1 MKENDIILNM
11 LANPKFTLE
20 DFQAVG
26 LNSDNTG
33 LQSEDKYLQSDKIKS
48 ISAFQ
53 DSNGQFDKN
62 KFHNFYQSAG
72 QFYNQMSNDDYE
84 KAILEQAQYSK
95 DNIWVNPKKRTIDYK
110 PTLVKRANPTLVT
123 NSLEQ
128 MGQMGKRTL
137 STSEIAQTQAV
148 VNPITGEKSAS
159 PNDSFFSNLFN
170 TLVLASYDNDIVD
183 PKTGEVLHKK
193 GDLKYNEDGLPYYET
208 LSGRD
213 VHDKQVLNKMNT
225 LTTDG
230 SVWNKFD
237 FFDSDDLDQK
247 GVGSSL
253 LKNAALVGSMF
264 IPYVGP
270 VITGLS
276 VATQTAGLL
285 ATLGKLVAGNDSPTL
300 NNIQG
305 WAKSVNRQSATEYA
319 QQHTWC
325 AENFINMIGDT
336 IGQLAEQRWIFKAAP
351 VLFEGKDA
359 WKVMS
364 KEGYDALKKSKFAEL
379 QKASNLTTDKLL
391 QDAVSE
397 KNVPL
402 LQQYMTELNAIN
414 ETKAAKYVDDL
425 VRKANNIGSPLSKA
439 YMTGITVQD
448 TYGDAKAA
456 GASDLEAALLT
467 LGYAGGEAWILNT
480 GLGEWI
486 LPELHIDK
494 FKNKAIA
501 EALVKPVKDAKKVL
515 EQTGDKQG
523 FVKNLLNIGRNVATN
538 VYAEKAMAKKSAEV
552 IGAHALGEAFEETSE
567 ELLADAS
574 KAIFNVT
581 RWLRGKDALNFWDG
595 DNALDRYTMS
605 ALGGLFGGGLTS
617 AATNFSQVKSLAGM
631 DNSAAMQQLLYM
643 ANNNQLG
650 DFLKQVD
657 KMTLGDKNKSATKT
671 IYDSEQGVI
680 FAEGTKDDNQDL
692 AAKQAIHNQ
701 VKFIDNIL
709 TTNGAKISTDSL
721 LSKLAMEDQQDVL
734 RNLKIGNLKN
744 TNVIGMYAQDYQ
756 NLQADLITASAQLKA
771 IDDEIGDEI
780 GDVKSAATP
789 EQQKARTDKAA
800 EIDGIRG
807 RLQEYLNGTI
817 SPDFIRD
824 AVFEINPLIN
834 DGFVITSLEQYT
846 KAKVGKLPNQ
856 LSDTELTKLTK
867 EFKNYMNSDGK
878 KYTHTAAAAYQN
890 MMELGSPIVQQYQEI
905 IKQANA
911 NNNSQFIQDFNQ
923 FITNYLIKLDS
934 IDTTDQEAYQTKAQL
949 LNDSL
954 AYGAL
959 RQMAQPYLSEDQRSR
974 LQSIADST
982 ETDPNIM
989 AQLNQEAN
997 NILMETISTNID
1009 NLVKPVLQQGFI
1021 HPEARKALLQG
1032 LSKLKDL
1039 IVTKADKDL
1048 MEAFPITDE
1057 VRKRHKESVEK
1068 TKQIDDLQEQIEKL
1082 PTTPALEFIDKFKI
1096 GATNSQLKFTDHW
1109 QQTMDLL
1116 DNNKDDISEFGTDEV
1131 WEANNQEAL
1140 RLAKAFRSVLNGMKV
1155 DNADINNPTGYSRM
1169 LNLVYQK
1176 SAQKNYVPLAEIS
1189 TQEAN
1194 MMLEDVNK
1202 IIARL
1207 EFADTLAKM
1216 NRGQKLKEQN
1226 KVAARK
1232 NQLLYNG
1239 TKRLIDTLS
1248 DSDWKD
1254 TSIADLKN
1262 TFNNIT
1268 VEVKDALEGD
1278 GVKQSKETRAAVDK
1292 YMMQLDNA
1300 IYDFFQ
1306 ANKDSKGELS
1316 VEKIGKLLKKF
1327 AGNAGFFQ
1335 KTNNIL
1341 NESTKS
1347 LSDNSYIWYL
1357 ASRAAVKA
1365 SDFYGSYK
1373 KAVNDKVAPIASQE
1387 LATYLGVAAI
1397 ANMNTLNKF
1406 VDAYRN
1412 TVVQEFNNLSE
1423 KERTDLLNQFD
1434 NSGEA
1439 YSKDLLKYFGAHD
1452 VLPQYKNM
1460 IFIEG
1465 IAGSGKSKAVFRN
1478 VINTINHI
1486 DPEYL
1491 KNAYYVHE
1499 TSDSAQKTAE
1509 DLELQGQTFGRV
1521 DFLKHLSS
1529 EWKDI
1534 RDNSKDRKN
1543 YLYKD
1548 SYKFDPLTGKLENTW
1563 KLNKIANAPK
1573 VIFIDEIS
1581 HYNQQEVSMI
1591 EQWAKEHGTIVLTAG
1606 DFDQDTSIAFI
1617 DDVKYK
1623 GNPVSV
1629 TLNRNNFIRSPKL
1642 GVSLRTLNK
1651 QLTNCTKMMQ
1661 LAIQNLN
1668 EGKDVDLNFTYL
1680 DNDPDHLGLF
1690 GVKIAK
1696 PVNVLKGLSK
1706 EELDRVVPTIDL
1718 MVSTSGDEKIGYI
1731 YHDTNT
1737 ELYKLLTTKYKD
1749 KIIPYKDS
1757 DAQGLE
1763 GKYYIVEN
1771 DIHSNVPDSVYL
1783 RSLYT
1788 GITRASQGVLAITPT
1803 TTKGIKTIGTS
1814 QDKKFQLETIGAE
1827 AIKHASKERLEQL
1840 EDMVDDNDAITKL
1853 EAPTNTP
1860 TPTKPPVSGGLLP
1873 ILAPASVPPAST
1885 KTSQADA
1892 NIKVE
1897 EFKKL
1902 IYNPDGTTNSIAKKL
1917 DQEFDIIGVE
1927 AKEDNGNWIPTV
1939 NLKNGDD
1946 EFSIPLVDFNKE
1958 YTLQKKDDK
1967 TTVPLYTV
1975 GQTFLLQTGPT
1986 DTQITIDEVLS
1997 GEPLTYKVH
2006 DKEGKSF
2013 EITQESIQKLYKG
2026 EVPTE
2031 PITPEVTTI
2040 TTGMENTSEEEYES
2054 AISQSNIEDT
2064 VETPKSVGTLYTM
2077 NTYLP
2082 GMKNDNGKAVFDDNT
2097 PESQTRHDA
2106 RIDGFIGLSRIL
2118 KTDDWKQLDDYFAY
2132 CRNVLFTNESNADIA
2147 KNLANILGLTGNV
2160 NIRYALKSS
2169 AGRINSSD
2177 PRYYRY
2183 DQGENEECSYLH
2195 SDSNDAN
2202 DAMRKKVVAI
2212 IFDDSKPVL
2221 EIPVASL
2228 NSPISL
2234 IYYTDPEGNLL
2245 HPELNKAYTEALNK
2259 YEGNKNQSDLAVQEV
2274 INQFDKSGIDQDI
2287 VDLFKVYRFTGNGIF
2302 FFDKSFNL
2310 AKQSPTGIILTGEKG
2325 KLQQNGSYQTSNK
2338 FIDVAELDR
2347 NPQFRISRILTSRD
2361 GLVNGT
2367 HAVNPGHSFIL
2378 VGNSNEFA
2386 DTTDLV
2392 NQYERQIA
2400 DPNKPKKVSLYY
2412 VMPPKTTI
2420 SAWLTNQHN
2429 LYLNTLGQ
2437 GKQVYNIGNDF
2448 TAYRVLDCLDKQ
2460 GLLDSIPSIGSTAQ
2474 GYKSGQDVLD
2484 SIKTILS
2491 NVRAIESKWKGDL
2504 ALDNSNQI
2512 EGRGEEEYYQMLINQ
2527 GMKESDAR
2535 RVMSIKEVNQYL
2547 RQDSPLLFQEGRTNN
2562 KVLNTYLTC
2571 MVWNKTKAIGQ
2582 KEVITYHPEVL
2593 DQIQQAC
2600 ENAEEPLKDIFYKT
2614 QYTDKTHGSFLE
2626 IQQRDNWQLEGING
2640 DAAFR
2645 INARIDT
2652 TNFTSDE
2659 LPIARIAEE
2668 IEQKAIRT
2676 KDGREVKVWSMTPDA
2691 KQKYEAVYL
2700 DQKKLENKPDLIDEF
2715 APYIKRIG
2723 ISEKELAG
2731 IISMDKG
2738 DKSAIQKDIVMWFN
2752 SQDTHNFGFTY
2763 NGNVYLF
2770 NNSEYSLISA
2780 PTSLTTTDNLVLK
2793 GVDNNGA
2800 HDITI
2805 TFNVDGNGNI
2815 TSIQGNVTTFKQVSA
2830 RRQIPDYMES
2840 MEEQLK
2846 DKRSSWEIYRDD
2858 IQREDHG
2865 ITYTTG
2871 ISYQST
2877 IEPSINLAVDSG
2889 ILPKKYLKYLNKDRP
2904 RSIALE
2910 DLQEII
2916 DIFKKK
2922 GINGPTDLLSYIKN
2936 DGITVSKE
2944 EWEEAQ
2950 NGIRSHLMSN
2960 ALGKNSSLLHDY
2972 SALLNANTRQH
2983 IINARRTAVGYKN
2996 VAMRRNDTKL
3006 VEAWDRM
3013 IKIIDSLKSENIP
3026 TISLEN
3032 GDTVTQNGKRY
3043 TIIDKENLIGEDEV
3057 TKEQVTLTTDNLI
3070 KEETQCIPV
3079 KFKMI

>member
-48 ISAFQ
+48 VSAFQ

-95 DNIWVNPKKRTIDYK
+95 DNIWVNPKKRTVDYK
-110 PTLVKRANPTLVT
+110 PTLVKKANPTLVT

-170 TLVLASYDNDIVD
+170 TLVLASYDNDVVD

-247 GVGSSL
+247 GIGSSL

-351 VLFEGKDA
+351 VLFEGKNA

-364 KEGYDALKKSKFAEL
+364 KEGYDALKKSKLAEL
-379 QKASNLTTDKLL
+379 QKTSNLTTDKLL

-425 VRKANNIGSPLSKA
+425 VKKANSIGSPLSKA

-523 FVKNLLNIGRNVATN
+523 FVKKLLNIGRNVATN

-567 ELLADAS
+567 ELLADAF
-574 KAIFNVT
+574 KAILNVT

-605 ALGGLFGGGLTS
+605 ALGGLFGGGITS

-692 AAKQAIHNQ
+692 AAKQAIRNQ

-744 TNVIGMYAQDYQ
+744 TNVIGTYAQDYQ
-756 NLQADLITASAQLKA
+756 NLQAKLIKASAELKA
-771 IDDEIGDEI
+771 IDDEI

-856 LSDTELTKLTK
+856 LSDTELTKLTE

-878 KYTHTAAAAYQN
+878 QYTHTAAAAYQN

-905 IKQANA
+905 IKQANV

-959 RQMAQPYLSEDQRSR
+959 RQMAQPYLSEDQRNR

-982 ETDPNIM
+982 ETDPNII

-997 NILMETISTNID
+997 NILMETISTNVD
-1009 NLVKPVLQQGFI
+1009 NLVKPVLQQGFV

-1039 IVTKADKDL
+1039 IVTKAYNNL
-1048 MEAFPITDE
+1048 MEAPPGDKE
-1057 VRKRHKESVEK
+1057 ARKRYKESVESTNK
-1068 TKQIDDLQEQIEKL
+1068 IDDLQKQIEKL

-1109 QQTMDLL
+1109 QQTIDLL
-1116 DNNKDDISEFGTDEV
+1116 DNNKDDMSEFGTDEV

-1262 TFNNIT
+1262 AFNNIT

-1278 GVKQSKETRAAVDK
+1278 GVKQSKETRAAVEK

-1357 ASRAAVKA
+1357 ASRASVRA

-1499 TSDSAQKTAE
+1499 TSDSAQKAAE

-1563 KLNKIANAPK
+1563 KLNKIADAPK

-1668 EGKDVDLNFTYL
+1668 DGKDVDLNFTYL
-1680 DNDPDHLGLF
+1680 DNDPDHVGLF
-1690 GVKIAK
+1690 GVKIAQ

-1706 EELDRVVPTIDL
+1706 EELDRIVPTIDL

-1749 KIIPYKDS
+1749 KVIPYKDS

-1803 TTKGIKTIGTS
+1803 TTKSIKTIGTS

-1840 EDMVDDNDAITKL
+1840 EDMVNDNDAITKL

-1860 TPTKPPVSGGLLP
+1860 TPTKSSVTGGLLP
-1873 ILAPASVPPAST
+1873 ILAPASVPPVST

-1902 IYNPDGTTNSIAKKL
+1902 IYNPDGTINSIAKKL
-1917 DQEFDIIGVE
+1917 DQEFDIMGVE

-1939 NLKNGDD
+1939 KLKNGDD
-1946 EFSIPLVDFNKE
+1946 EFSVSLVDFNKE

-1975 GQTFLLQTGPT
+1975 GQTFLINDGSK
-1986 DTQITIDEVLS
+1986 DIKITIDEVLS

-2013 EITQESIQKLYKG
+2013 EITQEALQKLYKG

-2054 AISQSNIEDT
+2054 AISQSNIEGT

-2082 GMKNDNGKAVFDDNT
+2082 GMKNDNGKAIFDDNT
-2097 PESQTRHDA
+2097 SESQARHDA

-2118 KTDDWKQLDDYFAY
+2118 KTDDWKELDDYFAH

-2147 KNLANILGLTGNV
+2147 KDLANVLGLTGNV

-2202 DAMRKKVVAI
+2202 DAIRKKVVAI
-2212 IFDDSKPVL
+2212 IFNDGKPVL
-2221 EIPVASL
+2221 EIPAASL

-2234 IYYTDPEGNLL
+2234 IYYTDSEGNLL

-2259 YEGNKNQSDLAVQEV
+2259 YEGEKNQSDLAVQEV

-2400 DPNKPKKVSLYY
+2400 DPKAPKKVSLYY
-2412 VMPPKTTI
+2412 VMPPKTTVF
-2420 SAWLTNQHN
+2420 AWLTNQHN

-2437 GKQVYNIGNDF
+2437 NKQVYNIGNDF
-2448 TAYRVLDCLDKQ
+2448 TGYRVLDCLDKQ

-2474 GYKSGQDVLD
+2474 GYKSGKDVLD
-2484 SIKTILS
+2484 SVKTILS
-2491 NVRAIESKWKGDL
+2491 NIRAIESKWKGDL

-2527 GMKESDAR
+2527 GIKEPDAR

-2562 KVLNTYLTC
+2562 KILNTYLTC
-2571 MVWNKTKAIGQ
+2571 MVWNRTRTNGQ
-2582 KEVITYHPEVL
+2582 KETITYHKEVL

-2614 QYTDKTHGSFLE
+2614 QYTDKAHGSFLE

-2640 DAAFR
+2640 DAAFK

-2668 IEQKAIRT
+2668 IEQKAIKT

-2731 IISMDKG
+2731 IISIDKG
-2738 DKSAIQKDIVMWFN
+2738 DKSAIQRDIVTWFN
-2752 SQDTHNFGFTY
+2752 LKDAHNFGFIY
-2763 NGNVYLF
+2763 NGNTYF
-2770 NNSEYSLISA
+2770 FTNSEYRLA
-2780 PTSLTTTDNLVLK
+2780 ARPTSLDTTDNLVLV
-2793 GVDNNGA
+2793 GLANNGT
-2800 HDITI
+2800 HNITI

-2815 TSIQGNVTTFKQVSA
+2815 TSIQGNVTTFKQIKA
-2830 RRQIPDYMES
+2830 ES
-2840 MEEQLK
+2840 
-2846 DKRSSWEIYRDD
+2846 
-2858 IQREDHG
+2858 
-2865 ITYTTG
+2865 
-2871 ISYQST
+2871 
-2877 IEPSINLAVDSG
+2877 
-2889 ILPKKYLKYLNKDRP
+2889 NK
-2904 RSIALE
+2904 
-2910 DLQEII
+2910 
-2916 DIFKKK
+2916 
-2922 GINGPTDLLSYIKN
+2922 
-2936 DGITVSKE
+2936 ITVSKE

-2950 NGIRSHLMSN
+2950 NGIRDSIPPLL
-2960 ALGKNSSLLHDY
+2960 AKNSVFLRDYDKSISAQGKKDLKRNLGTAKKLLATVKKKGDK
-2972 SALLNANTRQH
+2972 
-2983 IINARRTAVGYKN
+2983 VKE
-2996 VAMRRNDTKL
+2996 
-3006 VEAWDRM
+3006 EAWSKM
-3013 IKIIDSLKSENIP
+3013 ISCIESMISESIP

-3057 TKEQVTLTTDNLI
+3057 TKEQVTLTIDNLI

>member
-26 LNSDNTG
+26 LNSNNTG

-48 ISAFQ
+48 VSAFQ

-72 QFYNQMSNDDYE
+72 LFYSQMSNDDYE

-95 DNIWVNPKKRTIDYK
+95 DNIWVNPKKRTVDYK
-110 PTLVKRANPTLVT
+110 PTLVKKANPTLVT

-170 TLVLASYDNDIVD
+170 TLVLASYGNDVVD
-183 PKTGEVLHKK
+183 PKTGKVLHKK

-247 GVGSSL
+247 GIGSSL

-305 WAKSVNRQSATEYA
+305 WAKSINRQSATEYA

-351 VLFEGKDA
+351 VLFEGKNA

-364 KEGYDALKKSKFAEL
+364 KEGYDALKKSKLAEL
-379 QKASNLTTDKLL
+379 QKTSNLTTDKLL
-391 QDAVSE
+391 QDAISE

-414 ETKAAKYVDDL
+414 ETKATKYVDDL
-425 VRKANNIGSPLSKA
+425 VKKANSIGSPLSKA

-494 FKNKAIA
+494 FKYKAIA
-501 EALVKPVKDAKKVL
+501 EALVKPVKDAKKAL

-523 FVKNLLNIGRNVATN
+523 FVKKLLNIGKNVATN
-538 VYAEKAMAKKSAEV
+538 VYAEKALAKKSAEV

-595 DNALDRYTMS
+595 DNALDRYAMS
-605 ALGGLFGGGLTS
+605 ALGGLFGGGITS

-692 AAKQAIHNQ
+692 AAKQAIRNQ

-756 NLQADLITASAQLKA
+756 KLQADLITASAQLKA
-771 IDDEIGDEI
+771 IDNEI

-856 LSDTELTKLTK
+856 LSDTELTKLTE

-878 KYTHTAAAAYQN
+878 EYTHTAAAAYQN

-905 IKQANA
+905 IKQANV

-923 FITNYLIKLDS
+923 FITNYLIKLDN

-959 RQMAQPYLSEDQRSR
+959 TQMAQPYLSEDQRNR

-982 ETDPNIM
+982 ETDPNII
-989 AQLNQEAN
+989 AQLNQEAD
-997 NILMETISTNID
+997 NILMETISTNVD
-1009 NLVKPVLQQGFI
+1009 DLVKPVLQQGFI

-1039 IVTKADKDL
+1039 IVTKAANDFMGAPPGDK
-1048 MEAFPITDE
+1048 EA
-1057 VRKRHKESVEK
+1057 RKRYKESVESTNK
-1068 TKQIDDLQEQIEKL
+1068 IDDLQKQIEKL
-1082 PTTPALEFIDKFKI
+1082 PTTPALKFIDKFKI

-1109 QQTMDLL
+1109 QQTIDLL
-1116 DNNKDDISEFGTDEV
+1116 DNNKDDMSEFGTDEV
-1131 WEANNQEAL
+1131 WEANNQEAI

-1207 EFADTLAKM
+1207 EFADTLTKM

-1278 GVKQSKETRAAVDK
+1278 GVKQSKETRAAVEK

-1357 ASRAAVKA
+1357 ASRAAVRA

-1499 TSDSAQKTAE
+1499 TSDSAQKAAE

-1563 KLNKIANAPK
+1563 KLNKIADAPK

-1668 EGKDVDLNFTYL
+1668 DGKDVDLNFTYL
-1680 DNDPDHLGLF
+1680 DNDPDHVGLF
-1690 GVKIAK
+1690 GVKIAQ

-1706 EELDRVVPTIDL
+1706 EELDRIVPTIDL

-1749 KIIPYKDS
+1749 KVIPYKDS

-1803 TTKGIKTIGTS
+1803 TTKSIKTIGTS

-1840 EDMVDDNDAITKL
+1840 EDMVNDNDAITKL

-1860 TPTKPPVSGGLLP
+1860 TPTKSPVTGGLLP

-1917 DQEFDIIGVE
+1917 DQEFDIMGVE

-1939 NLKNGDD
+1939 KLKNGDD
-1946 EFSIPLVDFNKE
+1946 EFSVSLVDFNKE

-1997 GEPLTYKVH
+1997 GEPLIYKVH

-2031 PITPEVTTI
+2031 PITPEVNTI

-2054 AISQSNIEDT
+2054 AISQSNIEGT

-2082 GMKNDNGKAVFDDNT
+2082 GMKNDNGKAIFDDNT
-2097 PESQTRHDA
+2097 PESQARHDA

-2118 KTDDWKQLDDYFAY
+2118 KTDDWKELDDYFAH

-2147 KNLANILGLTGNV
+2147 KDLANVLGLTGNV

-2183 DQGENEECSYLH
+2183 DQGENEKCEYLH
-2195 SDSNDAN
+2195 SDSDDAN

-2212 IFDDSKPVL
+2212 IFDNGKPVL

-2234 IYYTDPEGNLL
+2234 IYYTDSEGNLL
-2245 HPELNKAYTEALNK
+2245 HYDMYKIYTNALIK
-2259 YEGNKNQSDLAVQEV
+2259 YANDKNQSDLAVQEV
-2274 INQFDKSGIDQDI
+2274 INYFDKSGIDQDI

-2338 FIDVAELDR
+2338 FIDVAELAK
-2347 NPQFRISRILTSRD
+2347 NPQFRVSKILTSRD

-2386 DTTDLV
+2386 GTTDLV

-2400 DPNKPKKVSLYY
+2400 DPNEPKKVSLYY
-2412 VMPPKTTI
+2412 VMPPKTTV
-2420 SAWLTNQHN
+2420 STWLTNQHN

-2437 GKQVYNIGNDF
+2437 NKQVYNIGNDF
-2448 TAYRVLDCLDKQ
+2448 TGYRVLDCLEKQ

-2474 GYKSGQDVLD
+2474 GYKSGKDVLD
-2484 SIKTILS
+2484 SVKTILS

-2527 GMKESDAR
+2527 GMKEPDAR

-2547 RQDSPLLFQEGRTNN
+2547 RQPSSLLFQEGRTNN
-2562 KVLNTYLTC
+2562 QVLNAYLTC
-2571 MVWNKTKAIGQ
+2571 MVWNRLRDTNQ
-2582 KEVITYHPEVL
+2582 KEVIVYLDTAL

-2614 QYTDKTHGSFLE
+2614 QYTDKAHGSFLE

-2659 LPIARIAEE
+2659 LPIARIAGE

-2691 KQKYEAVYL
+2691 KQKYEEVYL
-2700 DQKKLENKPDLIDEF
+2700 DQKKLENKPDPIDEY
-2715 APYIKRIG
+2715 APYISRIG
-2723 ISEKELAG
+2723 ISEKELAN
-2731 IISMDKG
+2731 IIALSHG
-2738 DKSAIQKDIVMWFN
+2738 DKSTIQKAIVRWFN
-2752 SQDTHNFGFTY
+2752 SQDAHNFGFIY
-2763 NGNVYLF
+2763 NGNTYF
-2770 NNSEYSLISA
+2770 FTNSEYRLAARPASLD
-2780 PTSLTTTDNLVLK
+2780 TTDNLVLK
-2793 GVDNNGA
+2793 GVDNDGE

-2815 TSIQGNVTTFKQVSA
+2815 TSMQGNVTTFKQIKA
-2830 RRQIPDYMES
+2830 ES
-2840 MEEQLK
+2840 
-2846 DKRSSWEIYRDD
+2846 
-2858 IQREDHG
+2858 
-2865 ITYTTG
+2865 
-2871 ISYQST
+2871 
-2877 IEPSINLAVDSG
+2877 
-2889 ILPKKYLKYLNKDRP
+2889 NK
-2904 RSIALE
+2904 
-2910 DLQEII
+2910 II
-2916 DIFKKK
+2916 
-2922 GINGPTDLLSYIKN
+2922 
-2936 DGITVSKE
+2936 VSKK

-2950 NGIRSHLMSN
+2950 NDIRDSIPPLL
-2960 ALGKNSSLLHDY
+2960 AKNSVFLRDYDKSISAQGKRDLKRSLG
-2972 SALLNANTRQH
+2972 
-2983 IINARRTAVGYKN
+2983 TAKKFLATVKKKGDK
-2996 VAMRRNDTKL
+2996 VKE
-3006 VEAWDRM
+3006 EAWNKM
-3013 IKIIDSLKSENIP
+3013 ISCIESMISESTP

>member
-48 ISAFQ
+48 VSAFQ

-95 DNIWVNPKKRTIDYK
+95 DNIWVNPKKRTVDYK

-170 TLVLASYDNDIVD
+170 TLVLASYDNDVVD

-247 GVGSSL
+247 GIGSSL

-336 IGQLAEQRWIFKAAP
+336 VGQLAEQRWIFKAAP

-379 QKASNLTTDKLL
+379 QKTSNLTTDKLL
-391 QDAVSE
+391 QDAISE

-425 VRKANNIGSPLSKA
+425 VRKANSIGSPLSKA

-501 EALVKPVKDAKKVL
+501 EALVKPVKDAKKAL

-523 FVKNLLNIGRNVATN
+523 FVKKLLNIGRNVATN

-605 ALGGLFGGGLTS
+605 ALGGLLGGGITS

-692 AAKQAIHNQ
+692 AAKQAIRNQ

-734 RNLKIGNLKN
+734 GNLKVGNLKN
-744 TNVIGMYAQDYQ
+744 TNVIGTYAQDYQ

-771 IDDEIGDEI
+771 IDDEI

-834 DGFVITSLEQYT
+834 DSFVITSLEQYT

-856 LSDTELTKLTK
+856 LSDTELAKLTE
-867 EFKNYMNSDGK
+867 EFKDYMNGDGK
-878 KYTHTAAAAYQN
+878 QYTHTAAAAYQN
-890 MMELGSPIVQQYQEI
+890 MMELGSPIVQQYQEL
-905 IKQANA
+905 IKQANV
-911 NNNSQFIQDFNQ
+911 NNNAQFIQDFNQ

-959 RQMAQPYLSEDQRSR
+959 KQMAQPYLSEDQRNR

-982 ETDPNIM
+982 ETDPNII

-997 NILMETISTNID
+997 NILMETISTNVD

-1039 IVTKADKDL
+1039 IATKADNDF
-1048 MEAFPITDE
+1048 MQVYPGHPDYEEAKKH
-1057 VRKRHKESVEK
+1057 RKESVENIN
-1068 TKQIDDLQEQIEKL
+1068 QINDLQEQIEKL

-1116 DNNKDDISEFGTDEV
+1116 DNNKDDMSEFGTDEV

-1140 RLAKAFRSVLNGMKV
+1140 RLTKAFRSVLNGMKV

-1207 EFADTLAKM
+1207 EFADTLTKM

-1268 VEVKDALEGD
+1268 TEVKDALEGD
-1278 GVKQSKETRAAVDK
+1278 GVKQSKETRAAVEK

-1306 ANKDSKGELS
+1306 ANRDSKGELS

-1543 YLYKD
+1543 YLYRD

-1563 KLNKIANAPK
+1563 KLNKIADAPK

-1680 DNDPDHLGLF
+1680 DNDPDHVGLF
-1690 GVKIAK
+1690 GVKIAQ

-1814 QDKKFQLETIGAE
+1814 QDKRFQLETIGAE

-1840 EDMVDDNDAITKL
+1840 EDMVDDNNAITKL

-1860 TPTKPPVSGGLLP
+1860 TPTKPPVPGGLPP
-1873 ILAPASVPPAST
+1873 IPAPTSIPPAST
-1885 KTSQADA
+1885 TTSQADA
-1892 NIKVE
+1892 NIEVE

-1917 DQEFDIIGVE
+1917 DQEFDITGVE

-1946 EFSIPLVDFNKE
+1946 EFSVPLVDFNKE

-2026 EVPTE
+2026 EIPTE

-2064 VETPKSVGTLYTM
+2064 VETPKSTGTLYTM

-2082 GMKNDNGKAVFDDNT
+2082 GMKNDNGKAVFDDDT
-2097 PESQTRHDA
+2097 PESQARYNA
-2106 RIDGFIGLSRIL
+2106 RIDGFVGLSRIL
-2118 KTDDWKQLDDYFAY
+2118 KTDDWKELDDYFAY
-2132 CRNVLFTNESNADIA
+2132 CRNALFTNESNADVA
-2147 KNLANILGLTGNV
+2147 KNLADILGLTGNV

-2183 DQGENEECSYLH
+2183 DQGENEKCEYLH
-2195 SDSNDAN
+2195 SDSKDAN

-2212 IFDDSKPVL
+2212 VFNDGKPVL

-2234 IYYTDPEGNLL
+2234 IYYTDSEGNLL
-2245 HPELNKAYTEALNK
+2245 HYDMYKVYTNALIK
-2259 YEGNKNQSDLAVQEV
+2259 YANDKNQSDLAVQEV

-2302 FFDKSFNL
+2302 FFDESFNL

-2338 FIDVAELDR
+2338 FIDVAELAK

-2386 DTTDLV
+2386 GTTDLV

-2400 DPNKPKKVSLYY
+2400 DPKAPKKVSLYY
-2412 VMPPKTTI
+2412 VMPPKTTV

-2437 GKQVYNIGNDF
+2437 NKQVYNIGNDF
-2448 TAYRVLDCLDKQ
+2448 TGYRVLDCLDKQ
-2460 GLLDSIPSIGSTAQ
+2460 GLLDSIESVGSTAQ
-2474 GYKSGQDVLD
+2474 GYKSGKDVLD
-2484 SIKTILS
+2484 SVKTILD
-2491 NVRAIESKWKGDL
+2491 NAKAIEDKWKGNL
-2504 ALDNSNQI
+2504 ALDNKNQI
-2512 EGRGEEEYYQMLINQ
+2512 EGRGEEESYQTLINQ
-2527 GMKESDAR
+2527 GMKEPDAR

-2547 RQDSPLLFQEGRTNN
+2547 RQLSSLLFQEGRTNN
-2562 KVLNTYLTC
+2562 QVLNAYLTC
-2571 MVWNKTKAIGQ
+2571 MVWNRTKANGQ
-2582 KEVITYHPEVL
+2582 KEVITYHKEVL
-2593 DQIQQAC
+2593 DQIQEAC
-2600 ENAEEPLKDIFYKT
+2600 ENAKEPLKDIFYKT
-2614 QYTDKTHGSFLE
+2614 QYTDKAHGSFLE
-2626 IQQRDNWQLEGING
+2626 IQQRANWQLEGING

-2659 LPIARIAEE
+2659 LPIARIAGE
-2668 IEQKAIRT
+2668 IEQKTIRT

-2700 DQKKLENKPDLIDEF
+2700 DQKKLENKPDLIDEY
-2715 APYIKRIG
+2715 APYISRIG
-2723 ISEKELAG
+2723 ISEKELASM
-2731 IISMDKG
+2731 ISIDKG
-2738 DKSAIQKDIVMWFN
+2738 DKSAIQRDIVTWFN
-2752 SQDTHNFGFTY
+2752 LKDAHNFGFIY
-2763 NGNVYLF
+2763 NGNTYF
-2770 NNSEYSLISA
+2770 FTNSEYRLTA
-2780 PTSLTTTDNLVLK
+2780 RPTSLDTTDNLDLVGLA
-2793 GVDNNGA
+2793 NGT
-2800 HDITI
+2800 HHITI

-2815 TSIQGNVTTFKQVSA
+2815 TSIQGNVTTFKQIKAESNKVAVSEKEWKEA
-2830 RRQIPDYMES
+2830 QDGIRDSIPPLLAKNSVFLREYDKS
-2840 MEEQLK
+2840 ISAQGKRDLK
-2846 DKRSSWEIYRDD
+2846 R
-2858 IQREDHG
+2858 
-2865 ITYTTG
+2865 
-2871 ISYQST
+2871 
-2877 IEPSINLAVDSG
+2877 NLGTA
-2889 ILPKKYLKYLNKDRP
+2889 KKFL
-2904 RSIALE
+2904 ATV
-2910 DLQEII
+2910 
-2916 DIFKKK
+2916 KKK
-2922 GINGPTDLLSYIKN
+2922 GDKVKEEAWSKMISYIES
-2936 DGITVSKE
+2936 I
-2944 EWEEAQ
+2944 
-2950 NGIRSHLMSN
+2950 
-2960 ALGKNSSLLHDY
+2960 SSE
-2972 SALLNANTRQH
+2972 ST
-2983 IINARRTAVGYKN
+2983 
-2996 VAMRRNDTKL
+2996 
-3006 VEAWDRM
+3006 
-3013 IKIIDSLKSENIP
+3013 P

-3057 TKEQVTLTTDNLI
+3057 TNEQVTLTTDNLI

-3079 KFKMI
+3079 KFNMI

>member
-48 ISAFQ
+48 VSAFQ

-148 VNPITGEKSAS
+148 VNPITGKKSAS

-170 TLVLASYDNDIVD
+170 TLVLASYDNDVVD

-247 GVGSSL
+247 GIGSSL

-336 IGQLAEQRWIFKAAP
+336 VGQLAEQRWIFKAAP
-351 VLFEGKDA
+351 VLFEGKNA

-364 KEGYDALKKSKFAEL
+364 KEGYDALKKSKLAEL
-379 QKASNLTTDKLL
+379 QKTSNLTTDKLL

-397 KNVPL
+397 KNVSL

-501 EALVKPVKDAKKVL
+501 EALVKPVKDAKKAL

-523 FVKNLLNIGRNVATN
+523 FVKKLLNIGRNVATN

-605 ALGGLFGGGLTS
+605 ALGGLFGGGITS

-692 AAKQAIHNQ
+692 AAKQAIRNQ

-744 TNVIGMYAQDYQ
+744 TNVIGTYAQDYQ

-771 IDDEIGDEI
+771 IDDEI

-856 LSDTELTKLTK
+856 LSDTELAKLTE
-867 EFKNYMNSDGK
+867 EFKDYMNGDGK
-878 KYTHTAAAAYQN
+878 QYTHTAAAAYQN
-890 MMELGSPIVQQYQEI
+890 MMELGSPIVQQYQKL
-905 IKQANA
+905 IKQANT
-911 NNNSQFIQDFNQ
+911 NNNAQFIQDFNQ

-934 IDTTDQEAYQTKAQL
+934 IDTSDQEAYQTKAQL

-959 RQMAQPYLSEDQRSR
+959 RQMAQPYLSEDQRNR

-982 ETDPNIM
+982 ETDPNII

-997 NILMETISTNID
+997 NILMETISTNVD
-1009 NLVKPVLQQGFI
+1009 NLVKPVLQQRFI

-1039 IVTKADKDL
+1039 IATKAYKDF
-1048 MEAFPITDE
+1048 MEASPGDVE
-1057 VRKRHKESVEK
+1057 ARKRYKESVEN
-1068 TKQIDDLQEQIEKL
+1068 TNQINDLQKQIEKL

-1096 GATNSQLKFTDHW
+1096 GATNSQLKFSDHW

-1116 DNNKDDISEFGTDEV
+1116 DNNKDDMSEFGTDEV

-1207 EFADTLAKM
+1207 EFADTLTKM

-1278 GVKQSKETRAAVDK
+1278 GVKQSKETRAAVEK

-1306 ANKDSKGELS
+1306 ANRDSKGELS
-1316 VEKIGKLLKKF
+1316 VEKIGKLLKKV

-1357 ASRAAVKA
+1357 ASRAAVRA

-1499 TSDSAQKTAE
+1499 TSDSAQKAAE

-1563 KLNKIANAPK
+1563 KLNKIADAPK

-1606 DFDQDTSIAFI
+1606 DFDQDTSVAFI

-1668 EGKDVDLNFTYL
+1668 EGKDVNLNFTYL
-1680 DNDPDHLGLF
+1680 DDDPEHLGLF
-1690 GVKIAK
+1690 GVKIAQ
-1696 PVNVLKGLSK
+1696 PVNVLKGLNK
-1706 EELDRVVPTIDL
+1706 EELDRIIPTIDL

-1803 TTKGIKTIGTS
+1803 TTKGIRTIGTS
-1814 QDKKFQLETIGAE
+1814 QDKRFQLETIGAE

-1840 EDMVDDNDAITKL
+1840 EDMVDDNNAITKL

-1860 TPTKPPVSGGLLP
+1860 TPTKPPVPGGLPP
-1873 ILAPASVPPAST
+1873 IPAPASVPPAST
-1885 KTSQADA
+1885 TTSQADA
-1892 NIKVE
+1892 NIEVE

-1917 DQEFDIIGVE
+1917 DQEFDIISVE

-1946 EFSIPLVDFNKE
+1946 EFGVPLVDFNKE
-1958 YTLQKKDDK
+1958 YTLQTKDDK
-1967 TTVPLYTV
+1967 KTVPLYKE
-1975 GQTFLLQTGPT
+1975 GQTFLINDGSK
-1986 DTQITIDEVLS
+1986 DKQITIDEVLS
-1997 GEPLTYKVH
+1997 GEPLMYKIH
-2006 DKEGKSF
+2006 DKDGKSA
-2013 EITQESIQKLYKG
+2013 EVTQEALQRLYKG
-2026 EVPTE
+2026 EIPTE

-2082 GMKNDNGKAVFDDNT
+2082 GMKNDNGKAVFDDDT
-2097 PESQTRHDA
+2097 PESQARHDA
-2106 RIDGFIGLSRIL
+2106 RIDGFVGLSRIL
-2118 KTDDWKQLDDYFAY
+2118 NTDNWKELDDYFAY
-2132 CRNVLFTNESNADIA
+2132 CRNALFTNENNADVV
-2147 KNLANILGLTGNV
+2147 KYLANILGLTGNV

-2183 DQGENEECSYLH
+2183 DQGENEKCQYLH
-2195 SDSNDAN
+2195 SDSKDAN

-2212 IFDDSKPVL
+2212 LFNDGKPVL

-2234 IYYTDPEGNLL
+2234 IYYTDEEGNLL
-2245 HPELNKAYTEALNK
+2245 HPDLNKAYTDALIK

-2338 FIDVAELDR
+2338 FIDVSELAK
-2347 NPQFRISRILTSRD
+2347 NPQFRVSKILTSRN

-2378 VGNSNEFA
+2378 VGNPKEFA
-2386 DTTDLV
+2386 GTTDLV

-2400 DPNKPKKVSLYY
+2400 DPKAPKRVSLYY
-2412 VMPPKTTI
+2412 VMPPKTTV

-2437 GKQVYNIGNDF
+2437 NKQVYNIGNDF
-2448 TAYRVLDCLDKQ
+2448 TGYRVLDCLDKQ

-2474 GYKSGQDVLD
+2474 GYKSGKDVLD
-2484 SIKTILS
+2484 SVKTILA
-2491 NVRAIESKWKGDL
+2491 NVRAIESKWRGDL

-2527 GMKESDAR
+2527 GMKEPDAR

-2547 RQDSPLLFQEGRTNN
+2547 RQLPRLTFQEGRTN
-2562 KVLNTYLTC
+2562 KDILNAYLTC
-2571 MVWNKTKAIGQ
+2571 MVWNRTKANGQ
-2582 KEVITYHPEVL
+2582 KEVITYHKEVF

-2614 QYTDKTHGSFLE
+2614 QYTDKAHGSFLE

-2659 LPIARIAEE
+2659 LPIARIAGE

-2700 DQKKLENKPDLIDEF
+2700 DQKKLENKPDPIDE
-2715 APYIKRIG
+2715 YTLYMNRIG
-2723 ISEKELAG
+2723 ISKEELAAIVAKGNRANIQQG
-2731 IISMDKG
+2731 I
-2738 DKSAIQKDIVMWFN
+2738 VEWFN
-2752 SQDTHNFGFTY
+2752 SQDAHNFGFTY

-2770 NNSEYSLISA
+2770 NNSEYSLTSR
-2780 PTSLTTTDNLVLK
+2780 PTSLATTDNLVLK
-2793 GVDNNGA
+2793 GVDNNGE

-2815 TSIQGNVTTFKQVSA
+2815 TSMQGNVTTFKQIKA
-2830 RRQIPDYMES
+2830 ES
-2840 MEEQLK
+2840 N
-2846 DKRSSWEIYRDD
+2846 
-2858 IQREDHG
+2858 G
-2865 ITYTTG
+2865 V
-2871 ISYQST
+2871 T
-2877 IEPSINLAVDSG
+2877 I
-2889 ILPKKYLKYLNKDRP
+2889 
-2904 RSIALE
+2904 
-2910 DLQEII
+2910 
-2916 DIFKKK
+2916 
-2922 GINGPTDLLSYIKN
+2922 
-2936 DGITVSKE
+2936 SKE

-2950 NGIRSHLMSN
+2950 NGIRDSIPPLL
-2960 ALGKNSSLLHDY
+2960 AKNSVFLREYDKSISAQGKRDLKRSLGT
-2972 SALLNANTRQH
+2972 AKKLLATVRKKGDK
-2983 IINARRTAVGYKN
+2983 VKE
-2996 VAMRRNDTKL
+2996 
-3006 VEAWDRM
+3006 EAWSKM
-3013 IKIIDSLKSENIP
+3013 ISYIESISSESTP

-3057 TKEQVTLTTDNLI
+3057 TEEQVTLTTDNLI

-3079 KFKMI
+3079 KFNMI

>member
-20 DFQAVG
+20 DFQTVG

-48 ISAFQ
+48 VSAFQ

-62 KFHNFYQSAG
+62 KFHNFYLSAG

-95 DNIWVNPKKRTIDYK
+95 DNIWVNPKKRTVDYK
-110 PTLVKRANPTLVT
+110 PTLVKRAHPTLVT

-128 MGQMGKRTL
+128 MGQMRKRTL

-170 TLVLASYDNDIVD
+170 TLVLASYDNDVVD

-247 GVGSSL
+247 GIGSSL

-325 AENFINMIGDT
+325 AENLINMIGDT

-364 KEGYDALKKSKFAEL
+364 KEGYDALKKSKLAEL
-379 QKASNLTTDKLL
+379 QKTSSLTTDKLL

-397 KNVPL
+397 KNVLL

-439 YMTGITVQD
+439 YMIGITVQD

-501 EALVKPVKDAKKVL
+501 EALVKPVNNAKERL

-523 FVKNLLNIGRNVATN
+523 FVKELLKIGRNVATN
-538 VYAEKAMAKKSAEV
+538 VYAEKAIAKKSAEV

-581 RWLRGKDALNFWDG
+581 RWLRGKDALNFWGG

-605 ALGGLFGGGLTS
+605 ALGGLFGGGITS
-617 AATNFSQVKSLAGM
+617 AATNFSQVRSLARM

-650 DFLKQVD
+650 NFLKQVD

-692 AAKQAIHNQ
+692 AAKQAIRNQ

-744 TNVIGMYAQDYQ
+744 TNVIGTYAQDYL

-771 IDDEIGDEI
+771 IDDEI

-856 LSDTELTKLTK
+856 LSDTELAKLTE

-878 KYTHTAAAAYQN
+878 QYTHTAAAAYQN
-890 MMELGSPIVQQYQEI
+890 MMELGSPIVQQYQEL
-905 IKQANA
+905 IKQANT
-911 NNNSQFIQDFNQ
+911 NNNAQFIQDFNQ

-934 IDTTDQEAYQTKAQL
+934 IDTSDQEAYQTRAQL

-954 AYGAL
+954 AYGVL
-959 RQMAQPYLSEDQRSR
+959 RQMALPYLSEDQRNR

-982 ETDPNIM
+982 ETDPNVI

-997 NILMETISTNID
+997 NILMETISTNVD

-1039 IVTKADKDL
+1039 IVTKADNDF
-1048 MEAFPITDE
+1048 MRVYPGHPDYEEAK
-1057 VRKRHKESVEK
+1057 KRRKESVENIH
-1068 TKQIDDLQEQIEKL
+1068 QIDDLQEQIEKL

-1096 GATNSQLKFTDHW
+1096 GATNSQLKFSDHW

-1116 DNNKDDISEFGTDEV
+1116 DNNKDDMSEFGTDEV

-1194 MMLEDVNK
+1194 MMLEDVSK

-1239 TKRLIDTLS
+1239 TKRLIDILS

-1262 TFNNIT
+1262 TFNSIT
-1268 VEVKDALEGD
+1268 TEVKDALEGKE
-1278 GVKQSKETRAAVDK
+1278 VKQSKETRAAVEK

-1357 ASRAAVKA
+1357 ASRAAVRA

-1486 DPEYL
+1486 NPEYL

-1499 TSDSAQKTAE
+1499 TSDSAQKAAE

-1563 KLNKIANAPK
+1563 KLNKIADAPK

-1668 EGKDVDLNFTYL
+1668 DGKDVDLNFTYL
-1680 DNDPDHLGLF
+1680 DNDPDHVGLF

-1706 EELDRVVPTIDL
+1706 EELDRIVPTIDL

-1803 TTKGIKTIGTS
+1803 TTKGIRTIGTS
-1814 QDKKFQLETIGAE
+1814 QDKRFQLETIGAE

-1840 EDMVDDNDAITKL
+1840 EDMVDDNNAITKL

-1860 TPTKPPVSGGLLP
+1860 TPTKPPVPGGLP
-1873 ILAPASVPPAST
+1873 PVPAPASVPPANT
-1885 KTSQADA
+1885 ITSQADA
-1892 NIKVE
+1892 NIEVE
-1897 EFKKL
+1897 NFKKL
-1902 IYNPDGTTNSIAKKL
+1902 IYNLDGTTNSIAKKL
-1917 DQEFDIIGVE
+1917 DQEFDIMGVE
-1927 AKEDNGNWIPTV
+1927 AKEDNGNWIPIV

-1946 EFSIPLVDFNKE
+1946 EFGVPLVDFNKE

-1997 GEPLTYKVH
+1997 GEPLTYKAH

-2082 GMKNDNGKAVFDDNT
+2082 GMKNDNGKAVFDDDS
-2097 PESQTRHDA
+2097 PESQARHDA
-2106 RIDGFIGLSRIL
+2106 RIDGFVGLSRIL
-2118 KTDDWKQLDDYFAY
+2118 KTDDWKELDDYFSY
-2132 CRNVLFTNESNADIA
+2132 CRNALFTSERNADAA
-2147 KNLANILGLTGNV
+2147 KYLANILGLTGNV

-2183 DQGENEECSYLH
+2183 DQGENEKCEYLH
-2195 SDSNDAN
+2195 SDSKDAN

-2212 IFDDSKPVL
+2212 LFNDGKPVL

-2234 IYYTDPEGNLL
+2234 IYYTDEEGNLL
-2245 HPELNKAYTEALNK
+2245 HPDLNKAYTDALIK
-2259 YEGNKNQSDLAVQEV
+2259 YQGNKNQSDLAVQEV
-2274 INQFDKSGIDQDI
+2274 INQFDKSGTDQDI

-2302 FFDKSFNL
+2302 FFDESFNL

-2338 FIDVAELDR
+2338 FIDVSELAK
-2347 NPQFRISRILTSRD
+2347 NPQFRVSKILTSRD

-2378 VGNSNEFA
+2378 VGNPKEFA
-2386 DTTDLV
+2386 GTADLV

-2400 DPNKPKKVSLYY
+2400 DPKAPKKVSLYY
-2412 VMPPKTTI
+2412 VMPPKTTV

-2474 GYKSGQDVLD
+2474 GYKSGKDVLD
-2484 SIKTILS
+2484 SVKTILD
-2491 NVRAIESKWKGDL
+2491 NIRAIESKW
-2504 ALDNSNQI
+2504 
-2512 EGRGEEEYYQMLINQ
+2512 RGEE
-2527 GMKESDAR
+2527 ESDAR
-2535 RVMSIKEVNQYL
+2535 RVMFIKEVNQYL
-2547 RQDSPLLFQEGRTNN
+2547 RQPSQLIFQEGRTN
-2562 KVLNTYLTC
+2562 KDILNAYITC
-2571 MVWNKTKAIGQ
+2571 MVWNRTKAIGQ

-2614 QYTDKTHGSFLE
+2614 QYTNKAHGSFLE
-2626 IQQRDNWQLEGING
+2626 IQQRANWQLEGING

-2659 LPIARIAEE
+2659 LPIARIAGE
-2668 IEQKAIRT
+2668 IEQKTIRT

-2700 DQKKLENKPDLIDEF
+2700 DQKKLENKPDLIDEY
-2715 APYIKRIG
+2715 APYINRIG
-2723 ISEKELAG
+2723 ISKEEL
-2731 IISMDKG
+2731 
-2738 DKSAIQKDIVMWFN
+2738 SAIAAKGNRADIQQGIVEWFN
-2752 SQDTHNFGFTY
+2752 SQNPHNFGFTY
-2763 NGNVYLF
+2763 NGDVYLF
-2770 NNSEYSLISA
+2770 NNSEYSLTSK
-2780 PTSLTTTDNLVLK
+2780 PTSLATTDNLVLK
-2793 GVDNNGA
+2793 GVDNNGE

-2805 TFNVDGNGNI
+2805 TFNVDGKGNI
-2815 TSIQGNVTTFKQVSA
+2815 TSMQGNVTTFKQIKA
-2830 RRQIPDYMES
+2830 ES
-2840 MEEQLK
+2840 N
-2846 DKRSSWEIYRDD
+2846 
-2858 IQREDHG
+2858 G
-2865 ITYTTG
+2865 V
-2871 ISYQST
+2871 T
-2877 IEPSINLAVDSG
+2877 I
-2889 ILPKKYLKYLNKDRP
+2889 
-2904 RSIALE
+2904 
-2910 DLQEII
+2910 
-2916 DIFKKK
+2916 
-2922 GINGPTDLLSYIKN
+2922 
-2936 DGITVSKE
+2936 SKE
-2944 EWEEAQ
+2944 EWEEVQ
-2950 NGIRSHLMSN
+2950 NGIRDSIPPLL
-2960 ALGKNSSLLHDY
+2960 AKNSVFLREYDKSITAQGKRDLKRNLGTAKKLLATVRKKGDK
-2972 SALLNANTRQH
+2972 
-2983 IINARRTAVGYKN
+2983 VKE
-2996 VAMRRNDTKL
+2996 
-3006 VEAWDRM
+3006 EAWSKM
-3013 IKIIDSLKSENIP
+3013 ISYIESISSESTP

>member
-48 ISAFQ
+48 VSAFQ

-95 DNIWVNPKKRTIDYK
+95 DNIWVNPKKRTVDYK

-170 TLVLASYDNDIVD
+170 TLVLASYDNDVVD

-247 GVGSSL
+247 GIGSSL

-364 KEGYDALKKSKFAEL
+364 KEGYDALKKSKLAEL
-379 QKASNLTTDKLL
+379 QKTSSLTTDKLL

-425 VRKANNIGSPLSKA
+425 VKKANSIGSPLSKA

-467 LGYAGGEAWILNT
+467 LGYAGGEAWVLNT

-523 FVKNLLNIGRNVATN
+523 FVKKLLNIGRNVATN

-581 RWLRGKDALNFWDG
+581 RWLRGKDALNFWEG

-605 ALGGLFGGGLTS
+605 ALGGLFGGGITS
-617 AATNFSQVKSLAGM
+617 AATNFSQVRSLAGM

-692 AAKQAIHNQ
+692 AAKQAIRNQ

-744 TNVIGMYAQDYQ
+744 TNVIGTYAQDYL

-771 IDDEIGDEI
+771 IDDEIGK
-780 GDVKSAATP
+780 VKSAATP

-856 LSDTELTKLTK
+856 LSDTELAKLTE

-878 KYTHTAAAAYQN
+878 QYTHTAAAAYQN
-890 MMELGSPIVQQYQEI
+890 MMELGSPIVQQYQEL
-905 IKQANA
+905 IKQANT
-911 NNNSQFIQDFNQ
+911 NNNAQFIQDFNQ

-934 IDTTDQEAYQTKAQL
+934 IDTSDQEAYQTRAQL

-954 AYGAL
+954 AYGVL
-959 RQMAQPYLSEDQRSR
+959 RQMAQPYLSEDQRNR

-982 ETDPNIM
+982 ETDPNVI

-997 NILMETISTNID
+997 NILMETISTNIN

-1021 HPEARKALLQG
+1021 HPEARKALSQG

-1039 IVTKADKDL
+1039 IVTKADNDF
-1048 MEAFPITDE
+1048 MGVYPGHPDYEEAK
-1057 VRKRHKESVEK
+1057 KRRKESVENIH
-1068 TKQIDDLQEQIEKL
+1068 QIDDLQEQIEKL

-1096 GATNSQLKFTDHW
+1096 GATNSQLKFSDHW

-1116 DNNKDDISEFGTDEV
+1116 DNNKDDMSEFGTDEV

-1194 MMLEDVNK
+1194 MMLEDVSK

-1207 EFADTLAKM
+1207 EFADTLTKM

-1254 TSIADLKN
+1254 TSIVDLKN

-1268 VEVKDALEGD
+1268 TEVKDALEGD
-1278 GVKQSKETRAAVDK
+1278 GVKWSKETRAAVEK

-1357 ASRAAVKA
+1357 ASRAAVRA

-1486 DPEYL
+1486 NPEYL

-1548 SYKFDPLTGKLENTW
+1548 SYKFDPFTGKLENTW
-1563 KLNKIANAPK
+1563 KLNKIADAPK

-1668 EGKDVDLNFTYL
+1668 DGKDVDLNFTYL
-1680 DNDPDHLGLF
+1680 DNDPDHVGLF

-1706 EELDRVVPTIDL
+1706 EELDRIVPTIDL

-1803 TTKGIKTIGTS
+1803 TTKGIRTIGTS
-1814 QDKKFQLETIGAE
+1814 QDKRFQLETIGAE

-1840 EDMVDDNDAITKL
+1840 EDMVDDNNAITKL

-1860 TPTKPPVSGGLLP
+1860 TPTKPPVPGGLP
-1873 ILAPASVPPAST
+1873 PVPAPASVPPANT
-1885 KTSQADA
+1885 ITSQADA
-1892 NIKVE
+1892 NIEVE
-1897 EFKKL
+1897 NFKKL
-1902 IYNPDGTTNSIAKKL
+1902 IYNLDGTTNSIAKKL
-1917 DQEFDIIGVE
+1917 DQEFDIMGVE
-1927 AKEDNGNWIPTV
+1927 AKEDNGNWIPIV

-1946 EFSIPLVDFNKE
+1946 EFGVPLVDFNKE

-2082 GMKNDNGKAVFDDNT
+2082 GMKNDNGKAVFDDDS
-2097 PESQTRHDA
+2097 PESQARHDA
-2106 RIDGFIGLSRIL
+2106 RIDGFVGLSRIL
-2118 KTDDWKQLDDYFAY
+2118 KTDDWKELDDYFAY
-2132 CRNVLFTNESNADIA
+2132 CRNVLFTSERNADAA
-2147 KNLANILGLTGNV
+2147 KYLANILGLTGNV

-2183 DQGENEECSYLH
+2183 DQGENEKCEYLH
-2195 SDSNDAN
+2195 SDSKDAN

-2212 IFDDSKPVL
+2212 LFNDGKPVL

-2234 IYYTDPEGNLL
+2234 IYYTDEEGNLL
-2245 HPELNKAYTEALNK
+2245 HPDLNKAYTDALIK
-2259 YEGNKNQSDLAVQEV
+2259 YQGNKNQSDLAVQEV
-2274 INQFDKSGIDQDI
+2274 INQFDKSGTDQDI

-2302 FFDKSFNL
+2302 FFDESFNL

-2325 KLQQNGSYQTSNK
+2325 KLQQNGSYRTSNK
-2338 FIDVAELDR
+2338 FIDVSELAK
-2347 NPQFRISRILTSRD
+2347 NPQFRVSKILTSRD

-2378 VGNSNEFA
+2378 VGNPKEFA
-2386 DTTDLV
+2386 GTTDLV

-2400 DPNKPKKVSLYY
+2400 DPKAPKKVSLYY
-2412 VMPPKTTI
+2412 VMPPKTTV

-2474 GYKSGQDVLD
+2474 GYKSGKDVLD
-2484 SIKTILS
+2484 SVKTILD
-2491 NVRAIESKWKGDL
+2491 NVRAIESKWRG
-2504 ALDNSNQI
+2504 
-2512 EGRGEEEYYQMLINQ
+2512 EGEGEEEP
-2527 GMKESDAR
+2527 DAR

-2547 RQDSPLLFQEGRTNN
+2547 RQPSQLIFQEGRTN
-2562 KVLNTYLTC
+2562 KDILNAYITC
-2571 MVWNKTKAIGQ
+2571 MVWNRTKAIGQ

-2614 QYTDKTHGSFLE
+2614 QYTNKAHGSFLE
-2626 IQQRDNWQLEGING
+2626 IQQRANWQLEGING

-2659 LPIARIAEE
+2659 LPIARIAGE
-2668 IEQKAIRT
+2668 IEQKTIRT

-2700 DQKKLENKPDLIDEF
+2700 DQKKLENKPDLIDEY
-2715 APYIKRIG
+2715 APYINRIG
-2723 ISEKELAG
+2723 ISKEEL
-2731 IISMDKG
+2731 
-2738 DKSAIQKDIVMWFN
+2738 SAIAAKGNRADIQQGIVEWFN
-2752 SQDTHNFGFTY
+2752 SQNPHNFGFTY
-2763 NGNVYLF
+2763 NGDVYLF
-2770 NNSEYSLISA
+2770 NNSEYSLTSK
-2780 PTSLTTTDNLVLK
+2780 PTSLATTDNLVLK
-2793 GVDNNGA
+2793 GVDNNGE

-2805 TFNVDGNGNI
+2805 TFNVDGKGNI
-2815 TSIQGNVTTFKQVSA
+2815 TSMQGNVTTFKQIKA
-2830 RRQIPDYMES
+2830 ES
-2840 MEEQLK
+2840 N
-2846 DKRSSWEIYRDD
+2846 
-2858 IQREDHG
+2858 G
-2865 ITYTTG
+2865 V
-2871 ISYQST
+2871 T
-2877 IEPSINLAVDSG
+2877 I
-2889 ILPKKYLKYLNKDRP
+2889 
-2904 RSIALE
+2904 
-2910 DLQEII
+2910 
-2916 DIFKKK
+2916 
-2922 GINGPTDLLSYIKN
+2922 
-2936 DGITVSKE
+2936 SKE

-2950 NGIRSHLMSN
+2950 NGIRDSIPPLL
-2960 ALGKNSSLLHDY
+2960 AKNSVFLREYDKSITAQGKRDLKRNLGTAKKLLATVRKKGDK
-2972 SALLNANTRQH
+2972 
-2983 IINARRTAVGYKN
+2983 VKE
-2996 VAMRRNDTKL
+2996 
-3006 VEAWDRM
+3006 EAWSKM
-3013 IKIIDSLKSENIP
+3013 ISYIESISSESTP

>member
-48 ISAFQ
+48 VSAFQ

-95 DNIWVNPKKRTIDYK
+95 DNIWVNPKKRTIDYR

-148 VNPITGEKSAS
+148 VNPITGKKSAS

-170 TLVLASYDNDIVD
+170 TLVLASYDNDVVD

-230 SVWNKFD
+230 SIWNKFD

-247 GVGSSL
+247 GIGSSL

-336 IGQLAEQRWIFKAAP
+336 VGQLAEQRWIFKAAP

-364 KEGYDALKKSKFAEL
+364 KEGYDALKKSKYAEL
-379 QKASNLTTDKLL
+379 QKTSGITTEQLMR
-391 QDAVSE
+391 DALSPE
-397 KNVPL
+397 NTIHLK
-402 LQQYMTELNAIN
+402 QYAAELNAIN

-425 VRKANNIGSPLSKA
+425 VRKANSIGSPLSKA

-501 EALVKPVKDAKKVL
+501 EALVKPVNDAKKVL

-523 FVKNLLNIGRNVATN
+523 FVKKLLNIGRNVATN

-595 DNALDRYTMS
+595 DNALDRYAMS
-605 ALGGLFGGGLTS
+605 ALGGLVGGGITS

-631 DNSAAMQQLLYM
+631 KNSEAMQQLLYM

-692 AAKQAIHNQ
+692 AAKQAIRNQ

-734 RNLKIGNLKN
+734 KNLKIGNLKN
-744 TNVIGMYAQDYQ
+744 TNVIGTYAQDYQ

-771 IDDEIGDEI
+771 IDDEI

-856 LSDTELTKLTK
+856 LSDTELAKLT
-867 EFKNYMNSDGK
+867 EDFKNYMNSDGK
-878 KYTHTAAAAYQN
+878 QYTHTAAAAYQN
-890 MMELGSPIVQQYQEI
+890 MMELGSPIIQQYQEL
-905 IKQANA
+905 IKQANT
-911 NNNSQFIQDFNQ
+911 NNNAQFIQDFNQ
-923 FITNYLIKLDS
+923 FVTNYLIKLDS
-934 IDTTDQEAYQTKAQL
+934 IDTTDQEAYQTRAQL

-959 RQMAQPYLSEDQRSR
+959 RQMAQPYLSEDQRNR

-982 ETDPNIM
+982 ETDPNVV

-997 NILMETISTNID
+997 NILMETISTNIE

-1032 LSKLKDL
+1032 VSKLKDL
-1039 IVTKADKDL
+1039 IATKADKDL

-1068 TKQIDDLQEQIEKL
+1068 THQIEDLQDQIEKL

-1096 GATNSQLKFTDHW
+1096 GATNSQLKFSDHW
-1109 QQTMDLL
+1109 QQTIDLL
-1116 DNNKDDISEFGTDEV
+1116 DNNKDDMSEFGTDEV

-1194 MMLEDVNK
+1194 MMLEDVSK

-1254 TSIADLKN
+1254 TSIVDLKN
-1262 TFNNIT
+1262 SFNNIT
-1268 VEVKDALEGD
+1268 TEVKDALEGD
-1278 GVKQSKETRAAVDK
+1278 GVKQSKETRAAVEK

-1316 VEKIGKLLKKF
+1316 TEKIGKLLKKF

-1434 NSGEA
+1434 DSGEA

-1521 DFLKHLSS
+1521 DFLRHLSS

-1534 RDNSKDRKN
+1534 RNNSKDRKN

-1680 DNDPDHLGLF
+1680 DDDPEHLGLF

-1696 PVNVLKGLSK
+1696 PVNVLKGLDK
-1706 EELDRVVPTIDL
+1706 EELDRIIPTIDL

-1749 KIIPYKDS
+1749 KIIPFKDS

-1803 TTKGIKTIGTS
+1803 NTKGIRTIGTTK
-1814 QDKKFQLETIGAE
+1814 DKKFQLETIGAE

-1840 EDMVDDNDAITKL
+1840 EDMVGDNDAITKL
-1853 EAPTNTP
+1853 EKPTNTP
-1860 TPTKPPVSGGLLP
+1860 TPVKPPVPGGLPP
-1873 ILAPASVPPAST
+1873 IPAPASVPPAST
-1885 KTSQADA
+1885 TTSQADA
-1892 NIKVE
+1892 NIEVE
-1897 EFKKL
+1897 NFKKL

-1917 DQEFDIIGVE
+1917 DQEFDIMGVE
-1927 AKEDNGNWIPTV
+1927 AIEDNGNWIPTV
-1939 NLKNGDD
+1939 KLKNGDD
-1946 EFSIPLVDFNKE
+1946 ESSVPLVDFNKE
-1958 YTLQKKDDK
+1958 YTLQTKDDK
-1967 TTVPLYTV
+1967 KTVPLYKE
-1975 GQTFLLQTGPT
+1975 GQTFLINDGSK
-1986 DTQITIDEVLS
+1986 DKQITIDEVLS
-1997 GEPLTYKVH
+1997 GEPLMYKIH
-2006 DKEGKSF
+2006 DEDGKSA
-2013 EITQESIQKLYKG
+2013 EVTQEALQRLYKG
-2026 EVPTE
+2026 EIPTE
-2031 PITPEVTTI
+2031 PITPETNII
-2040 TTGMENTSEEEYES
+2040 TTGMENASEQEYES

-2082 GMKNDNGKAVFDDNT
+2082 GMKNDNGRAVFDDDT
-2097 PESQTRHDA
+2097 PESQARHDA
-2106 RIDGFIGLSRIL
+2106 RIDGFVGLSRIL
-2118 KTDDWKQLDDYFAY
+2118 NTDDWKKLNDYFAY
-2132 CRNVLFTNESNADIA
+2132 CRNALFTNESNADVV
-2147 KNLANILGLTGNV
+2147 KYLANILGLTDNV

-2183 DQGENEECSYLH
+2183 DQGENEKCQYLH
-2195 SDSNDAN
+2195 SDSKDAN
-2202 DAMRKKVVAI
+2202 NATRKKVVAI
-2212 IFDDSKPVL
+2212 LFNGGKPVL

-2234 IYYTDPEGNLL
+2234 IYYTDEEGNLL
-2245 HPELNKAYTEALNK
+2245 HPDLNKAYTDALIK
-2259 YEGNKNQSDLAVQEV
+2259 YQGNKNQSDLAVQEV

-2302 FFDKSFNL
+2302 FFDESFNL

-2338 FIDVAELDR
+2338 FIDVAELAK
-2347 NPQFRISRILTSRD
+2347 NPQFRVSKILTSRN

-2378 VGNSNEFA
+2378 VGNPKEFA
-2386 DTTDLV
+2386 GTTDLV

-2400 DPNKPKKVSLYY
+2400 DPKAPKKVSLYY
-2412 VMPPKTTI
+2412 VMPPKTTV

-2437 GKQVYNIGNDF
+2437 NKQVYNIGNDF
-2448 TAYRVLDCLDKQ
+2448 TGYRVLDCLDKQ
-2460 GLLDSIPSIGSTAQ
+2460 GLLDSIESVGSTAQ
-2474 GYKSGQDVLD
+2474 GYKSGQDVLN
-2484 SIKTILS
+2484 SVKTILD
-2491 NVRAIESKWKGDL
+2491 NAKAIEDKWKGNL
-2504 ALDNSNQI
+2504 ALDNKNQI
-2512 EGRGEEEYYQMLINQ
+2512 EGRGEEESYQMLINQ
-2527 GMKESDAR
+2527 GMKEPDAR

-2547 RQDSPLLFQEGRTNN
+2547 RQLPRLTFQEGRTN
-2562 KVLNTYLTC
+2562 KDILNAYLTC
-2571 MVWNKTKAIGQ
+2571 MVWNRTKANGQ
-2582 KEVITYHPEVL
+2582 KEVITYHKEVF
-2593 DQIQQAC
+2593 DQIQEAC
-2600 ENAEEPLKDIFYKT
+2600 ENADEPLKDIFYKT
-2614 QYTDKTHGSFLE
+2614 QYTDKAHGSFLE
-2626 IQQRDNWQLEGING
+2626 IQQRANWQLEGING

-2659 LPIARIAEE
+2659 LPIARIAGE
-2668 IEQKAIRT
+2668 IEQKTIRT

-2700 DQKKLENKPDLIDEF
+2700 DQKKLENKLDPIDEY
-2715 APYIKRIG
+2715 APYISRIG
-2723 ISEKELAG
+2723 ISKEELAAIVAKGNRADIQQG
-2731 IISMDKG
+2731 I
-2738 DKSAIQKDIVMWFN
+2738 VEWFN
-2752 SQDTHNFGFTY
+2752 SQDAHNFGFTY

-2770 NNSEYSLISA
+2770 NNSEYSLTSR
-2780 PTSLTTTDNLVLK
+2780 PTSLATTDNLVLK
-2793 GVDNNGA
+2793 GVDNNGE

-2815 TSIQGNVTTFKQVSA
+2815 TSMQGNTTTFKQVKA
-2830 RRQIPDYMES
+2830 ES
-2840 MEEQLK
+2840 NKIAVSEEE
-2846 DKRSSWEIYRDD
+2846 W
-2858 IQREDHG
+2858 
-2865 ITYTTG
+2865 
-2871 ISYQST
+2871 
-2877 IEPSINLAVDSG
+2877 
-2889 ILPKKYLKYLNKDRP
+2889 KK
-2904 RSIALE
+2904 A
-2910 DLQEII
+2910 Q
-2916 DIFKKK
+2916 
-2922 GINGPTDLLSYIKN
+2922 
-2936 DGITVSKE
+2936 DGIRK
-2944 EWEEAQ
+2944 
-2950 NGIRSHLMSN
+2950 HLMSN
-2960 ALGKNSSLLHDY
+2960 VLGKNSSLLHDY
-2972 SALLNANTRQH
+2972 SALLKANTRQH
-2983 IINARRTAVGYKN
+2983 IIDTYKTAVRFKK
-2996 VAMRRNDTKL
+2996 AAEHKKDTEL
-3006 VEAWDRM
+3006 VKAWENM
-3013 IKIIDSLKSENIP
+3013 IAILDSLKSKNIP
-3026 TISLEN
+3026 AISLED
-3032 GDTVTQNGKRY
+3032 GDTVIWNNERY
-3043 TIIDKENLIGEDEV
+3043 TITDKENLIGKNEV
-3057 TKEQVTLTTDNLI
+3057 TGELVTLTTDNLI

-3079 KFKMI
+3079 EFKMI

>member
-95 DNIWVNPKKRTIDYK
+95 DNIWVNPKKRTVDYK

-170 TLVLASYDNDIVD
+170 TLVLASYDNDVVD

-247 GVGSSL
+247 GIGSSL

-364 KEGYDALKKSKFAEL
+364 KEGYDALKKSKLAEL

-523 FVKNLLNIGRNVATN
+523 FVKKLLNIGRNIATN
-538 VYAEKAMAKKSAEV
+538 VYAEKALAKKSAEV

-581 RWLRGKDALNFWDG
+581 RWLRGKDSLNFWDG

-605 ALGGLFGGGLTS
+605 ALGGLFGGGITS
-617 AATNFSQVKSLAGM
+617 AATNFSQVRSLSGM

-692 AAKQAIHNQ
+692 AAKQAIRNQ

-771 IDDEIGDEI
+771 IDDEI

-856 LSDTELTKLTK
+856 LSDTELTKLTE

-878 KYTHTAAAAYQN
+878 QYTHTAAAAYQN

-905 IKQANA
+905 IKQANV
-911 NNNSQFIQDFNQ
+911 NNNAQFIQDFNQ
-923 FITNYLIKLDS
+923 FITDYLIKLDS
-934 IDTTDQEAYQTKAQL
+934 IDTSDQEAYQTKAQL

-982 ETDPNIM
+982 ETDPNII
-989 AQLNQEAN
+989 AQLNREAN
-997 NILMETISTNID
+997 NILMETISTNVD

-1039 IVTKADKDL
+1039 IVTKADNDF
-1048 MEAFPITDE
+1048 MGVYPGHPDYEEAK
-1057 VRKRHKESVEK
+1057 KRRKESVENIH
-1068 TKQIDDLQEQIEKL
+1068 QIDDLQEQIEKL

-1109 QQTMDLL
+1109 QQTIDLL

-1194 MMLEDVNK
+1194 MMLEDVSK

-1207 EFADTLAKM
+1207 EFADTLTKM

-1278 GVKQSKETRAAVDK
+1278 GVKQSKETRAAVEK

-1357 ASRAAVKA
+1357 ASRAAVRA

-1486 DPEYL
+1486 NPEYL

-1499 TSDSAQKTAE
+1499 TGDSAQKTAE

-1563 KLNKIANAPK
+1563 KLNKIADAPK

-1591 EQWAKEHGTIVLTAG
+1591 EQWAKEHGTVVLTAG

-1668 EGKDVDLNFTYL
+1668 DGKDVDLNFTYL
-1680 DNDPDHLGLF
+1680 DNDPDHVGLF

-1706 EELDRVVPTIDL
+1706 EELDRIVPTIDL

-1803 TTKGIKTIGTS
+1803 TTKGIRTIGTS
-1814 QDKKFQLETIGAE
+1814 QDKRFQLETIGTE

-1840 EDMVDDNDAITKL
+1840 EDMVDDNNAITKL
-1853 EAPTNTP
+1853 EAPTNIP
-1860 TPTKPPVSGGLLP
+1860 TPTKPPVPGGLPP
-1873 ILAPASVPPAST
+1873 IPAPISVPPAST
-1885 KTSQADA
+1885 TTSQADA
-1892 NIKVE
+1892 NIEVE

-1946 EFSIPLVDFNKE
+1946 EFGVPLVDFNKE

-1975 GQTFLLQTGPT
+1975 GQTFLINDGSK
-1986 DTQITIDEVLS
+1986 DIKVTIDEVLS
-1997 GEPLTYKVH
+1997 GEPLTYRVH

-2040 TTGMENTSEEEYES
+2040 TTGMENISEEEYES
-2054 AISQSNIEDT
+2054 AISQSNIEGT

-2082 GMKNDNGKAVFDDNT
+2082 GMKNDNGKAVFDDDT
-2097 PESQTRHDA
+2097 PESQIRHDA

-2147 KNLANILGLTGNV
+2147 KDLVQALGLTGNV

-2183 DQGENEECSYLH
+2183 DQGENEKCEYLH
-2195 SDSNDAN
+2195 SDSKDAN

-2212 IFDDSKPVL
+2212 VFNDGKPVL

-2234 IYYTDPEGNLL
+2234 IYYTDGEGNLL

-2259 YEGNKNQSDLAVQEV
+2259 YEGEKNQSDLAVQEV

-2310 AKQSPTGIILTGEKG
+2310 AKQSPTGIILTEEKG

-2338 FIDVAELDR
+2338 FIDVAELAK
-2347 NPQFRISRILTSRD
+2347 NPQFRVSKILTSRD

-2378 VGNSNEFA
+2378 VGNSNEFTG
-2386 DTTDLV
+2386 TTDLV
-2392 NQYERQIA
+2392 NQYEKQIA
-2400 DPNKPKKVSLYY
+2400 DPNEPKKVSLYY
-2412 VMPPKTTI
+2412 VMPPKTTV

-2429 LYLNTLGQ
+2429 LYLNNFGQ
-2437 GKQVYNIGNDF
+2437 NKQVYNIGNDF
-2448 TAYRVLDCLDKQ
+2448 TGYRILDCLDKQ

-2527 GMKESDAR
+2527 GMKEPDAR

-2547 RQDSPLLFQEGRTNN
+2547 GQSSSLLFQEGRTNN
-2562 KVLNTYLTC
+2562 QVLNAYLTC
-2571 MVWNKTKAIGQ
+2571 MVWNRTKAIGQ

-2593 DQIQQAC
+2593 NQIQQAC

-2626 IQQRDNWQLEGING
+2626 IQQRDNWQLEGINW

-2659 LPIARIAEE
+2659 LPIARIAGE
-2668 IEQKAIRT
+2668 IEQKSIRT

-2700 DQKKLENKPDLIDEF
+2700 DQKKLEDKPDLIDEF
-2715 APYIKRIG
+2715 APYIQRIG
-2723 ISEKELAG
+2723 ISEKELAN
-2731 IISMDKG
+2731 IVAKG
-2738 DKSAIQKDIVMWFN
+2738 NRADIQQEIVEWFN
-2752 SQDTHNFGFTY
+2752 SQDAHNFGFTY

-2770 NNSEYSLISA
+2770 NNSEYSLISR
-2780 PTSLTTTDNLVLK
+2780 PTSLATTDNLVLK
-2793 GVDNNGA
+2793 GVDNNGE

-2815 TSIQGNVTTFKQVSA
+2815 TSIQGNVTTFKQIKA
-2830 RRQIPDYMES
+2830 ES
-2840 MEEQLK
+2840 
-2846 DKRSSWEIYRDD
+2846 
-2858 IQREDHG
+2858 
-2865 ITYTTG
+2865 
-2871 ISYQST
+2871 
-2877 IEPSINLAVDSG
+2877 
-2889 ILPKKYLKYLNKDRP
+2889 NKVA
-2904 RSIALE
+2904 I
-2910 DLQEII
+2910 
-2916 DIFKKK
+2916 
-2922 GINGPTDLLSYIKN
+2922 
-2936 DGITVSKE
+2936 SKE

-2950 NGIRSHLMSN
+2950 NGIRDSIPPLL
-2960 ALGKNSSLLHDY
+2960 AKNSVFLRDYDKSISAQGKKDLKRSLGTVKKLL
-2972 SALLNANTRQH
+2972 SA
-2983 IINARRTAVGYKN
+2983 VKKKGDK
-2996 VAMRRNDTKL
+2996 VKE
-3006 VEAWDRM
+3006 EAWSKM
-3013 IKIIDSLKSENIP
+3013 ISYIESIISESTP

-3032 GDTVTQNGKRY
+3032 GDTVIQNGKRY

>member
-95 DNIWVNPKKRTIDYK
+95 DNIWVNPKKRTVDYK

-170 TLVLASYDNDIVD
+170 TLVLASYDNDVVD

-501 EALVKPVKDAKKVL
+501 EALVKPVKDAKKAL

-523 FVKNLLNIGRNVATN
+523 FVKKLLNIGKNVATN
-538 VYAEKAMAKKSAEV
+538 VYAEKALAKKSAEV

-567 ELLADAS
+567 ELLADAF
-574 KAIFNVT
+574 KAILNVT

-605 ALGGLFGGGLTS
+605 ALGGLFGGGITS

-692 AAKQAIHNQ
+692 AAKQAIRNQ

-756 NLQADLITASAQLKA
+756 KLQADLITASAQLKA
-771 IDDEIGDEI
+771 IDDEI

-856 LSDTELTKLTK
+856 LSDTELTKLTE

-905 IKQANA
+905 IKQANT
-911 NNNSQFIQDFNQ
+911 NNNAQFIQDFNQ

-959 RQMAQPYLSEDQRSR
+959 RQMAQPYLSEDQRNR

-1009 NLVKPVLQQGFI
+1009 NLVKPVLQQGFV

-1039 IVTKADKDL
+1039 IVTKADNDF
-1048 MEAFPITDE
+1048 MEVYPGHPDYEEAK
-1057 VRKRHKESVEK
+1057 KRRKESVENIH
-1068 TKQIDDLQEQIEKL
+1068 QIDDLQEQIEKL

-1109 QQTMDLL
+1109 QQTIDLL
-1116 DNNKDDISEFGTDEV
+1116 DNNKDDMSEFGTDEV

-1262 TFNNIT
+1262 AFNNIT

-1278 GVKQSKETRAAVDK
+1278 GVKQSKETRAAVEK

-1357 ASRAAVKA
+1357 ASRAAVRA

-1563 KLNKIANAPK
+1563 KLNKIADAPK

-1606 DFDQDTSIAFI
+1606 DFDQDTSIAFV

-1668 EGKDVDLNFTYL
+1668 DGKDVDLNFTYL

-1803 TTKGIKTIGTS
+1803 TTKSIKTIGTS

-1860 TPTKPPVSGGLLP
+1860 TPTKSSVTGGLLP

-1917 DQEFDIIGVE
+1917 DQEFDIMGVE

-1946 EFSIPLVDFNKE
+1946 EFSIPLIDFNKE

-1986 DTQITIDEVLS
+1986 DTQIIIDEVLS

-2054 AISQSNIEDT
+2054 AISQSNIEGT
-2064 VETPKSVGTLYTM
+2064 IETPKSASTLYTM

-2212 IFDDSKPVL
+2212 IFNDGKPVL

-2234 IYYTDPEGNLL
+2234 IYYTDSEGNLL
-2245 HPELNKAYTEALNK
+2245 HYDMYKIYTNALIK
-2259 YEGNKNQSDLAVQEV
+2259 YANDKNQSDLAVQEV

-2338 FIDVAELDR
+2338 FIDVAELAK
-2347 NPQFRISRILTSRD
+2347 NPQFRVSKILTSRD

-2378 VGNSNEFA
+2378 VGNSNEFTG
-2386 DTTDLV
+2386 TTDLV

-2400 DPNKPKKVSLYY
+2400 NPNEPKKVSLYY
-2412 VMPPKTTI
+2412 VMPPKTTV

-2437 GKQVYNIGNDF
+2437 NKQVYNIGNDF
-2448 TAYRVLDCLDKQ
+2448 TGYRVLDCLEKQ

-2474 GYKSGQDVLD
+2474 GYKSGKDVLD
-2484 SIKTILS
+2484 SVKTILS

-2504 ALDNSNQI
+2504 ALNNSNQI
-2512 EGRGEEEYYQMLINQ
+2512 EGKGEEEYYQMLINQ

-2562 KVLNTYLTC
+2562 KILNTYLTC

-2659 LPIARIAEE
+2659 LPIARIAGE

-2700 DQKKLENKPDLIDEF
+2700 DQKKLENKPDPIDEY
-2715 APYIKRIG
+2715 APYISRIG
-2723 ISEKELAG
+2723 ISEKELAN
-2731 IISMDKG
+2731 IIALNHG
-2738 DKSAIQKDIVMWFN
+2738 DKSAIQRDIVTWFN

-2815 TSIQGNVTTFKQVSA
+2815 TSMQGNVTTFKQIKA
-2830 RRQIPDYMES
+2830 ES
-2840 MEEQLK
+2840 
-2846 DKRSSWEIYRDD
+2846 
-2858 IQREDHG
+2858 
-2865 ITYTTG
+2865 
-2871 ISYQST
+2871 
-2877 IEPSINLAVDSG
+2877 
-2889 ILPKKYLKYLNKDRP
+2889 NK
-2904 RSIALE
+2904 
-2910 DLQEII
+2910 
-2916 DIFKKK
+2916 
-2922 GINGPTDLLSYIKN
+2922 
-2936 DGITVSKE
+2936 ITVSKE

-2950 NGIRSHLMSN
+2950 NGIRGSFTK
-2960 ALGKNSSLLHDY
+2960 KNEQSSLFLKDY
-2972 SALLNANTRQH
+2972 SFISDSENRLGLKRSLGTGRLKLNAAKR
-2983 IINARRTAVGYKN
+2983 NAERAKDPEEKAKYN
-2996 VAMRRNDTKL
+2996 KL
-3006 VEAWDRM
+3006 VEAWEKV
-3013 IKIIDSLKSENIP
+3013 ISIVESITSPSIP

-3057 TKEQVTLTTDNLI
+3057 TKEQVTLTIDNLI

>member
-95 DNIWVNPKKRTIDYK
+95 DNIWVNPKKRTVDYK

-170 TLVLASYDNDIVD
+170 TLVLASYDNDVVD

-247 GVGSSL
+247 GIGSSL

-351 VLFEGKDA
+351 VLFEGKNA

-364 KEGYDALKKSKFAEL
+364 KEGYDALKKSKLAEL
-379 QKASNLTTDKLL
+379 QKTSNLTTDKLL

-425 VRKANNIGSPLSKA
+425 VRKANSIGSPLSKA

-501 EALVKPVKDAKKVL
+501 EALVKPVKDAKKAL

-523 FVKNLLNIGRNVATN
+523 FVKKLLNIGRNVATN
-538 VYAEKAMAKKSAEV
+538 VYAEKALAKKSAEV

-605 ALGGLFGGGLTS
+605 ALGGLFGGGITS

-692 AAKQAIHNQ
+692 AAKQAIRNQ

-756 NLQADLITASAQLKA
+756 KLQADLITASAQLKA
-771 IDDEIGDEI
+771 IDDEI

-856 LSDTELTKLTK
+856 LSDTELTKLTE

-878 KYTHTAAAAYQN
+878 EYTHTAAAAYQN

-905 IKQANA
+905 IKQANV

-923 FITNYLIKLDS
+923 FVTNYLIKLDS

-959 RQMAQPYLSEDQRSR
+959 RQMAQPYLSEDQRNR

-982 ETDPNIM
+982 ETDPNII

-997 NILMETISTNID
+997 NILMETISTNVD
-1009 NLVKPVLQQGFI
+1009 NLVKPVLQQGFV

-1039 IVTKADKDL
+1039 IVTKADNDF
-1048 MEAFPITDE
+1048 MEVYPGHPDYEEAK
-1057 VRKRHKESVEK
+1057 KRRKESVENIH
-1068 TKQIDDLQEQIEKL
+1068 QIDNLQEQIEKL

-1109 QQTMDLL
+1109 QQTIDLL
-1116 DNNKDDISEFGTDEV
+1116 DNNKDDMSEFGTDEV

-1194 MMLEDVNK
+1194 MMLEDVSK

-1207 EFADTLAKM
+1207 EFADTLTKM

-1278 GVKQSKETRAAVDK
+1278 GVKQSKETRAAVEK

-1357 ASRAAVKA
+1357 ASRAAVRA

-1499 TSDSAQKTAE
+1499 TSDSAQKAAK

-1563 KLNKIANAPK
+1563 KLNKIADAPK

-1591 EQWAKEHGTIVLTAG
+1591 EQWAKEHGTVVLTAG

-1668 EGKDVDLNFTYL
+1668 DGKDVDLNFTYL
-1680 DNDPDHLGLF
+1680 DNDPDHVGLF

-1706 EELDRVVPTIDL
+1706 EELDRIVPTIDL

-1749 KIIPYKDS
+1749 KVIPYKDS

-1803 TTKGIKTIGTS
+1803 TTKSIKTIGTS
-1814 QDKKFQLETIGAE
+1814 QDKKFQLETIGAK

-1840 EDMVDDNDAITKL
+1840 EDMVNDNDAITKL

-1860 TPTKPPVSGGLLP
+1860 TPTKPQVSGGLLP

-1885 KTSQADA
+1885 TTSQADA

-1927 AKEDNGNWIPTV
+1927 AKEDNGNWVPTV

-1946 EFSIPLVDFNKE
+1946 EFSVPLVDFNKE

-2054 AISQSNIEDT
+2054 AISQSNIEST

-2082 GMKNDNGKAVFDDNT
+2082 GMKNDNGKAVFDDDT
-2097 PESQTRHDA
+2097 PESQIRHDA

-2147 KNLANILGLTGNV
+2147 KDLANVLGLTGNV

-2212 IFDDSKPVL
+2212 IFDNGKPVL

-2234 IYYTDPEGNLL
+2234 IYYTDSEGNLL
-2245 HPELNKAYTEALNK
+2245 HPELNKTYTEALNK

-2338 FIDVAELDR
+2338 FIDVAELAK
-2347 NPQFRISRILTSRD
+2347 NPQFRVSKILTSRD
-2361 GLVNGT
+2361 GLVNGI

-2386 DTTDLV
+2386 GTTDLV
-2392 NQYERQIA
+2392 NQYEKQIA
-2400 DPNKPKKVSLYY
+2400 DPNEPKKVSLYY
-2412 VMPPKTTI
+2412 VMPPKTTV

-2437 GKQVYNIGNDF
+2437 NKQVYNIGNDF
-2448 TAYRVLDCLDKQ
+2448 TGYRVLDCLDKQ

-2504 ALDNSNQI
+2504 ALNNSNQI

-2527 GMKESDAR
+2527 GMKEPDAR
-2535 RVMSIKEVNQYL
+2535 RVMSIKEINQYL
-2547 RQDSPLLFQEGRTNN
+2547 RQPSSLLFQEGRTNN
-2562 KVLNTYLTC
+2562 QVLNAYLTC
-2571 MVWNKTKAIGQ
+2571 MVWNRLRDLNQ
-2582 KEVITYHPEVL
+2582 KEVIVYL
-2593 DQIQQAC
+2593 DIALNQIQQAC

-2614 QYTDKTHGSFLE
+2614 QYTDKAHGSFLE

-2659 LPIARIAEE
+2659 LPIARIAGE

-2700 DQKKLENKPDLIDEF
+2700 DQKKLENKPDPIDEF

-2731 IISMDKG
+2731 IISIDKG
-2738 DKSAIQKDIVMWFN
+2738 DKSAIQRDIVTWFN
-2752 SQDTHNFGFTY
+2752 LKDAHNFGFIY
-2763 NGNVYLF
+2763 NGNTYF
-2770 NNSEYSLISA
+2770 FTNSEYRLSSR
-2780 PTSLTTTDNLVLK
+2780 PTSLDTTDNLDLV
-2793 GVDNNGA
+2793 GVANNGT
-2800 HDITI
+2800 HRITV

-2815 TSIQGNVTTFKQVSA
+2815 TSMQGNVTTFKQIKA
-2830 RRQIPDYMES
+2830 ES
-2840 MEEQLK
+2840 
-2846 DKRSSWEIYRDD
+2846 
-2858 IQREDHG
+2858 
-2865 ITYTTG
+2865 
-2871 ISYQST
+2871 
-2877 IEPSINLAVDSG
+2877 
-2889 ILPKKYLKYLNKDRP
+2889 NK
-2904 RSIALE
+2904 
-2910 DLQEII
+2910 
-2916 DIFKKK
+2916 
-2922 GINGPTDLLSYIKN
+2922 
-2936 DGITVSKE
+2936 ITVSKE

-2950 NGIRSHLMSN
+2950 NGIRDSIPPLL
-2960 ALGKNSSLLHDY
+2960 AKNSVFLREYDKSISAQGKRDLKRSLG
-2972 SALLNANTRQH
+2972 
-2983 IINARRTAVGYKN
+2983 TAKKFLATVKKK
-2996 VAMRRNDTKL
+2996 RNQAQE
-3006 VEAWDRM
+3006 EAWSKM
-3013 IKIIDSLKSENIP
+3013 ISYIESMISESTP

-3070 KEETQCIPV
+3070 KEETQCIPI

>member
-48 ISAFQ
+48 VSAFQ

-95 DNIWVNPKKRTIDYK
+95 NNIWVNPKKRTVDYK

-170 TLVLASYDNDIVD
+170 TLVLASYDNDVVD

-247 GVGSSL
+247 GIGSSL

-425 VRKANNIGSPLSKA
+425 VKKANSIGSPLSKA

-501 EALVKPVKDAKKVL
+501 EALVKPVNDAKKTL

-523 FVKNLLNIGRNVATN
+523 FVKELLKIGRNVATN

-581 RWLRGKDALNFWDG
+581 RWLRGKDALNFWEG

-605 ALGGLFGGGLTS
+605 ALGGLFGGGITS
-617 AATNFSQVKSLAGM
+617 AATNFSQVRSLARM

-692 AAKQAIHNQ
+692 AAKQAIRNQ

-734 RNLKIGNLKN
+734 KNLKIGNLKN
-744 TNVIGMYAQDYQ
+744 TNVIGTYAQDYL

-771 IDDEIGDEI
+771 IDDEI

-856 LSDTELTKLTK
+856 LSDTELAKLTE
-867 EFKNYMNSDGK
+867 EFKNYMNRDGK
-878 KYTHTAAAAYQN
+878 QYTHTAAAAYQN
-890 MMELGSPIVQQYQEI
+890 MMELGSPIIQQYQEL
-905 IKQANA
+905 IKQANT
-911 NNNSQFIQDFNQ
+911 NNNAQFIQDFNQ
-923 FITNYLIKLDS
+923 FVTNYLIKLDS
-934 IDTTDQEAYQTKAQL
+934 IDTTDQEAYQTRAQL

-954 AYGAL
+954 AYGTL
-959 RQMAQPYLSEDQRSR
+959 RQMAQPYLSEDQRNR

-982 ETDPNIM
+982 ETDPNVI

-997 NILMETISTNID
+997 NILMETISTNVD

-1021 HPEARKALLQG
+1021 HPEARKALSQG

-1039 IVTKADKDL
+1039 IVTKADNDFMKVYPGHPDYE
-1048 MEAFPITDE
+1048 EAK
-1057 VRKRHKESVEK
+1057 KRRKESVENIH
-1068 TKQIDDLQEQIEKL
+1068 QIDDLQDQIEKL

-1096 GATNSQLKFTDHW
+1096 GATNSQLKFSDHW

-1194 MMLEDVNK
+1194 MMLEDVSK

-1207 EFADTLAKM
+1207 EFADTLTKM

-1268 VEVKDALEGD
+1268 TEVKDALEGD
-1278 GVKQSKETRAAVDK
+1278 GVKQSKETRAAVEK

-1373 KAVNDKVAPIASQE
+1373 KAVNDRVAPIASQE

-1563 KLNKIANAPK
+1563 KLNKIADAPK

-1668 EGKDVDLNFTYL
+1668 DGKDVDLNFTYL
-1680 DNDPDHLGLF
+1680 DNDPEHLGLF
-1690 GVKIAK
+1690 GVKIAQ

-1783 RSLYT
+1783 KSLYT

-1803 TTKGIKTIGTS
+1803 TTKGIRTIGTS
-1814 QDKKFQLETIGAE
+1814 QDKRFQLETIGAE

-1840 EDMVDDNDAITKL
+1840 EGMVGDNDAITKL
-1853 EAPTNTP
+1853 EKPTNTP
-1860 TPTKPPVSGGLLP
+1860 TPVKPPVSGGLLP
-1873 ILAPASVPPAST
+1873 ILAPASVSPANT
-1885 KTSQADA
+1885 TTSQADA
-1892 NIKVE
+1892 NIEVE
-1897 EFKKL
+1897 KFKKL
-1902 IYNPDGTTNSIAKKL
+1902 IYNPDGTTNSIAKKE
-1917 DQEFDIIGVE
+1917 DQEYEIISVE

-1946 EFSIPLVDFNKE
+1946 EFSISLTDFNKE
-1958 YTLQKKDDK
+1958 YTLQKKDDNSV
-1967 TTVPLYTV
+1967 VPIYSI
-1975 GQTFLLQTGPT
+1975 GQSFIINDGST
-1986 DTQITIDEVLS
+1986 DTQITIDEILS
-1997 GEPLTYKVH
+1997 GDPLTYKVL
-2006 DKEGKSF
+2006 DKEGKSYDY
-2013 EITQESIQKLYKG
+2013 TQEELQQMYKG
-2026 EVPTE
+2026 EIPTE
-2031 PITPEVTTI
+2031 PLTPATTTI

-2082 GMKNDNGKAVFDDNT
+2082 GMKKDNGKAVFDDDT
-2097 PESQTRHDA
+2097 PESQARHDA
-2106 RIDGFIGLSRIL
+2106 RIDGFVGLSRIL
-2118 KTDDWKQLDDYFAY
+2118 NTDDWKELDDYFAY
-2132 CRNVLFTNESNADIA
+2132 CRNALFTNESNADVT
-2147 KNLANILGLTGNV
+2147 KYLANILGLTGNI

-2183 DQGENEECSYLH
+2183 DQGENEKCQYLH
-2195 SDSNDAN
+2195 SDSKDAN
-2202 DAMRKKVVAI
+2202 NATRKKVVAI
-2212 IFDDSKPVL
+2212 LFNGGKPVL

-2234 IYYTDPEGNLL
+2234 IYYTDEEGNLL
-2245 HPELNKAYTEALNK
+2245 HPDLNKAYTDALIK

-2325 KLQQNGSYQTSNK
+2325 KLQQNGKYQTANK
-2338 FIDVAELDR
+2338 FIDVSELAK
-2347 NPQFRISRILTSRD
+2347 NPQFRVSRILTSRD
-2361 GLVNGT
+2361 GLVNGV

-2378 VGNSNEFA
+2378 VGNPKEFA
-2386 DTTDLV
+2386 GTTDLV

-2400 DPNKPKKVSLYY
+2400 DPKAPKKVSLYY
-2412 VMPPKTTI
+2412 VMPPKTTV

-2437 GKQVYNIGNDF
+2437 NKQVYNIGNDF
-2448 TAYRVLDCLDKQ
+2448 TGYRILDCLYKQ
-2460 GLLDSIPSIGSTAQ
+2460 DLLDSIPSIGSTAQ
-2474 GYKSGQDVLD
+2474 GYKSGKDVLD
-2484 SIKTILS
+2484 SIKTILD

-2504 ALDNSNQI
+2504 ALNNSNQI

-2527 GMKESDAR
+2527 GMKEPDAR

-2547 RQDSPLLFQEGRTNN
+2547 RQLPRLTFQEGRTN
-2562 KVLNTYLTC
+2562 KDILNAYLTC
-2571 MVWNKTKAIGQ
+2571 MVWNRTKAIGQ

-2593 DQIQQAC
+2593 DQIQEAC

-2614 QYTDKTHGSFLE
+2614 QYTDKAHGSFLE
-2626 IQQRDNWQLEGING
+2626 IQQRANWQLEGING

-2659 LPIARIAEE
+2659 LPIARIAGE
-2668 IEQKAIRT
+2668 IEQKTIRT

-2700 DQKKLENKPDLIDEF
+2700 DQKKLENKPDLIDEY
-2715 APYIKRIG
+2715 APYISRIG
-2723 ISEKELAG
+2723 ISEKELASM
-2731 IISMDKG
+2731 ISIDKG
-2738 DKSAIQKDIVMWFN
+2738 DKSTIQRDIVTWFN
-2752 SQDTHNFGFTY
+2752 LKDDHNFGFIY
-2763 NGNVYLF
+2763 NGNTYF
-2770 NNSEYSLISA
+2770 FTNSEYRLTA
-2780 PTSLTTTDNLVLK
+2780 RPTSLDTTDNLDLVGLA
-2793 GVDNNGA
+2793 NGT
-2800 HDITI
+2800 HRITI

-2815 TSIQGNVTTFKQVSA
+2815 TSMQGNVTTFKQIKA
-2830 RRQIPDYMES
+2830 ES
-2840 MEEQLK
+2840 N
-2846 DKRSSWEIYRDD
+2846 
-2858 IQREDHG
+2858 G
-2865 ITYTTG
+2865 V
-2871 ISYQST
+2871 T
-2877 IEPSINLAVDSG
+2877 I
-2889 ILPKKYLKYLNKDRP
+2889 
-2904 RSIALE
+2904 
-2910 DLQEII
+2910 
-2916 DIFKKK
+2916 
-2922 GINGPTDLLSYIKN
+2922 
-2936 DGITVSKE
+2936 SKE

-2950 NGIRSHLMSN
+2950 NGIRDSIPPLL
-2960 ALGKNSSLLHDY
+2960 AKNSVFLREYNKSI
-2972 SALLNANTRQH
+2972 SAQGKRDLKRNLG
-2983 IINARRTAVGYKN
+2983 TAKKFLATVRKKGDK
-2996 VAMRRNDTKL
+2996 VKE
-3006 VEAWDRM
+3006 EAWSKM
-3013 IKIIDSLKSENIP
+3013 ISYIESISSESTP

-3043 TIIDKENLIGEDEV
+3043 TIIDKENSIGEDEV
-3057 TKEQVTLTTDNLI
+3057 TKEQITLTTDNLI

-3079 KFKMI
+3079 KFNMI

>member
-48 ISAFQ
+48 VSAFQ

-95 DNIWVNPKKRTIDYK
+95 DNIWVNPKKRTVDYK

-128 MGQMGKRTL
+128 MGQMGKRTV

-170 TLVLASYDNDIVD
+170 TLVLASYDNDVVD

-247 GVGSSL
+247 GIGSSL

-285 ATLGKLVAGNDSPTL
+285 ATLGKIVAGNDSPTL

-364 KEGYDALKKSKFAEL
+364 KEGYDALKKSKLAEL
-379 QKASNLTTDKLL
+379 QKTSSLTTDKLL

-439 YMTGITVQD
+439 YMIGITVQD
-448 TYGDAKAA
+448 TYGNAKAA

-501 EALVKPVKDAKKVL
+501 EALVKPVNNAKERL

-523 FVKNLLNIGRNVATN
+523 FVKELLKIGRNVATN

-581 RWLRGKDALNFWDG
+581 RWLRGKDALNFWEG

-605 ALGGLFGGGLTS
+605 ALGGLFGGGITS
-617 AATNFSQVKSLAGM
+617 AATNFSQVRSLARM

-650 DFLKQVD
+650 NFLKQVD

-692 AAKQAIHNQ
+692 AAKQAIRNQ

-744 TNVIGMYAQDYQ
+744 TNVIGTYAQDYL

-771 IDDEIGDEI
+771 IDDEI

-834 DGFVITSLEQYT
+834 DSFVITSLEQYT

-856 LSDTELTKLTK
+856 LSDTELAKLTE
-867 EFKNYMNSDGK
+867 EFKNYMDSDGK
-878 KYTHTAAAAYQN
+878 QYTHTAAAAYQN
-890 MMELGSPIVQQYQEI
+890 MMELGSPIVQQYQEL
-905 IKQANA
+905 IKQANT
-911 NNNSQFIQDFNQ
+911 NNNAQFIQDFNQ

-934 IDTTDQEAYQTKAQL
+934 IDTSDQEAYQTRAQL

-954 AYGAL
+954 AYGVL
-959 RQMAQPYLSEDQRSR
+959 RQMAQPYLSEYERNR

-982 ETDPNIM
+982 ETDPNVI

-997 NILMETISTNID
+997 NILMETISINI
-1009 NLVKPVLQQGFI
+1009 NSLVKPVLQQGFI
-1021 HPEARKALLQG
+1021 HPEARKALSQG

-1039 IVTKADKDL
+1039 IVTKADNDF
-1048 MEAFPITDE
+1048 MWVYPGHPDYEEAK
-1057 VRKRHKESVEK
+1057 KRRKESVEDIH
-1068 TKQIDDLQEQIEKL
+1068 QIDDLQEQIEKL

-1096 GATNSQLKFTDHW
+1096 GATNSQLKFSDHW

-1116 DNNKDDISEFGTDEV
+1116 DNNKDDMSEFGTDEV
-1131 WEANNQEAL
+1131 WEVNNQEAL

-1207 EFADTLAKM
+1207 EFADTLTKM

-1268 VEVKDALEGD
+1268 TEVKDALEGE
-1278 GVKQSKETRAAVDK
+1278 GVKQSKETRAAVEK

-1357 ASRAAVKA
+1357 ASRAAVRA

-1486 DPEYL
+1486 NPEYL

-1499 TSDSAQKTAE
+1499 TSDSAQKAAE

-1548 SYKFDPLTGKLENTW
+1548 SYKFDPFTGKLENTW
-1563 KLNKIANAPK
+1563 KLNKIADAPK

-1668 EGKDVDLNFTYL
+1668 DGKDVDLNFTYL
-1680 DNDPDHLGLF
+1680 DNDPEHLGLF

-1706 EELDRVVPTIDL
+1706 EELDRIVPTIDL

-1814 QDKKFQLETIGAE
+1814 QDKRFQLETIGAE

-1840 EDMVDDNDAITKL
+1840 EDMVDDNNAITKL

-1860 TPTKPPVSGGLLP
+1860 TPTKPQVSGGLLS
-1873 ILAPASVPPAST
+1873 ILALASVPPANT
-1885 KTSQADA
+1885 ATSQADA
-1892 NIKVE
+1892 NIEVE
-1897 EFKKL
+1897 NFKKL
-1902 IYNPDGTTNSIAKKL
+1902 IYNLDGTTNSIAKKL
-1917 DQEFDIIGVE
+1917 DQEFDIISVE

-1939 NLKNGDD
+1939 KLKNGDD
-1946 EFSIPLVDFNKE
+1946 EFGVPLVDFNKE

-2031 PITPEVTTI
+2031 PITPQITTL

-2082 GMKNDNGKAVFDDNT
+2082 GMKNDNGKAVFDDDS
-2097 PESQTRHDA
+2097 PESQARHDA
-2106 RIDGFIGLSRIL
+2106 RIDGFVGLSRIL
-2118 KTDDWKQLDDYFAY
+2118 KTDDWKELDDYFAY
-2132 CRNVLFTNESNADIA
+2132 CRNALFTSERNADAA
-2147 KNLANILGLTGNV
+2147 KYLANILGLTGNV

-2177 PRYYRY
+2177 PHYYRY
-2183 DQGENEECSYLH
+2183 DQGENEKCEYLH
-2195 SDSNDAN
+2195 SDSKDAN

-2212 IFDDSKPVL
+2212 LFNDGKPVL

-2234 IYYTDPEGNLL
+2234 IYYTDEEGNLL
-2245 HPELNKAYTEALNK
+2245 HPDLNKAYTDALIK
-2259 YEGNKNQSDLAVQEV
+2259 YQDNKNQSDLAVQEV
-2274 INQFDKSGIDQDI
+2274 INQFDKSETDQDI

-2302 FFDKSFNL
+2302 FFDESFNL

-2338 FIDVAELDR
+2338 FIDVSELAK
-2347 NPQFRISRILTSRD
+2347 NPQFRVSKILTSRD

-2378 VGNSNEFA
+2378 VGNPKEFA
-2386 DTTDLV
+2386 GTTDLV

-2400 DPNKPKKVSLYY
+2400 DPKAPKKVSLYY
-2412 VMPPKTTI
+2412 VMPPKTTV

-2474 GYKSGQDVLD
+2474 GYKSGKDVLD
-2484 SIKTILS
+2484 SVKTILD
-2491 NVRAIESKWKGDL
+2491 NVRAIESKWRG
-2504 ALDNSNQI
+2504 
-2512 EGRGEEEYYQMLINQ
+2512 EGEGEEEP
-2527 GMKESDAR
+2527 DAR

-2547 RQDSPLLFQEGRTNN
+2547 RQPSQLIFQEGRTN
-2562 KVLNTYLTC
+2562 KDILNAYITC
-2571 MVWNKTKAIGQ
+2571 MVWNRTKAIGQ

-2614 QYTDKTHGSFLE
+2614 QYTNKAHGSFLE
-2626 IQQRDNWQLEGING
+2626 IQQRANWQLEGING

-2659 LPIARIAEE
+2659 LPIARIAGE
-2668 IEQKAIRT
+2668 IEQKTIRT

-2700 DQKKLENKPDLIDEF
+2700 DQKKLENKPDLIDEY
-2715 APYIKRIG
+2715 APYINRIG
-2723 ISEKELAG
+2723 ISKEEL
-2731 IISMDKG
+2731 
-2738 DKSAIQKDIVMWFN
+2738 SAIAAKGNRADIQQGIVEWFN
-2752 SQDTHNFGFTY
+2752 SQDAHNFGFTY
-2763 NGNVYLF
+2763 NGNIYLF
-2770 NNSEYSLISA
+2770 NNSEYSLISR
-2780 PTSLTTTDNLVLK
+2780 PTSLATTDNLVLK
-2793 GVDNNGA
+2793 GVDNNGE

-2805 TFNVDGNGNI
+2805 TFNVDGKGNI
-2815 TSIQGNVTTFKQVSA
+2815 TSMQGNVTTFKQIKA
-2830 RRQIPDYMES
+2830 ES
-2840 MEEQLK
+2840 N
-2846 DKRSSWEIYRDD
+2846 
-2858 IQREDHG
+2858 G
-2865 ITYTTG
+2865 V
-2871 ISYQST
+2871 T
-2877 IEPSINLAVDSG
+2877 I
-2889 ILPKKYLKYLNKDRP
+2889 
-2904 RSIALE
+2904 
-2910 DLQEII
+2910 
-2916 DIFKKK
+2916 
-2922 GINGPTDLLSYIKN
+2922 
-2936 DGITVSKE
+2936 SKE

-2950 NGIRSHLMSN
+2950 NGIRDSIPPLL
-2960 ALGKNSSLLHDY
+2960 AKNSVFLREYDKSITAQGKRDLKRNLGTAKKLLATVRKKGDK
-2972 SALLNANTRQH
+2972 
-2983 IINARRTAVGYKN
+2983 VKE
-2996 VAMRRNDTKL
+2996 
-3006 VEAWDRM
+3006 EAWS
-3013 IKIIDSLKSENIP
+3013 KIISYIESISSESTP

>member
-95 DNIWVNPKKRTIDYK
+95 DNIWVNPKKRTVDYK

-148 VNPITGEKSAS
+148 VNPITGKKSAS

-170 TLVLASYDNDIVD
+170 TLVLASYDNDVVD

-351 VLFEGKDA
+351 VLFEGKNA

-364 KEGYDALKKSKFAEL
+364 KEGYDALKKSKLAEL
-379 QKASNLTTDKLL
+379 QKTSNLTTDKLL

-501 EALVKPVKDAKKVL
+501 EALVKPVKDAKKAL

-523 FVKNLLNIGRNVATN
+523 FVKKLLNIGKNVATN
-538 VYAEKAMAKKSAEV
+538 VYAEKALAKKSAEV

-692 AAKQAIHNQ
+692 AAKQAIRNQ

-756 NLQADLITASAQLKA
+756 KLQADLITASAQLKA
-771 IDDEIGDEI
+771 IDDEI

-856 LSDTELTKLTK
+856 LSDTELTKLTE

-878 KYTHTAAAAYQN
+878 QYTHTAAAAYQN

-905 IKQANA
+905 IKQANT
-911 NNNSQFIQDFNQ
+911 NNNAQFIQDFNQ

-959 RQMAQPYLSEDQRSR
+959 KQMAQPYLSEDQRNR
-974 LQSIADST
+974 LQSITDNT
-982 ETDPNIM
+982 ETDPNII

-997 NILMETISTNID
+997 NILMETISTNVD
-1009 NLVKPVLQQGFI
+1009 NLVKPVLQQGFV

-1039 IVTKADKDL
+1039 IVTKADNDF
-1048 MEAFPITDE
+1048 MEVYPGHPDYEEAK
-1057 VRKRHKESVEK
+1057 KRRKESVENIH
-1068 TKQIDDLQEQIEKL
+1068 QIDNLQEQIEKL

-1109 QQTMDLL
+1109 QQTIDLL
-1116 DNNKDDISEFGTDEV
+1116 DNNKDDMSEFGTDEV

-1262 TFNNIT
+1262 AFNNIT

-1278 GVKQSKETRAAVDK
+1278 GVKQSKETRAAVEK

-1316 VEKIGKLLKKF
+1316 IEKIGKLLKKF

-1563 KLNKIANAPK
+1563 KLNKIADAPK

-1606 DFDQDTSIAFI
+1606 DFDQDTSIAFV

-1668 EGKDVDLNFTYL
+1668 DGKDVDLNFTYL

-1803 TTKGIKTIGTS
+1803 TTKSIKTIGTS

-1860 TPTKPPVSGGLLP
+1860 TPTKSSVTGGLLP

-1917 DQEFDIIGVE
+1917 DQEFDIMGVE

-1946 EFSIPLVDFNKE
+1946 EFSIPLIDFNKE

-2031 PITPEVTTI
+2031 PITPKVTTI

-2054 AISQSNIEDT
+2054 AISQSNIEGT
-2064 VETPKSVGTLYTM
+2064 IETPKSAGTLYTM

-2212 IFDDSKPVL
+2212 IFNDGKPVL

-2234 IYYTDPEGNLL
+2234 IYYTDSEGNLL
-2245 HPELNKAYTEALNK
+2245 HYDMYKIYTNALIK
-2259 YEGNKNQSDLAVQEV
+2259 YANDKNQSDLAVQEV

-2338 FIDVAELDR
+2338 FIDVAELAK
-2347 NPQFRISRILTSRD
+2347 NPQFRVSKILTSRD

-2386 DTTDLV
+2386 GTTDLV

-2400 DPNKPKKVSLYY
+2400 DPNEPKKVSLYY
-2412 VMPPKTTI
+2412 VMPPKTTV
-2420 SAWLTNQHN
+2420 STWLTNQHN

-2437 GKQVYNIGNDF
+2437 NKQVYNIGNDF
-2448 TAYRVLDCLDKQ
+2448 TGYRVLDCLEKQ

-2527 GMKESDAR
+2527 GMKEPDAR

-2562 KVLNTYLTC
+2562 KILNTYLTC

-2659 LPIARIAEE
+2659 LPIARIAGE

-2700 DQKKLENKPDLIDEF
+2700 DQKKLENKPDPIDEY
-2715 APYIKRIG
+2715 APYISRIG
-2723 ISEKELAG
+2723 ISEKELAN
-2731 IISMDKG
+2731 IIALNHG
-2738 DKSAIQKDIVMWFN
+2738 DKSATQRDIVTWFN

-2815 TSIQGNVTTFKQVSA
+2815 TSMQGNVTTFKQIKA
-2830 RRQIPDYMES
+2830 ES
-2840 MEEQLK
+2840 NK
-2846 DKRSSWEIYRDD
+2846 
-2858 IQREDHG
+2858 
-2865 ITYTTG
+2865 IT
-2871 ISYQST
+2871 I
-2877 IEPSINLAVDSG
+2877 
-2889 ILPKKYLKYLNKDRP
+2889 
-2904 RSIALE
+2904 
-2910 DLQEII
+2910 
-2916 DIFKKK
+2916 
-2922 GINGPTDLLSYIKN
+2922 
-2936 DGITVSKE
+2936 SKE

-2950 NGIRSHLMSN
+2950 DGIRGSFTK
-2960 ALGKNSSLLHDY
+2960 KNEQSSLFLKDY
-2972 SALLNANTRQH
+2972 SFISDSENRLGLKRSLGTGRLKLNAAKR
-2983 IINARRTAVGYKN
+2983 NAERAKDPEEKAKYN
-2996 VAMRRNDTKL
+2996 KL
-3006 VEAWDRM
+3006 VEAWEKV
-3013 IKIIDSLKSENIP
+3013 ISIVESITSLSIP

>member
-48 ISAFQ
+48 VSAFQ
-53 DSNGQFDKN
+53 DANGQFDKN

-128 MGQMGKRTL
+128 MGQMGKRIL

-148 VNPITGEKSAS
+148 VNPITGKKSAS

-170 TLVLASYDNDIVD
+170 TLVLASYDNDVVD

-230 SVWNKFD
+230 SIWNKFD

-247 GVGSSL
+247 GMGSSL

-285 ATLGKLVAGNDSPTL
+285 ATLGKLIAGNDSPTL

-336 IGQLAEQRWIFKAAP
+336 VGQLAEQRWIFKAAP
-351 VLFEGKDA
+351 VLFEGNNA

-364 KEGYDALKKSKFAEL
+364 KDGYEALKKSKYAEL
-379 QKASNLTTDKLL
+379 QKTSGITTEQLMR
-391 QDAVSE
+391 DALSPE
-397 KNVPL
+397 NTIHLK
-402 LQQYMTELNAIN
+402 QYAAELNAIN

-425 VRKANNIGSPLSKA
+425 VRKANSIGSPLSKA

-501 EALVKPVKDAKKVL
+501 EALVKPVNDAKKVL

-523 FVKNLLNIGRNVATN
+523 FVKKLLNIGRNVATN
-538 VYAEKAMAKKSAEV
+538 VYAEKAMVKKSTEV

-581 RWLRGKDALNFWDG
+581 RWLRGEDALNFWDG
-595 DNALDRYTMS
+595 DNALDRYAMS
-605 ALGGLFGGGLTS
+605 ALGGLFGGGITS
-617 AATNFSQVKSLAGM
+617 TVTNFSQVRSLAGM
-631 DNSAAMQQLLYM
+631 KNSAAMQQLLYM

-692 AAKQAIHNQ
+692 AAKQAIRNQ

-734 RNLKIGNLKN
+734 KNLKIGNLKN
-744 TNVIGMYAQDYQ
+744 TNVIGTYAQDYQ

-771 IDDEIGDEI
+771 IDDEI

-856 LSDTELTKLTK
+856 LSDTELAKLTE
-867 EFKNYMNSDGK
+867 EFKDYMNGDGK
-878 KYTHTAAAAYQN
+878 QYTHTAAAAYQN
-890 MMELGSPIVQQYQEI
+890 MMELGSPIIQQYQEL
-905 IKQANA
+905 IKQANT
-911 NNNSQFIQDFNQ
+911 NNNAQFIQDFNQ
-923 FITNYLIKLDS
+923 FVTNYLIKLDS
-934 IDTTDQEAYQTKAQL
+934 IDTTDQEAYQTRAQL

-954 AYGAL
+954 AYGTL
-959 RQMAQPYLSEDQRSR
+959 RQMAQPYLSEDQRNR

-982 ETDPNIM
+982 ETDPSIV

-997 NILMETISTNID
+997 NILMETISTNIES
-1009 NLVKPVLQQGFI
+1009 LVKPVLQQGFI

-1032 LSKLKDL
+1032 VSKLKDL
-1039 IVTKADKDL
+1039 IVTKADNDF
-1048 MEAFPITDE
+1048 MGVYPGHPDYEEAK
-1057 VRKRHKESVEK
+1057 KRRKESVEK
-1068 TKQIDDLQEQIEKL
+1068 THQIEDLQDQIEKL

-1096 GATNSQLKFTDHW
+1096 GATNSQLKFSDHW
-1109 QQTMDLL
+1109 QQTIDLL

-1140 RLAKAFRSVLNGMKV
+1140 KLAKAFMSVLNGMKV
-1155 DNADINNPTGYSRM
+1155 DNADISNPTGYSRM

-1194 MMLEDVNK
+1194 MMLEDVSK

-1207 EFADTLAKM
+1207 EFADTLTKM

-1262 TFNNIT
+1262 AFNNIT
-1268 VEVKDALEGD
+1268 TEVKDALEGD
-1278 GVKQSKETRAAVDK
+1278 GVKQSKETRAAVEK

-1316 VEKIGKLLKKF
+1316 TEKIGKLLKKF

-1423 KERTDLLNQFD
+1423 KERADLLNQFD
-1434 NSGEA
+1434 DSGEA

-1465 IAGSGKSKAVFRN
+1465 IAGSGKSKAVFKN

-1534 RDNSKDRKN
+1534 RNNSKDRKN

-1563 KLNKIANAPK
+1563 KLNKIADAPK

-1680 DNDPDHLGLF
+1680 DDDPEHLGLF
-1690 GVKIAK
+1690 GVKIAQ
-1696 PVNVLKGLSK
+1696 PVNVLKGLDK
-1706 EELDRVVPTIDL
+1706 EELDRIIPTIDL

-1749 KIIPYKDS
+1749 KIIPFKDS

-1803 TTKGIKTIGTS
+1803 TTKSIKTIGTTK
-1814 QDKKFQLETIGAE
+1814 DKKFQLETIGAE

-1840 EDMVDDNDAITKL
+1840 ENMVGDNDAITKL
-1853 EAPTNTP
+1853 EKPTNTP
-1860 TPTKPPVSGGLLP
+1860 TPVKPPVPGGLPP
-1873 ILAPASVPPAST
+1873 IPAPASVPPANT
-1885 KTSQADA
+1885 TTSQADA
-1892 NIKVE
+1892 NIEVE

-1917 DQEFDIIGVE
+1917 DQEFDIMGVE
-1927 AKEDNGNWIPTV
+1927 AVEDNGNWIPTV

-1946 EFSIPLVDFNKE
+1946 EFSVSLVDFNKE
-1958 YTLQKKDDK
+1958 YTLQTKDDK
-1967 TTVPLYTV
+1967 KTVPLYKE
-1975 GQTFLLQTGPT
+1975 GQTFLINDGSK
-1986 DTQITIDEVLS
+1986 DKQITIDEVLS
-1997 GEPLTYKVH
+1997 GEPLMYKIH
-2006 DKEGKSF
+2006 DEDDKSA
-2013 EITQESIQKLYKG
+2013 EVTQEALQRLYKG

-2031 PITPEVTTI
+2031 PITPETKII
-2040 TTGMENTSEEEYES
+2040 TTGMENASEEEYES

-2082 GMKNDNGKAVFDDNT
+2082 GMKNDNGRAVFDDDS
-2097 PESQTRHDA
+2097 PEGQARHNA
-2106 RIDGFIGLSRIL
+2106 RIDGFVGLSRIL
-2118 KTDDWKQLDDYFAY
+2118 NTDEWKELDDYFAY
-2132 CRNVLFTNESNADIA
+2132 CRNALFTNENNADLA
-2147 KNLANILGLTGNV
+2147 KDLTQVLGLSGPV

-2195 SDSNDAN
+2195 SDSKDAN
-2202 DAMRKKVVAI
+2202 DAMRKKIVAI
-2212 IFDDSKPVL
+2212 VFNDGKPVL

-2234 IYYTDPEGNLL
+2234 IYYTDGEGNLL
-2245 HPELNKAYTEALNK
+2245 HPELNRTYTEALNK
-2259 YEGNKNQSDLAVQEV
+2259 YAGEKNQSDLAVQEV
-2274 INQFDKSGIDQDI
+2274 INQFDQSGTDQDI

-2302 FFDKSFNL
+2302 FFDNDFNL
-2310 AKQSPTGIILTGEKG
+2310 AKQSPTGIVLTGEKG
-2325 KLQQNGSYQTSNK
+2325 KLQQNGKYQTANK
-2338 FIDVAELDR
+2338 FIDVSELAK
-2347 NPQFRISRILTSRD
+2347 NPQFRVSKILTSRD
-2361 GLVNGT
+2361 GLVNGV

-2378 VGNSNEFA
+2378 VGNPKEFA
-2386 DTTDLV
+2386 GTTDLV

-2400 DPNKPKKVSLYY
+2400 DPKAPKKVSLYY
-2412 VMPPKTTI
+2412 VMPPRTTV
-2420 SAWLTNQHN
+2420 SNWLTNQHN
-2429 LYLNTLGQ
+2429 LYLNTLGEN
-2437 GKQVYNIGNDF
+2437 KQVYNIGNDF
-2448 TAYRVLDCLDKQ
+2448 TGYRVLNCLYDA
-2460 GLLDSIPSIGSTAQ
+2460 GLLDSIESVGSTAQ
-2474 GYKSGQDVLD
+2474 GYKSGKDVLD
-2484 SIKTILS
+2484 SVRGILD
-2491 NVRAIESKWKGDL
+2491 NARAIEAKWNGNL
-2504 ALDNSNQI
+2504 SLDNNNQI
-2512 EGRGEEEYYQMLINQ
+2512 EGKGEEELYQMLINQ
-2527 GMKESDAR
+2527 GMKEPDAR
-2535 RVMSIKEVNQYL
+2535 RTMSIKEVNQYL
-2547 RQDSPLLFQEGRTNN
+2547 RQLPQLTFQEGRTN
-2562 KVLNTYLTC
+2562 KDILNAYLTC
-2571 MVWNKTKAIGQ
+2571 MVWNRTKAIGQ
-2582 KEVITYHPEVL
+2582 REVITYHPEIL
-2593 DQIQQAC
+2593 NQIEQAC
-2600 ENAEEPLKDIFYKT
+2600 ATSLRDIFYKT
-2614 QYTDKTHGSFLE
+2614 QYTDKAHGSFLE

-2659 LPIARIAEE
+2659 LPIARITKE
-2668 IEQKAIRT
+2668 IEQKTIRT
-2676 KDGREVKVWSMTPDA
+2676 KDGREVRVWSMTPDA

-2700 DQKKLENKPDLIDEF
+2700 DQKKLENKPDPIDEY
-2715 APYIKRIG
+2715 APYMNRIG

-2731 IISMDKG
+2731 IISIDKG
-2738 DKSAIQKDIVMWFN
+2738 DKSAIQRDIVTWFN
-2752 SQDTHNFGFTY
+2752 LKDDHNFGFVY
-2763 NGNVYLF
+2763 NGNTYF
-2770 NNSEYSLISA
+2770 FTNSEYRLTA
-2780 PTSLTTTDNLVLK
+2780 RPTSLDTTDNLDLI
-2793 GVDNNGA
+2793 GLANGT
-2800 HDITI
+2800 HRITA

-2815 TSIQGNVTTFKQVSA
+2815 TSMQGNVTTFKQIKAESNKIAVSEEEWKEA
-2830 RRQIPDYMES
+2830 QDGIRDSIPPLLAKNSVFLRDYDKSISAQGRRD
-2840 MEEQLK
+2840 L
-2846 DKRSSWEIYRDD
+2846 KRSLGTAKKILATVKKKKNQSQEEAWNKI
-2858 IQREDHG
+2858 
-2865 ITYTTG
+2865 
-2871 ISYQST
+2871 ISY
-2877 IEPSINLAVDSG
+2877 IEAI
-2889 ILPKKYLKYLNKDRP
+2889 
-2904 RSIALE
+2904 
-2910 DLQEII
+2910 
-2916 DIFKKK
+2916 
-2922 GINGPTDLLSYIKN
+2922 
-2936 DGITVSKE
+2936 
-2944 EWEEAQ
+2944 
-2950 NGIRSHLMSN
+2950 
-2960 ALGKNSSLLHDY
+2960 NSS
-2972 SALLNANTRQH
+2972 ST
-2983 IINARRTAVGYKN
+2983 
-2996 VAMRRNDTKL
+2996 
-3006 VEAWDRM
+3006 
-3013 IKIIDSLKSENIP
+3013 P

-3032 GDTVTQNGKRY
+3032 GDTVIWNNERY
-3043 TIIDKENLIGEDEV
+3043 TIVNKETMLAEKEDTGEP
-3057 TKEQVTLTTDNLI
+3057 VTLTTDNLT
-3070 KEETQCIPV
+3070 KEETQCIPIE
-3079 KFKMI
+3079 FKMI

>member
-48 ISAFQ
+48 VSAFQ

-95 DNIWVNPKKRTIDYK
+95 DNIWVNPKKRTVDYK

-170 TLVLASYDNDIVD
+170 TLVLASYDNDVVD

-364 KEGYDALKKSKFAEL
+364 KEGYDALKKSKLAEL

-425 VRKANNIGSPLSKA
+425 VKKANNIGSPLSKA

-523 FVKNLLNIGRNVATN
+523 FVKKLLNIGRNVATN
-538 VYAEKAMAKKSAEV
+538 VYAEKALAKKSAEV

-756 NLQADLITASAQLKA
+756 KLQADLITASAQLKA
-771 IDDEIGDEI
+771 IDDEI

-856 LSDTELTKLTK
+856 LSDTELTKLTE
-867 EFKNYMNSDGK
+867 EFKDYMNSDGK
-878 KYTHTAAAAYQN
+878 KYTHTAAAVYQN

-905 IKQANA
+905 IKQANV
-911 NNNSQFIQDFNQ
+911 NNNAQFIQDFNQ

-959 RQMAQPYLSEDQRSR
+959 KQMAQPYLSEDQRNR

-982 ETDPNIM
+982 ETDPNII
-989 AQLNQEAN
+989 AQLNQEAD
-997 NILMETISTNID
+997 NILIETISTNVD
-1009 NLVKPVLQQGFI
+1009 NLVKPVLQQGFV

-1039 IVTKADKDL
+1039 IVTKAANDF
-1048 MEAFPITDE
+1048 MEAPPGDKE
-1057 VRKRHKESVEK
+1057 ARKRYKESVESTNK
-1068 TKQIDDLQEQIEKL
+1068 IDDLQKQIEKL

-1096 GATNSQLKFTDHW
+1096 GATNSQLKFSDHW

-1207 EFADTLAKM
+1207 EFADTLTKM

-1278 GVKQSKETRAAVDK
+1278 GVKQSKETRAAVEK

-1357 ASRAAVKA
+1357 ASRAAVRA

-1499 TSDSAQKTAE
+1499 TSDSAQKAAK

-1563 KLNKIANAPK
+1563 KLNKIADAPK

-1591 EQWAKEHGTIVLTAG
+1591 EQWAKEHRTIVLTAG

-1680 DNDPDHLGLF
+1680 DNDPDHVGLF
-1690 GVKIAK
+1690 GVKIAQ

-1803 TTKGIKTIGTS
+1803 TTKGIRTIGTS

-1946 EFSIPLVDFNKE
+1946 EFSVPLVDFNKE

-1967 TTVPLYTV
+1967 TTVPLYKE
-1975 GQTFLLQTGPT
+1975 GQTFLINDGSN
-1986 DTQITIDEVLS
+1986 DKKITIDEVLS
-1997 GEPLTYKVH
+1997 GESLKYKIH
-2006 DKEGKSF
+2006 DEDGKSS
-2013 EITQESIQKLYKG
+2013 EVTQEYLQRQYKG
-2026 EVPTE
+2026 EIPTE

-2097 PESQTRHDA
+2097 PESQARHDA

-2147 KNLANILGLTGNV
+2147 KNLANVLGLTGNI

-2183 DQGENEECSYLH
+2183 DQGENEECNYLH
-2195 SDSNDAN
+2195 SDSDDAN

-2212 IFDDSKPVL
+2212 IFNDGKPVL

-2234 IYYTDPEGNLL
+2234 IYYTDSEGNLL
-2245 HPELNKAYTEALNK
+2245 HYDMYKVYTNALIK
-2259 YEGNKNQSDLAVQEV
+2259 YANDKNQSDLAVQEV

-2378 VGNSNEFA
+2378 VGNSSEFA

-2400 DPNKPKKVSLYY
+2400 DPKAPKKVSLYY
-2412 VMPPKTTI
+2412 VMPPKTTV

-2474 GYKSGQDVLD
+2474 GYKSGQGVLD
-2484 SIKTILS
+2484 SVKTILS

-2527 GMKESDAR
+2527 GMKEPDAR

-2562 KVLNTYLTC
+2562 KILNTYLTC
-2571 MVWNKTKAIGQ
+2571 MVWNRTRTNGQ
-2582 KEVITYHPEVL
+2582 KETITYHKEVL

-2614 QYTDKTHGSFLE
+2614 QYTNKAHGSFLE

-2668 IEQKAIRT
+2668 IEQKAIKT

-2731 IISMDKG
+2731 IISIDKG
-2738 DKSAIQKDIVMWFN
+2738 DKSAIQRDIVTWFN
-2752 SQDTHNFGFTY
+2752 LKDAHNFGFIY
-2763 NGNVYLF
+2763 NGNTYF
-2770 NNSEYSLISA
+2770 FTNSEYRLA
-2780 PTSLTTTDNLVLK
+2780 ARPTSLDTTDNLDLVGLA
-2793 GVDNNGA
+2793 NGT
-2800 HDITI
+2800 HHITI
-2805 TFNVDGNGNI
+2805 TFNVDGKGNI
-2815 TSIQGNVTTFKQVSA
+2815 TSIQGNVTTFKQIKA
-2830 RRQIPDYMES
+2830 ES
-2840 MEEQLK
+2840 
-2846 DKRSSWEIYRDD
+2846 
-2858 IQREDHG
+2858 
-2865 ITYTTG
+2865 
-2871 ISYQST
+2871 
-2877 IEPSINLAVDSG
+2877 
-2889 ILPKKYLKYLNKDRP
+2889 NK
-2904 RSIALE
+2904 
-2910 DLQEII
+2910 
-2916 DIFKKK
+2916 
-2922 GINGPTDLLSYIKN
+2922 
-2936 DGITVSKE
+2936 ITVSKE

-2950 NGIRSHLMSN
+2950 NGIRDSIPPLL
-2960 ALGKNSSLLHDY
+2960 AKNSVFLRDYDKSISAQGKKDLKRNLGTAKKLLSTVKKKGDK
-2972 SALLNANTRQH
+2972 
-2983 IINARRTAVGYKN
+2983 VKE
-2996 VAMRRNDTKL
+2996 
-3006 VEAWDRM
+3006 EAWSKM
-3013 IKIIDSLKSENIP
+3013 ISCIESMISESIP

>member
-95 DNIWVNPKKRTIDYK
+95 DNIWVNPKKRTVDYK

-170 TLVLASYDNDIVD
+170 TLVLASYDNDVVD

-247 GVGSSL
+247 GIGSSL

-276 VATQTAGLL
+276 VVTQTAGLL

-351 VLFEGKDA
+351 VLFEGKNA

-364 KEGYDALKKSKFAEL
+364 KEGYDALKKSKLAEL
-379 QKASNLTTDKLL
+379 QKTSNLTTDKLL

-425 VRKANNIGSPLSKA
+425 VRKANSIGSPLSKA

-523 FVKNLLNIGRNVATN
+523 FVKKLLNIGRNIATN
-538 VYAEKAMAKKSAEV
+538 VYAEKALAKKSAEV

-581 RWLRGKDALNFWDG
+581 RWLRGKDTLNFWDG
-595 DNALDRYTMS
+595 DNALDRYAMS
-605 ALGGLFGGGLTS
+605 ALGGLFGGGITS
-617 AATNFSQVKSLAGM
+617 AATNFSQVRSLARM

-692 AAKQAIHNQ
+692 AAKQAIRNQ

-734 RNLKIGNLKN
+734 KNLKIGNLKN

-756 NLQADLITASAQLKA
+756 KLQADLITASAQLKA
-771 IDDEIGDEI
+771 IDDEI

-856 LSDTELTKLTK
+856 LSDTELTKLTE

-878 KYTHTAAAAYQN
+878 QYTHTAAAAYQN

-1039 IVTKADKDL
+1039 IVTKADNDF
-1048 MEAFPITDE
+1048 MEVYPGHPDYEEAK
-1057 VRKRHKESVEK
+1057 KRRKESVEK
-1068 TKQIDDLQEQIEKL
+1068 TKQINNLQEQIETL

-1109 QQTMDLL
+1109 QQTIDLL
-1116 DNNKDDISEFGTDEV
+1116 DNNKDDMSEFGTDEV

-1262 TFNNIT
+1262 AFNNIT

-1278 GVKQSKETRAAVDK
+1278 GVKQSKETRAAVEK

-1357 ASRAAVKA
+1357 ASRAAVRA

-1486 DPEYL
+1486 DSEYL

-1499 TSDSAQKTAE
+1499 TSDSAQKAAK

-1563 KLNKIANAPK
+1563 KLNKIADAPK

-1668 EGKDVDLNFTYL
+1668 DGKDVDLNFTYL
-1680 DNDPDHLGLF
+1680 DNDPDHVGLF
-1690 GVKIAK
+1690 GVKIAQ

-1706 EELDRVVPTIDL
+1706 EELDRIVPTIDL

-1860 TPTKPPVSGGLLP
+1860 TPTKPQVSGGLLP
-1873 ILAPASVPPAST
+1873 ILAPASVPLAST
-1885 KTSQADA
+1885 TTSQADA

-1946 EFSIPLVDFNKE
+1946 EFSILLVDFNKE

-2054 AISQSNIEDT
+2054 AISQSNIEGT

-2082 GMKNDNGKAVFDDNT
+2082 GMKNDNGKAVFDDDT
-2097 PESQTRHDA
+2097 PESQIRHDA

-2132 CRNVLFTNESNADIA
+2132 CRNVLFTNESNTDIA
-2147 KNLANILGLTGNV
+2147 KDLANILGLTGNV

-2195 SDSNDAN
+2195 SDSKDAN

-2212 IFDDSKPVL
+2212 IFNDGKPVL

-2234 IYYTDPEGNLL
+2234 IYYTDSEGNLL
-2245 HPELNKAYTEALNK
+2245 HYDMYKIYTNALIK
-2259 YEGNKNQSDLAVQEV
+2259 YANDKNQSDLAVQEV

-2338 FIDVAELDR
+2338 FIDVSELAK
-2347 NPQFRISRILTSRD
+2347 NPQFRVSKILTSRD

-2386 DTTDLV
+2386 GTTDLV
-2392 NQYERQIA
+2392 NQYEKQIA
-2400 DPNKPKKVSLYY
+2400 DPNEPKKVSLYY
-2412 VMPPKTTI
+2412 VMPPKTTV

-2437 GKQVYNIGNDF
+2437 NKQVYNIGNDF
-2448 TAYRVLDCLDKQ
+2448 TGYRVLDCLDKQ

-2527 GMKESDAR
+2527 GMKEPDAR

-2547 RQDSPLLFQEGRTNN
+2547 RQPSSLLFQEGRTNN
-2562 KVLNTYLTC
+2562 QVLNAYLTC
-2571 MVWNKTKAIGQ
+2571 MVWNRLRNTNQ
-2582 KEVITYHPEVL
+2582 KEVIVYLDIVL

-2614 QYTDKTHGSFLE
+2614 QYTDKAHGSFLE

-2691 KQKYEAVYL
+2691 KQKYEEVYL
-2700 DQKKLENKPDLIDEF
+2700 DQKKLENKPDPIDEY
-2715 APYIKRIG
+2715 APYISRIG
-2723 ISEKELAG
+2723 ISEKELAN
-2731 IISMDKG
+2731 IIALNHG
-2738 DKSAIQKDIVMWFN
+2738 DKSAIQKDIVTWFN
-2752 SQDTHNFGFTY
+2752 SQDAHNFGFTY

-2815 TSIQGNVTTFKQVSA
+2815 TSMQGNVTTFKQIKA
-2830 RRQIPDYMES
+2830 ES
-2840 MEEQLK
+2840 
-2846 DKRSSWEIYRDD
+2846 
-2858 IQREDHG
+2858 
-2865 ITYTTG
+2865 
-2871 ISYQST
+2871 
-2877 IEPSINLAVDSG
+2877 
-2889 ILPKKYLKYLNKDRP
+2889 NK
-2904 RSIALE
+2904 
-2910 DLQEII
+2910 
-2916 DIFKKK
+2916 
-2922 GINGPTDLLSYIKN
+2922 
-2936 DGITVSKE
+2936 ITVSKE
-2944 EWEEAQ
+2944 EWKEAQ
-2950 NGIRSHLMSN
+2950 NGIRDSIPPLL
-2960 ALGKNSSLLHDY
+2960 AKNSVFLREYDKSISAQGKRDLKRSLG
-2972 SALLNANTRQH
+2972 
-2983 IINARRTAVGYKN
+2983 TAKKFLATVKKKGDK
-2996 VAMRRNDTKL
+2996 VKE
-3006 VEAWDRM
+3006 EAWNKM
-3013 IKIIDSLKSENIP
+3013 ISYIESMISESTP

-3070 KEETQCIPV
+3070 KEETQCIPI

>member
-48 ISAFQ
+48 VSAFQ

-95 DNIWVNPKKRTIDYK
+95 DNIWVNPKKRTVDYK
-110 PTLVKRANPTLVT
+110 PTLVKKANPTLVT

-170 TLVLASYDNDIVD
+170 TLVLASYDNDVVD

-247 GVGSSL
+247 GIGSSL

-351 VLFEGKDA
+351 VLFEGKNA

-364 KEGYDALKKSKFAEL
+364 KEGYDALKKSKLAEL
-379 QKASNLTTDKLL
+379 QKTSNLTTDKLL

-425 VRKANNIGSPLSKA
+425 VKKANSIGSPLSKA

-501 EALVKPVKDAKKVL
+501 EALVKPVKDAKKAL

-523 FVKNLLNIGRNVATN
+523 FVKKLLNIGRNVATN
-538 VYAEKAMAKKSAEV
+538 VYAEKALAKKSAEV

-581 RWLRGKDALNFWDG
+581 RWLRGKDALNFWNG

-605 ALGGLFGGGLTS
+605 ALGGLFGGGITS

-692 AAKQAIHNQ
+692 AAKQAIRNQ

-756 NLQADLITASAQLKA
+756 KLQADLIKASAELKA
-771 IDDEIGDEI
+771 IDNEI

-856 LSDTELTKLTK
+856 LSDTELTKLTE

-878 KYTHTAAAAYQN
+878 QYTHTAAAAYQN

-905 IKQANA
+905 IKQANV

-954 AYGAL
+954 AYGVL
-959 RQMAQPYLSEDQRSR
+959 RQMAQPYLSEDQRNR
-974 LQSIADST
+974 LQSIADNT
-982 ETDPNIM
+982 ETDPNII

-997 NILMETISTNID
+997 NILMETISTNVD

-1039 IVTKADKDL
+1039 IVTKAYNNL
-1048 MEAFPITDE
+1048 MEAPPGDKE
-1057 VRKRHKESVEK
+1057 ARKRYKESVESTNK
-1068 TKQIDDLQEQIEKL
+1068 IDDLQKQIEKL

-1109 QQTMDLL
+1109 QQTIDLL
-1116 DNNKDDISEFGTDEV
+1116 DNNKDDMSEFGTDEV

-1278 GVKQSKETRAAVDK
+1278 GVKQSKETRAAVEK

-1357 ASRAAVKA
+1357 ASRAAVRA

-1499 TSDSAQKTAE
+1499 TSDSAQKAAE

-1563 KLNKIANAPK
+1563 KLNKIADAPK

-1668 EGKDVDLNFTYL
+1668 DGKDVDLNFTYL
-1680 DNDPDHLGLF
+1680 DNDPDHVGLF

-1706 EELDRVVPTIDL
+1706 EELDRIVPTIDL

-1749 KIIPYKDS
+1749 KVIPYKDS

-1788 GITRASQGVLAITPT
+1788 GITRASQGVLAVTPT
-1803 TTKGIKTIGTS
+1803 TTKSIKTIGTS

-1860 TPTKPPVSGGLLP
+1860 TPTKSPVTGGLLP

-1885 KTSQADA
+1885 TTSQADA

-1946 EFSIPLVDFNKE
+1946 KFSVSLVDFNKE

-1967 TTVPLYTV
+1967 TTVSLYTV
-1975 GQTFLLQTGPT
+1975 GQTFLINDGSK
-1986 DTQITIDEVLS
+1986 DIKVTIDEVLQ
-1997 GEPLTYKVH
+1997 GEPLMYKIH
-2006 DKEGKSF
+2006 DEDGKAS
-2013 EITQESIQKLYKG
+2013 EVTQEYLQRQYKG
-2026 EVPTE
+2026 EIPTE

-2082 GMKNDNGKAVFDDNT
+2082 GMKNDNGKAVFDDDT
-2097 PESQTRHDA
+2097 PESQARYNA

-2132 CRNVLFTNESNADIA
+2132 CRNVLFTNENNADIA
-2147 KNLANILGLTGNV
+2147 KDLANVLGLTGNV

-2212 IFDDSKPVL
+2212 IFNDGKPVL

-2234 IYYTDPEGNLL
+2234 IYYTDSEGNLL
-2245 HPELNKAYTEALNK
+2245 HPDLNKIYTNALIK
-2259 YEGNKNQSDLAVQEV
+2259 YANDKNQSDLAVQEV
-2274 INQFDKSGIDQDI
+2274 INYFDKSGIDQDI

-2347 NPQFRISRILTSRD
+2347 NPQFRISKILTSRD

-2378 VGNSNEFA
+2378 VGNSSEFA

-2400 DPNKPKKVSLYY
+2400 DPKAPKKVSLYY
-2412 VMPPKTTI
+2412 VMPPKTTV

-2437 GKQVYNIGNDF
+2437 NKQVYNIGNDF
-2448 TAYRVLDCLDKQ
+2448 TGYRVLDCLDKQ

-2474 GYKSGQDVLD
+2474 GYKSGQGVLD
-2484 SIKTILS
+2484 SVKTILS

-2512 EGRGEEEYYQMLINQ
+2512 EGKGEEEYYQMLINQ
-2527 GMKESDAR
+2527 GMKEPDAR

-2547 RQDSPLLFQEGRTNN
+2547 RQPSSLLFQEGRTNN
-2562 KVLNTYLTC
+2562 QVLNAYLTC
-2571 MVWNKTKAIGQ
+2571 MVWNRLRDLNQ
-2582 KEVITYHPEVL
+2582 KEVIVYLDIAL

-2614 QYTDKTHGSFLE
+2614 QYTDKAHGSFLE

-2659 LPIARIAEE
+2659 LPIARIAGE

-2700 DQKKLENKPDLIDEF
+2700 DQKKLENKPDPIDEF

-2723 ISEKELAG
+2723 ISEKELSN
-2731 IISMDKG
+2731 IIALNHG
-2738 DKSAIQKDIVMWFN
+2738 DKSAIQKDIVTWFN
-2752 SQDTHNFGFTY
+2752 LKDAHNFGFIY
-2763 NGNVYLF
+2763 NGNTYF
-2770 NNSEYSLISA
+2770 FTNSEYRLA
-2780 PTSLTTTDNLVLK
+2780 ARPTSLDTTDNLDLV
-2793 GVDNNGA
+2793 GVANNGT
-2800 HDITI
+2800 HRITI

-2815 TSIQGNVTTFKQVSA
+2815 TSMQGNVTTFKQIKA
-2830 RRQIPDYMES
+2830 ES
-2840 MEEQLK
+2840 
-2846 DKRSSWEIYRDD
+2846 
-2858 IQREDHG
+2858 
-2865 ITYTTG
+2865 
-2871 ISYQST
+2871 
-2877 IEPSINLAVDSG
+2877 
-2889 ILPKKYLKYLNKDRP
+2889 NK
-2904 RSIALE
+2904 
-2910 DLQEII
+2910 
-2916 DIFKKK
+2916 
-2922 GINGPTDLLSYIKN
+2922 
-2936 DGITVSKE
+2936 ITVSEKE
-2944 EWEEAQ
+2944 WKEAQ
-2950 NGIRSHLMSN
+2950 DGIRSHLMSN

-2983 IINARRTAVGYKN
+2983 IINARRTAKNYKS
-2996 VAMRRNDTKL
+2996 VAMRNKDTKL
-3006 VEAWDRM
+3006 VEAWDKM

>member
-48 ISAFQ
+48 VSAFQ

-84 KAILEQAQYSK
+84 KAILKQAQYSK
-95 DNIWVNPKKRTIDYK
+95 DNIWVNPKKRTVDYK

-170 TLVLASYDNDIVD
+170 TLVLASYDNDVVD

-351 VLFEGKDA
+351 VLFEGKNA

-364 KEGYDALKKSKFAEL
+364 KEGYDALKKSKLAEL

-425 VRKANNIGSPLSKA
+425 VRKANSIGSPLSKA

-523 FVKNLLNIGRNVATN
+523 FVKKLLNIGRNVATN
-538 VYAEKAMAKKSAEV
+538 VYAEKALAKKSAEV

-605 ALGGLFGGGLTS
+605 ALGGLFGGGITS
-617 AATNFSQVKSLAGM
+617 AATNFSQVRSLAGM

-744 TNVIGMYAQDYQ
+744 TNVIGTYAQDYQ
-756 NLQADLITASAQLKA
+756 NLQAKLIKASAELKA
-771 IDDEIGDEI
+771 IDDEI

-856 LSDTELTKLTK
+856 LSDTELAKLTE
-867 EFKNYMNSDGK
+867 EFKDYMNSDGK
-878 KYTHTAAAAYQN
+878 QYTHTAAAAYQN
-890 MMELGSPIVQQYQEI
+890 MMELGSPIVQQYQEL
-905 IKQANA
+905 IKQANT
-911 NNNSQFIQDFNQ
+911 NNNAQFIQDFNQ

-934 IDTTDQEAYQTKAQL
+934 IDTSDQEAYQTRAQL

-959 RQMAQPYLSEDQRSR
+959 RQMAQPYLSEDQRNR

-1009 NLVKPVLQQGFI
+1009 NLVKPVLQQGFV

-1039 IVTKADKDL
+1039 IVTKAYNNL
-1048 MEAFPITDE
+1048 MEAPPGDKE
-1057 VRKRHKESVEK
+1057 ARKRYKESVESTNK
-1068 TKQIDDLQEQIEKL
+1068 IDDLQEQIEKL

-1109 QQTMDLL
+1109 QQTIDLL
-1116 DNNKDDISEFGTDEV
+1116 DNNKDDMSEFGTDEV

-1207 EFADTLAKM
+1207 EFADTLTKM

-1262 TFNNIT
+1262 AFNNIT

-1278 GVKQSKETRAAVDK
+1278 GVKQSKETRAAVEK

-1357 ASRAAVKA
+1357 ASRAAVRA

-1668 EGKDVDLNFTYL
+1668 DGKDVDLNFTYL
-1680 DNDPDHLGLF
+1680 DNDPDHVGLF
-1690 GVKIAK
+1690 GVKIAQ

-1706 EELDRVVPTIDL
+1706 EELDRIVPTIDL

-1840 EDMVDDNDAITKL
+1840 EDMVDDNNAITKL

-1860 TPTKPPVSGGLLP
+1860 TPTKPPVPGGLPP
-1873 ILAPASVPPAST
+1873 IPAPTSVPPTST
-1885 KTSQADA
+1885 TTSQADA
-1892 NIKVE
+1892 NIEVE

-1917 DQEFDIIGVE
+1917 DQEFDIMGVE
-1927 AKEDNGNWIPTV
+1927 AVEDNGNWIPTV

-1946 EFSIPLVDFNKE
+1946 EFSVPLVDFNKE

-1967 TTVPLYTV
+1967 TTVPLYAV
-1975 GQTFLLQTGPT
+1975 GQTFLINDGSK
-1986 DTQITIDEVLS
+1986 DIKVTIDEVLS
-1997 GEPLTYKVH
+1997 GEPLTYKIH
-2006 DKEGKSF
+2006 DEDGKAS
-2013 EITQESIQKLYKG
+2013 EVTQEYLQRQYKG
-2026 EVPTE
+2026 EIPTE

-2054 AISQSNIEDT
+2054 AISQSNIEDA

-2082 GMKNDNGKAVFDDNT
+2082 GMKNDNGKAVFDDDS
-2097 PESQTRHDA
+2097 PESQARYNA
-2106 RIDGFIGLSRIL
+2106 RIDGFVGLSRIL
-2118 KTDDWKQLDDYFAY
+2118 NTDDWKELDDYFAY
-2132 CRNVLFTNESNADIA
+2132 CRNALFTNESNADIA
-2147 KNLANILGLTGNV
+2147 KDLANILGLTGNV

-2183 DQGENEECSYLH
+2183 DQGENEKCEYLH
-2195 SDSNDAN
+2195 SDSDDAN

-2212 IFDDSKPVL
+2212 IFDNGKPVL

-2234 IYYTDPEGNLL
+2234 IYYTDEEGNLL
-2245 HPELNKAYTEALNK
+2245 HPELNKTYTDALIR
-2259 YEGNKNQSDLAVQEV
+2259 YEGNKNQNDLAVQEV

-2302 FFDKSFNL
+2302 FFDESFNL

-2338 FIDVAELDR
+2338 FIDVSELAK
-2347 NPQFRISRILTSRD
+2347 NPQFRISKVLTSRD
-2361 GLVNGT
+2361 GLVNGI

-2378 VGNSNEFA
+2378 VGNPKEFTG
-2386 DTTDLV
+2386 TTDLV

-2400 DPNKPKKVSLYY
+2400 DPKAPKKVSLYY
-2412 VMPPKTTI
+2412 VMPPKTTV

-2474 GYKSGQDVLD
+2474 GYKSGQGVLD
-2484 SIKTILS
+2484 SVKTILS
-2491 NVRAIESKWKGDL
+2491 NVRAIESKWRG
-2504 ALDNSNQI
+2504 
-2512 EGRGEEEYYQMLINQ
+2512 EGEGEEEP
-2527 GMKESDAR
+2527 DAR

-2547 RQDSPLLFQEGRTNN
+2547 RQPSQLIFQEGRTN
-2562 KVLNTYLTC
+2562 KDILNAYITC
-2571 MVWNKTKAIGQ
+2571 MVWNRTKAIGQ

-2614 QYTDKTHGSFLE
+2614 QYTNKAHGSFLE

-2659 LPIARIAEE
+2659 LPIARIAGE

-2700 DQKKLENKPDLIDEF
+2700 DQKKLENKPDPIDEY
-2715 APYIKRIG
+2715 APYISRIG
-2723 ISEKELAG
+2723 ISEKELAN
-2731 IISMDKG
+2731 IIALSHG
-2738 DKSAIQKDIVMWFN
+2738 DKSTIQKVIVRWFN
-2752 SQDTHNFGFTY
+2752 SQDAHNFGFIY
-2763 NGNVYLF
+2763 NGNTYF
-2770 NNSEYSLISA
+2770 FTNSEYRLAARPASLD
-2780 PTSLTTTDNLVLK
+2780 TTDNLDLV
-2793 GVDNNGA
+2793 GVANNGT
-2800 HDITI
+2800 HRITI

-2815 TSIQGNVTTFKQVSA
+2815 TSMQGNVTTFKQIKA
-2830 RRQIPDYMES
+2830 ES
-2840 MEEQLK
+2840 
-2846 DKRSSWEIYRDD
+2846 
-2858 IQREDHG
+2858 
-2865 ITYTTG
+2865 
-2871 ISYQST
+2871 
-2877 IEPSINLAVDSG
+2877 
-2889 ILPKKYLKYLNKDRP
+2889 NK
-2904 RSIALE
+2904 
-2910 DLQEII
+2910 
-2916 DIFKKK
+2916 
-2922 GINGPTDLLSYIKN
+2922 
-2936 DGITVSKE
+2936 ITVSKE

-2950 NGIRSHLMSN
+2950 NGIRDSIPPLL
-2960 ALGKNSSLLHDY
+2960 AKNSVFLRDYDKSISAQGKKDLKRSLG
-2972 SALLNANTRQH
+2972 
-2983 IINARRTAVGYKN
+2983 TAKKFLATVKKKGDK
-2996 VAMRRNDTKL
+2996 VKE
-3006 VEAWDRM
+3006 EAWNKM
-3013 IKIIDSLKSENIP
+3013 ISYIESMISESTP

>member
-48 ISAFQ
+48 VSAFQ

-95 DNIWVNPKKRTIDYK
+95 DNIWVNPKKRTVDYK
-110 PTLVKRANPTLVT
+110 PTLVKKANPTLVT

-170 TLVLASYDNDIVD
+170 TLVLASYDNDVVD

-247 GVGSSL
+247 GIGSSL

-336 IGQLAEQRWIFKAAP
+336 VGQLAEQRWIFKAAP

-414 ETKAAKYVDDL
+414 ETKAAKYVDNL
-425 VRKANNIGSPLSKA
+425 VRKANSIGSPLSKA

-501 EALVKPVKDAKKVL
+501 EALVKPVNDAKKTL

-523 FVKNLLNIGRNVATN
+523 FVKELLNIGRNVATN

-581 RWLRGKDALNFWDG
+581 RWLRGKDTLNFWDG

-605 ALGGLFGGGLTS
+605 ALGGLFGGGITS
-617 AATNFSQVKSLAGM
+617 AATNFSQVRSLARMG
-631 DNSAAMQQLLYM
+631 NSAAMQQLLYM

-692 AAKQAIHNQ
+692 AAKQAIRNQ

-709 TTNGAKISTDSL
+709 ATNGAKISTDSL

-734 RNLKIGNLKN
+734 KNLKIGNLKN
-744 TNVIGMYAQDYQ
+744 TNVIGTYAQDYL

-771 IDDEIGDEI
+771 IDDEI

-856 LSDTELTKLTK
+856 LSDTELTKLTE

-878 KYTHTAAAAYQN
+878 QYTHTAAAAYQN

-959 RQMAQPYLSEDQRSR
+959 RQMAQPYLSEDQRNR

-982 ETDPNIM
+982 ETDPNII

-997 NILMETISTNID
+997 NILMETISTNVD
-1009 NLVKPVLQQGFI
+1009 NLVKPILQQGFI
-1021 HPEARKALLQG
+1021 HPEARKALSQG

-1039 IVTKADKDL
+1039 IVTKAYNNL
-1048 MEAFPITDE
+1048 MEAPPGDKE
-1057 VRKRHKESVEK
+1057 ARKRYKESVESTNK
-1068 TKQIDDLQEQIEKL
+1068 IDDLQEQIEKL

-1109 QQTMDLL
+1109 QQTIDLL
-1116 DNNKDDISEFGTDEV
+1116 DNNKDDMSEFGTDEV

-1207 EFADTLAKM
+1207 EFADTLTKM

-1278 GVKQSKETRAAVDK
+1278 GVKQSKETRAAVEK

-1357 ASRAAVKA
+1357 ASRASVRA

-1563 KLNKIANAPK
+1563 KLNKIADAPK

-1606 DFDQDTSIAFI
+1606 DFDQGTSIAFI

-1668 EGKDVDLNFTYL
+1668 DGKDVDLNFTYL
-1680 DNDPDHLGLF
+1680 DNDPDHVGLF
-1690 GVKIAK
+1690 GVKIAQ

-1749 KIIPYKDS
+1749 KVIPYKDS

-1803 TTKGIKTIGTS
+1803 TTKSIKTIGTS

-1860 TPTKPPVSGGLLP
+1860 TPTKPPVPGGLPP
-1873 ILAPASVPPAST
+1873 IPAPTSIPPAST
-1885 KTSQADA
+1885 TTSQADA

-1917 DQEFDIIGVE
+1917 DQEFDIMGVE

-1946 EFSIPLVDFNKE
+1946 EFSVPLVDFNKE

-1967 TTVPLYTV
+1967 TTVPLYKE
-1975 GQTFLLQTGPT
+1975 GQTFLINDGSK
-1986 DTQITIDEVLS
+1986 DIKVTIDEVLS
-1997 GEPLTYKVH
+1997 GESLKYKIH
-2006 DKEGKSF
+2006 DEDGKSS
-2013 EITQESIQKLYKG
+2013 EVTQEYLQRQYKG
-2026 EVPTE
+2026 EIPTE

-2082 GMKNDNGKAVFDDNT
+2082 GMKNDNGKAVFDDDT
-2097 PESQTRHDA
+2097 PESQARHDA
-2106 RIDGFIGLSRIL
+2106 RIDGFVGLSRIL
-2118 KTDDWKQLDDYFAY
+2118 KTDDWKELDDYFAY
-2132 CRNVLFTNESNADIA
+2132 CRNALFTNESNADIA
-2147 KNLANILGLTGNV
+2147 KDLANVLGLIGNV

-2183 DQGENEECSYLH
+2183 DQGENEKCEYLH
-2195 SDSNDAN
+2195 SDSDDAN

-2212 IFDDSKPVL
+2212 IFNDGKPVL

-2234 IYYTDPEGNLL
+2234 IYYTDSEGNLL
-2245 HPELNKAYTEALNK
+2245 HPELNKTYTEALNK
-2259 YEGNKNQSDLAVQEV
+2259 YEGEKNQSDLAVQEV

-2338 FIDVAELDR
+2338 FIDVAELDK

-2378 VGNSNEFA
+2378 VGNSSEFA

-2400 DPNKPKKVSLYY
+2400 DPNEPKKVSLYY
-2412 VMPPKTTI
+2412 VMPPKTTV

-2491 NVRAIESKWKGDL
+2491 NVRAIESKWKGNL

-2512 EGRGEEEYYQMLINQ
+2512 EGKGEEEYYQMLINQ
-2527 GMKESDAR
+2527 GMKEPDAR

-2547 RQDSPLLFQEGRTNN
+2547 RQDSPLLFQEGRTN
-2562 KVLNTYLTC
+2562 KDILNAYLTC
-2571 MVWNKTKAIGQ
+2571 MVWNRTKAIGQ

-2659 LPIARIAEE
+2659 LPIARIAGE

-2691 KQKYEAVYL
+2691 KQKYEEVYL
-2700 DQKKLENKPDLIDEF
+2700 DQKKLENKPDPIDEY
-2715 APYIKRIG
+2715 APYISRIG

-2731 IISMDKG
+2731 IISIDKG
-2738 DKSAIQKDIVMWFN
+2738 DKSAIQRDIVTWFN
-2752 SQDTHNFGFTY
+2752 LKDAHNFGFIY
-2763 NGNVYLF
+2763 NGNTYF
-2770 NNSEYSLISA
+2770 FTNSEYRLA
-2780 PTSLTTTDNLVLK
+2780 ARPTSLDTTDNLDLV
-2793 GVDNNGA
+2793 GVANNGT
-2800 HDITI
+2800 HRITI

-2815 TSIQGNVTTFKQVSA
+2815 TSMQGNVTTFKQIKA
-2830 RRQIPDYMES
+2830 ES
-2840 MEEQLK
+2840 NK
-2846 DKRSSWEIYRDD
+2846 
-2858 IQREDHG
+2858 
-2865 ITYTTG
+2865 IT
-2871 ISYQST
+2871 I
-2877 IEPSINLAVDSG
+2877 
-2889 ILPKKYLKYLNKDRP
+2889 
-2904 RSIALE
+2904 
-2910 DLQEII
+2910 
-2916 DIFKKK
+2916 
-2922 GINGPTDLLSYIKN
+2922 
-2936 DGITVSKE
+2936 SKE

-2950 NGIRSHLMSN
+2950 NGIRDSIPPLL
-2960 ALGKNSSLLHDY
+2960 AKNSVFLREYDKSISAQGKRDLKRSLG
-2972 SALLNANTRQH
+2972 
-2983 IINARRTAVGYKN
+2983 TAKKFLATVKKK
-2996 VAMRRNDTKL
+2996 RNQAQE
-3006 VEAWDRM
+3006 EAWSKM
-3013 IKIIDSLKSENIP
+3013 ISYIESMISESTP

>member
-95 DNIWVNPKKRTIDYK
+95 DNIWVNPKKRTVDYK

-170 TLVLASYDNDIVD
+170 TLVLASYDNDVVD

-351 VLFEGKDA
+351 VLFEGKNA

-364 KEGYDALKKSKFAEL
+364 KEGYDALKKSKLAEL
-379 QKASNLTTDKLL
+379 QKTSNLTTDKLL

-501 EALVKPVKDAKKVL
+501 EALVKPVKDAKKAL

-523 FVKNLLNIGRNVATN
+523 FVKKLLNIGKNVATN
-538 VYAEKAMAKKSAEV
+538 VYAEKALAKKSAEV

-567 ELLADAS
+567 ELLADAF
-574 KAIFNVT
+574 KAILNVT

-692 AAKQAIHNQ
+692 AAKQAIRNQ

-756 NLQADLITASAQLKA
+756 KLQADLITASAQLKA
-771 IDDEIGDEI
+771 IDDEI

-856 LSDTELTKLTK
+856 LSDTELTKLTE

-878 KYTHTAAAAYQN
+878 QYTHTAAAAYQN

-905 IKQANA
+905 IKQANT

-959 RQMAQPYLSEDQRSR
+959 KQMAQPYLSEDQRNR
-974 LQSIADST
+974 LQSITDNT
-982 ETDPNIM
+982 ETDPNII

-997 NILMETISTNID
+997 NILMETISTNVD
-1009 NLVKPVLQQGFI
+1009 NLVKPVLQQGFV

-1039 IVTKADKDL
+1039 IVTKADNDF
-1048 MEAFPITDE
+1048 MEVYPGHPDYEEAK
-1057 VRKRHKESVEK
+1057 KRRKESVENIH
-1068 TKQIDDLQEQIEKL
+1068 QIDNLQEQIEKL

-1109 QQTMDLL
+1109 QQTIDLL
-1116 DNNKDDISEFGTDEV
+1116 DNNKDDMSEFGTDEV

-1262 TFNNIT
+1262 AFNNIT

-1278 GVKQSKETRAAVDK
+1278 GVKQSKETRAAVEK

-1357 ASRAAVKA
+1357 ASRAAVRA

-1563 KLNKIANAPK
+1563 KLNKIADAPK

-1606 DFDQDTSIAFI
+1606 DFDQDTSIAFV

-1668 EGKDVDLNFTYL
+1668 DGKDVDLNFTYL

-1803 TTKGIKTIGTS
+1803 TTKSIKTIGTS

-1860 TPTKPPVSGGLLP
+1860 TPTKSSVTGGLLP

-1917 DQEFDIIGVE
+1917 DQEFDIMGVE

-1946 EFSIPLVDFNKE
+1946 EFSIPLIDFNKE

-2054 AISQSNIEDT
+2054 AISQSNIEGT
-2064 VETPKSVGTLYTM
+2064 IETPKSAGTLYTM

-2212 IFDDSKPVL
+2212 IFNDGKPVL

-2234 IYYTDPEGNLL
+2234 IYYTDSEGNLL
-2245 HPELNKAYTEALNK
+2245 HYDMYKIYTNALIK
-2259 YEGNKNQSDLAVQEV
+2259 YANDKNQSDLAVQEV

-2338 FIDVAELDR
+2338 FIDVAELAK
-2347 NPQFRISRILTSRD
+2347 NPQFRVSKILTSRD

-2386 DTTDLV
+2386 GTTDLV

-2400 DPNKPKKVSLYY
+2400 DPNEPKKVSLYY
-2412 VMPPKTTI
+2412 VMPPKTTV
-2420 SAWLTNQHN
+2420 STWLTNQHN

-2437 GKQVYNIGNDF
+2437 NKQIYNIGNDF
-2448 TAYRVLDCLDKQ
+2448 TGYRVLDCLEKQ

-2474 GYKSGQDVLD
+2474 GYKSGKDVLD
-2484 SIKTILS
+2484 SVKTILS

-2512 EGRGEEEYYQMLINQ
+2512 EGKGEEEYYQMLINQ

-2562 KVLNTYLTC
+2562 KILNTYLTC

-2593 DQIQQAC
+2593 NQIQQAC

-2659 LPIARIAEE
+2659 LPIARIAGE
-2668 IEQKAIRT
+2668 IEQKVIRT

-2700 DQKKLENKPDLIDEF
+2700 DQKKLENKPDPIDEY
-2715 APYIKRIG
+2715 APYISRIG
-2723 ISEKELAG
+2723 ISEKELAN
-2731 IISMDKG
+2731 IIALNHG
-2738 DKSAIQKDIVMWFN
+2738 DKSAIQRDIVTWFN

-2815 TSIQGNVTTFKQVSA
+2815 TSMQGNVTTFKQIKA
-2830 RRQIPDYMES
+2830 ES
-2840 MEEQLK
+2840 NK
-2846 DKRSSWEIYRDD
+2846 
-2858 IQREDHG
+2858 
-2865 ITYTTG
+2865 IT
-2871 ISYQST
+2871 I
-2877 IEPSINLAVDSG
+2877 
-2889 ILPKKYLKYLNKDRP
+2889 
-2904 RSIALE
+2904 
-2910 DLQEII
+2910 
-2916 DIFKKK
+2916 
-2922 GINGPTDLLSYIKN
+2922 
-2936 DGITVSKE
+2936 SKE

-2950 NGIRSHLMSN
+2950 DGIRGSFTK
-2960 ALGKNSSLLHDY
+2960 KNEQSSLFLKDY
-2972 SALLNANTRQH
+2972 SFISDSENRLGLKRSLGTGRLKLNAAKR
-2983 IINARRTAVGYKN
+2983 NAERAKDPEEKAKYN
-2996 VAMRRNDTKL
+2996 KL
-3006 VEAWDRM
+3006 VEAWEKV
-3013 IKIIDSLKSENIP
+3013 ISIVESITSPSIP

-3057 TKEQVTLTTDNLI
+3057 TKEQVTLTIDNLI

>member
-48 ISAFQ
+48 VSAFQ

-95 DNIWVNPKKRTIDYK
+95 DNIWVNPKKRTVDYK
-110 PTLVKRANPTLVT
+110 PTLVKKANPTLVT

-170 TLVLASYDNDIVD
+170 TLVLASYDNDVVD

-247 GVGSSL
+247 GIGSSL

-351 VLFEGKDA
+351 VLFEGKNA

-364 KEGYDALKKSKFAEL
+364 KEGYDALKKSKLAEL
-379 QKASNLTTDKLL
+379 QKTSNLTTDKLL

-425 VRKANNIGSPLSKA
+425 VKKANSIGSPLSKA

-523 FVKNLLNIGRNVATN
+523 FVKKLLNIGRNVATN

-574 KAIFNVT
+574 KAILNVT

-605 ALGGLFGGGLTS
+605 ALGGLFGGGITS

-692 AAKQAIHNQ
+692 AAKQAIRNQ

-744 TNVIGMYAQDYQ
+744 TNVIGTYAQDYQ
-756 NLQADLITASAQLKA
+756 NLQAKLIKASAELKA
-771 IDDEIGDEI
+771 IDDEV

-856 LSDTELTKLTK
+856 LSDTELTKLTE

-878 KYTHTAAAAYQN
+878 QYTHTAAAAYQN

-905 IKQANA
+905 IKQANV

-959 RQMAQPYLSEDQRSR
+959 RQMAQPYLSEDQRNR

-982 ETDPNIM
+982 ETDPNII

-997 NILMETISTNID
+997 NILMETISTNVD
-1009 NLVKPVLQQGFI
+1009 NLVKPVLQQGFV

-1039 IVTKADKDL
+1039 IVTKAANDF
-1048 MEAFPITDE
+1048 MEAPPGDKE
-1057 VRKRHKESVEK
+1057 ARKRYKESVESTNK
-1068 TKQIDDLQEQIEKL
+1068 IDDLQKQIEKL

-1109 QQTMDLL
+1109 QQTIDLL
-1116 DNNKDDISEFGTDEV
+1116 DNNKDDMSEFGTDEV

-1262 TFNNIT
+1262 AFNNIT

-1278 GVKQSKETRAAVDK
+1278 GVKQSKETRAAVEK

-1357 ASRAAVKA
+1357 ASRAAVRT

-1499 TSDSAQKTAE
+1499 TSDSAQKAAE

-1563 KLNKIANAPK
+1563 KLNKIADAPK

-1668 EGKDVDLNFTYL
+1668 DGKDVDLNFTYL
-1680 DNDPDHLGLF
+1680 DNDPDHVGLF
-1690 GVKIAK
+1690 GVKIAQ

-1706 EELDRVVPTIDL
+1706 EELDRIVPTIDL

-1749 KIIPYKDS
+1749 KVIPYKDS

-1803 TTKGIKTIGTS
+1803 TTKSIKTIGTS

-1840 EDMVDDNDAITKL
+1840 EDMVNDAITKL
-1853 EAPTNTP
+1853 EAPT
-1860 TPTKPPVSGGLLP
+1860 PTKSSVTGGLLP
-1873 ILAPASVPPAST
+1873 ILAPASVPPVST

-1902 IYNPDGTTNSIAKKL
+1902 IYNPDGTINSIAKKL
-1917 DQEFDIIGVE
+1917 DQEFDIMGVE

-1939 NLKNGDD
+1939 KLKNGDD
-1946 EFSIPLVDFNKE
+1946 EFSVSLVDFNKE

-1975 GQTFLLQTGPT
+1975 GQTFLINDGSK
-1986 DTQITIDEVLS
+1986 DIKITIDEVLS

-2013 EITQESIQKLYKG
+2013 EITQEALQKLYKG

-2054 AISQSNIEDT
+2054 AISQSNIEGT

-2082 GMKNDNGKAVFDDNT
+2082 GMKNDNGKAIFDDNT
-2097 PESQTRHDA
+2097 SESQARHDA

-2118 KTDDWKQLDDYFAY
+2118 KTDDWKELDDYFAH

-2147 KNLANILGLTGNV
+2147 KDLANVLGLTDNV

-2183 DQGENEECSYLH
+2183 DQGENEECNYLH

-2212 IFDDSKPVL
+2212 IFNDGKPVL

-2234 IYYTDPEGNLL
+2234 IYYTDSEGNLL

-2259 YEGNKNQSDLAVQEV
+2259 YEGEKNQSDLAVQEV

-2400 DPNKPKKVSLYY
+2400 DPKAPKKVSLYY
-2412 VMPPKTTI
+2412 VMPPKTTV

-2437 GKQVYNIGNDF
+2437 NKQVYNIGNDF
-2448 TAYRVLDCLDKQ
+2448 TGYRVLDCLDKQ

-2474 GYKSGQDVLD
+2474 GYKSGKDVLD
-2484 SIKTILS
+2484 SVKTILS
-2491 NVRAIESKWKGDL
+2491 NIRAIESKWKGDL

-2527 GMKESDAR
+2527 GIKEPDAR

-2562 KVLNTYLTC
+2562 KILNTYLTC
-2571 MVWNKTKAIGQ
+2571 MVWNRTRTNGQ
-2582 KEVITYHPEVL
+2582 KETITYHKEVL

-2614 QYTDKTHGSFLE
+2614 QYTDKAHGSFLE

-2640 DAAFR
+2640 DAAFK

-2668 IEQKAIRT
+2668 IEQKAIKT

-2731 IISMDKG
+2731 IISIDKG
-2738 DKSAIQKDIVMWFN
+2738 DKFAIQRDIVTWFN
-2752 SQDTHNFGFTY
+2752 LKDAHNFGFIY
-2763 NGNVYLF
+2763 NGNTYF
-2770 NNSEYSLISA
+2770 FTNSEYRLA
-2780 PTSLTTTDNLVLK
+2780 ARPTSLDTTDNLVLV
-2793 GVDNNGA
+2793 GLANNGT
-2800 HDITI
+2800 HNITI

-2815 TSIQGNVTTFKQVSA
+2815 TSIQGNVTTFKQIKA
-2830 RRQIPDYMES
+2830 ES
-2840 MEEQLK
+2840 
-2846 DKRSSWEIYRDD
+2846 
-2858 IQREDHG
+2858 
-2865 ITYTTG
+2865 
-2871 ISYQST
+2871 
-2877 IEPSINLAVDSG
+2877 
-2889 ILPKKYLKYLNKDRP
+2889 NK
-2904 RSIALE
+2904 
-2910 DLQEII
+2910 
-2916 DIFKKK
+2916 
-2922 GINGPTDLLSYIKN
+2922 
-2936 DGITVSKE
+2936 ITVSKE

-2950 NGIRSHLMSN
+2950 NGIRDSIPPLL
-2960 ALGKNSSLLHDY
+2960 AKNSVFLRDYDKSISAQGKKDLKRNLGTAKKLLATVKKKGDK
-2972 SALLNANTRQH
+2972 
-2983 IINARRTAVGYKN
+2983 VKE
-2996 VAMRRNDTKL
+2996 
-3006 VEAWDRM
+3006 EAWSKM
-3013 IKIIDSLKSENIP
+3013 ISCIESMISESIP

-3057 TKEQVTLTTDNLI
+3057 TKEQVTLTIDNLI

>member
-95 DNIWVNPKKRTIDYK
+95 DNIWVNPKKRTVDYK

-170 TLVLASYDNDIVD
+170 TLVLASYDNDVID

-237 FFDSDDLDQK
+237 FFDSDDLEQK
-247 GVGSSL
+247 GIGSSL

-351 VLFEGKDA
+351 VLFEGKNA

-364 KEGYDALKKSKFAEL
+364 KEGYDALKKSKLAEL

-425 VRKANNIGSPLSKA
+425 VRKANSIGSPLSKA

-501 EALVKPVKDAKKVL
+501 EALVKPVEDAKKVL

-523 FVKNLLNIGRNVATN
+523 FVKKLLNIGRNIATN
-538 VYAEKAMAKKSAEV
+538 VYAEKALAKKSAEV

-581 RWLRGKDALNFWDG
+581 RWLRGKDTLNFWDG

-605 ALGGLFGGGLTS
+605 ALGGLFGGGITS

-631 DNSAAMQQLLYM
+631 DNSVAMQQLLYM

-692 AAKQAIHNQ
+692 AAKQAIRNQ

-756 NLQADLITASAQLKA
+756 KLQAKLIKASAELKA
-771 IDDEIGDEI
+771 IDDEI

-856 LSDTELTKLTK
+856 LSDTELTKLTE

-878 KYTHTAAAAYQN
+878 QYTHTAAAAYQN

-905 IKQANA
+905 IKQANV
-911 NNNSQFIQDFNQ
+911 NNNAQFIQNFNQ
-923 FITNYLIKLDS
+923 FITDYLIKLDS

-959 RQMAQPYLSEDQRSR
+959 RQMAQPYLSEDQRNR

-982 ETDPNIM
+982 ETDPNII

-997 NILMETISTNID
+997 NILMETISTNVD

-1021 HPEARKALLQG
+1021 HPEARKALSQG

-1039 IVTKADKDL
+1039 IVTKADNDF
-1048 MEAFPITDE
+1048 MEVYPGHPDYEEAK
-1057 VRKRHKESVEK
+1057 KRRKESVENIH
-1068 TKQIDDLQEQIEKL
+1068 QIDDLQEQIEKL

-1116 DNNKDDISEFGTDEV
+1116 DNNKDDMSEFGTDEV
-1131 WEANNQEAL
+1131 WEADNQEAL

-1207 EFADTLAKM
+1207 EFADTLTKM

-1278 GVKQSKETRAAVDK
+1278 GVKQSKETRAAVEK

-1316 VEKIGKLLKKF
+1316 AEKIGKLLKKF

-1478 VINTINHI
+1478 VINTINNI
-1486 DPEYL
+1486 NPEYL

-1563 KLNKIANAPK
+1563 KLNKIADAPK

-1591 EQWAKEHGTIVLTAG
+1591 EQWAKEHGTVVLTAG

-1668 EGKDVDLNFTYL
+1668 DGKDVDLNFTYL
-1680 DNDPDHLGLF
+1680 DNDPDHVGLF
-1690 GVKIAK
+1690 GVKIAQ

-1706 EELDRVVPTIDL
+1706 EELDRIVPTIDL

-1749 KIIPYKDS
+1749 KVIPYKDS

-1803 TTKGIKTIGTS
+1803 TTKGIRTIGTS
-1814 QDKKFQLETIGAE
+1814 QDKRFQLETIGAE

-1853 EAPTNTP
+1853 EVPTNIP
-1860 TPTKPPVSGGLLP
+1860 TPTKPPVPGGLPP
-1873 ILAPASVPPAST
+1873 IPAPASVLPAST
-1885 KTSQADA
+1885 TTSQANA
-1892 NIKVE
+1892 NIEVE

-1946 EFSIPLVDFNKE
+1946 EFGIPLVDFNKE

-1975 GQTFLLQTGPT
+1975 GQTFLIQTGPT

-2031 PITPEVTTI
+2031 PITPEVNTI

-2054 AISQSNIEDT
+2054 AISQSNIDGT

-2147 KNLANILGLTGNV
+2147 KDLANVLGLTGNV

-2195 SDSNDAN
+2195 SDSKDAN

-2212 IFDDSKPVL
+2212 IFNDGKPVL

-2259 YEGNKNQSDLAVQEV
+2259 YEGEKNQSDLAVQEV

-2310 AKQSPTGIILTGEKG
+2310 AKQSPTGIILTEEKG
-2325 KLQQNGSYQTSNK
+2325 KLQQNGSYRTSNK
-2338 FIDVAELDR
+2338 FIDVAELAK
-2347 NPQFRISRILTSRD
+2347 NPQFRVSRILTSRD

-2378 VGNSNEFA
+2378 VGNSNEFTG
-2386 DTTDLV
+2386 TTDLV
-2392 NQYERQIA
+2392 NQYEKQIA
-2400 DPNKPKKVSLYY
+2400 DPNEPKKVSLYY
-2412 VMPPKTTI
+2412 VMPPKTTV

-2429 LYLNTLGQ
+2429 LYLNNFGQ
-2437 GKQVYNIGNDF
+2437 NKQVYNIGNDF
-2448 TAYRVLDCLDKQ
+2448 TGYRILDCLDKQ

-2474 GYKSGQDVLD
+2474 GYKSGPDVLD
-2484 SIKTILS
+2484 SIKTILF
-2491 NVRAIESKWKGDL
+2491 NIRAIESIWRGDS
-2504 ALDNSNQI
+2504 ALDNYNQI

-2527 GMKESDAR
+2527 GMKEPDAR

-2547 RQDSPLLFQEGRTNN
+2547 GQSSSLLFQEGRTNN
-2562 KVLNTYLTC
+2562 QVLNAYLTC
-2571 MVWNKTKAIGQ
+2571 MVWNRTKAIGQ

-2593 DQIQQAC
+2593 NQIQQAC

-2626 IQQRDNWQLEGING
+2626 IQQRDNQQLEGING

-2659 LPIARIAEE
+2659 LPIARITGE
-2668 IEQKAIRT
+2668 IEQKSIRT

-2715 APYIKRIG
+2715 APYIQRIG
-2723 ISEKELAG
+2723 ISEKELANIVAKGNRADIQQG
-2731 IISMDKG
+2731 I
-2738 DKSAIQKDIVMWFN
+2738 VEWFN
-2752 SQDTHNFGFTY
+2752 SQDSHNFGFTY

-2770 NNSEYSLISA
+2770 NNSEYSLISR
-2780 PTSLTTTDNLVLK
+2780 PTSLATTDNLVLK
-2793 GVDNNGA
+2793 GVDNNGE

-2805 TFNVDGNGNI
+2805 TFNVDGKGNI
-2815 TSIQGNVTTFKQVSA
+2815 TSIQGNVTTFKQIKA
-2830 RRQIPDYMES
+2830 ES
-2840 MEEQLK
+2840 
-2846 DKRSSWEIYRDD
+2846 
-2858 IQREDHG
+2858 
-2865 ITYTTG
+2865 
-2871 ISYQST
+2871 
-2877 IEPSINLAVDSG
+2877 
-2889 ILPKKYLKYLNKDRP
+2889 NKVA
-2904 RSIALE
+2904 I
-2910 DLQEII
+2910 
-2916 DIFKKK
+2916 
-2922 GINGPTDLLSYIKN
+2922 
-2936 DGITVSKE
+2936 SKE

-2950 NGIRSHLMSN
+2950 NGIRDSIPPLL
-2960 ALGKNSSLLHDY
+2960 AKNSVFLRDYDKSISAQGKQDLKRSLGT
-2972 SALLNANTRQH
+2972 AKKLLST
-2983 IINARRTAVGYKN
+2983 VKKKGDK
-2996 VAMRRNDTKL
+2996 VKE
-3006 VEAWDRM
+3006 EAWSKM
-3013 IKIIDSLKSENIP
+3013 ISYIESIISESTP

-3032 GDTVTQNGKRY
+3032 GDTVIQNGKRY

>member
-48 ISAFQ
+48 VSAFQ

-95 DNIWVNPKKRTIDYK
+95 DNIWVNPKKRTVDYK

-170 TLVLASYDNDIVD
+170 TLVLASYDNDVVD

-247 GVGSSL
+247 GIGSSL

-325 AENFINMIGDT
+325 AENLINMIGDT

-351 VLFEGKDA
+351 VLFEGKNA

-364 KEGYDALKKSKFAEL
+364 KEGYDALKKSKLAEL

-425 VRKANNIGSPLSKA
+425 VRKANSIGSPLSKA

-501 EALVKPVKDAKKVL
+501 EALVKPVNDAKKVL

-523 FVKNLLNIGRNVATN
+523 FVKKLLNIGRNVATN
-538 VYAEKAMAKKSAEV
+538 VYAEKAKKSAEV

-595 DNALDRYTMS
+595 DNALDRYAMS
-605 ALGGLFGGGLTS
+605 ALGGLLGGGITS
-617 AATNFSQVKSLAGM
+617 AATNFSQVRSLAGM

-692 AAKQAIHNQ
+692 AAKQAIRNQ

-744 TNVIGMYAQDYQ
+744 TNVIGTYAQDYQ

-771 IDDEIGDEI
+771 IDDEI

-846 KAKVGKLPNQ
+846 KAKVGKLPSQ
-856 LSDTELTKLTK
+856 LSDTELAKLTE
-867 EFKNYMNSDGK
+867 EFKDYMNGDGK
-878 KYTHTAAAAYQN
+878 QYTHTAAAAYQN

-905 IKQANA
+905 IKQANV
-911 NNNSQFIQDFNQ
+911 NNNAQFIQDFNQ

-959 RQMAQPYLSEDQRSR
+959 RQMAQPYLSEDQRNR

-982 ETDPNIM
+982 ETDPNVI

-997 NILMETISTNID
+997 NILMETISTNVD

-1039 IVTKADKDL
+1039 IATKADNDF
-1048 MEAFPITDE
+1048 MEVYPGHPDYEEAK
-1057 VRKRHKESVEK
+1057 KRRKESVENIH
-1068 TKQIDDLQEQIEKL
+1068 QIDDLQKKIEKL

-1096 GATNSQLKFTDHW
+1096 GATNSQLKFSDHW

-1116 DNNKDDISEFGTDEV
+1116 DNNKDDMSEFGTDEV

-1268 VEVKDALEGD
+1268 TEVKDALEGD
-1278 GVKQSKETRAAVDK
+1278 GVKQSKETRAAVEK

-1357 ASRAAVKA
+1357 ASRAAVRA

-1499 TSDSAQKTAE
+1499 TSDSAQKAAE

-1563 KLNKIANAPK
+1563 KLNKIADAPK

-1668 EGKDVDLNFTYL
+1668 DGKDVDLNFTYL
-1680 DNDPDHLGLF
+1680 DNDPDHVGLF
-1690 GVKIAK
+1690 GVKIAQ

-1706 EELDRVVPTIDL
+1706 EELDRIVPTIDL

-1840 EDMVDDNDAITKL
+1840 EDMVDDNNAITKL

-1860 TPTKPPVSGGLLP
+1860 TPTKPPVPGGLP
-1873 ILAPASVPPAST
+1873 PVPEPASAPPANT
-1885 KTSQADA
+1885 TTSQTDA
-1892 NIKVE
+1892 NIEVE
-1897 EFKKL
+1897 NFKKL

-1917 DQEFDIIGVE
+1917 DQEFDIISVE

-1946 EFSIPLVDFNKE
+1946 EFGVPLVDFNKE

-1997 GEPLTYKVH
+1997 GEPLTYRVH

-2026 EVPTE
+2026 EIPTE

-2082 GMKNDNGKAVFDDNT
+2082 GMKNDNGKAVFDDDT
-2097 PESQTRHDA
+2097 PESQARHDA
-2106 RIDGFIGLSRIL
+2106 RIDGFVGLSRIL
-2118 KTDDWKQLDDYFAY
+2118 NTDDWSTLDRTFAY
-2132 CRNVLFTNESNADIA
+2132 CRNILFTNKSNADA
-2147 KNLANILGLTGNV
+2147 VKDLVYALGLKGDV

-2195 SDSNDAN
+2195 SDSKDAN
-2202 DAMRKKVVAI
+2202 NAMRKKVVAI
-2212 IFDDSKPVL
+2212 IFNDGKPVL

-2234 IYYTDPEGNLL
+2234 IYYTDEEGNLL
-2245 HPELNKAYTEALNK
+2245 HPDLNKAYTDALIK

-2302 FFDKSFNL
+2302 FFDESFNL

-2338 FIDVAELDR
+2338 FIDVAELAK
-2347 NPQFRISRILTSRD
+2347 NPQFMVSRILTSRN

-2367 HAVNPGHSFIL
+2367 HAVNPGHSFVL
-2378 VGNSNEFA
+2378 VGNSNEFSG
-2386 DTTDLV
+2386 TTDLV
-2392 NQYERQIA
+2392 NQYEKQIS
-2400 DPNKPKKVSLYY
+2400 DPNEPKKVSLYY
-2412 VMPPKTTI
+2412 IMPPKTTV

-2437 GKQVYNIGNDF
+2437 NKQVYNIGNDF
-2448 TAYRVLDCLDKQ
+2448 TGYRVLDCLDKQ
-2460 GLLDSIPSIGSTAQ
+2460 GLLNSIPSIGSTAQ
-2474 GYKSGQDVLD
+2474 GYKSGKDVLD
-2484 SIKTILS
+2484 SVKTILA
-2491 NVRAIESKWKGDL
+2491 NVRAIESKWRGDL

-2527 GMKESDAR
+2527 GMKEPDAR

-2582 KEVITYHPEVL
+2582 REVITYHPEVL

-2614 QYTDKTHGSFLE
+2614 QYTDKAHGSFLE
-2626 IQQRDNWQLEGING
+2626 IQQRDNWQLEGISG

-2652 TNFTSDE
+2652 TNFTSNE
-2659 LPIARIAEE
+2659 LPVARIAGE

-2676 KDGREVKVWSMTPDA
+2676 KDGREVKVWSMTPAA

-2700 DQKKLENKPDLIDEF
+2700 DQKKLENKPDPIDEY
-2715 APYIKRIG
+2715 APYINRIG

-2731 IISMDKG
+2731 IISIDKG
-2738 DKSAIQKDIVMWFN
+2738 DKSTIQRDIVTWFN
-2752 SQDTHNFGFTY
+2752 LKDAHNFGFIY
-2763 NGNVYLF
+2763 NGNTYF
-2770 NNSEYSLISA
+2770 FTNSEYILTA
-2780 PTSLTTTDNLVLK
+2780 RPTSLDTTDNLVLV
-2793 GVDNNGA
+2793 GLANNGT
-2800 HDITI
+2800 HHITI

-2815 TSIQGNVTTFKQVSA
+2815 TSMQGNVTTFKQVKA
-2830 RRQIPDYMES
+2830 ES
-2840 MEEQLK
+2840 
-2846 DKRSSWEIYRDD
+2846 
-2858 IQREDHG
+2858 
-2865 ITYTTG
+2865 
-2871 ISYQST
+2871 
-2877 IEPSINLAVDSG
+2877 
-2889 ILPKKYLKYLNKDRP
+2889 NK
-2904 RSIALE
+2904 
-2910 DLQEII
+2910 
-2916 DIFKKK
+2916 
-2922 GINGPTDLLSYIKN
+2922 
-2936 DGITVSKE
+2936 ITVSEKDWKE
-2944 EWEEAQ
+2944 AQDGIRDSIPPLLAKNSVFLREYDKSISAQGKRDLKRSLGTAKKLLATVKKKRNQAQEEAWSKM
-2950 NGIRSHLMSN
+2950 ISYIES
-2960 ALGKNSSLLHDY
+2960 
-2972 SALLNANTRQH
+2972 
-2983 IINARRTAVGYKN
+2983 II
-2996 VAMRRNDTKL
+2996 
-3006 VEAWDRM
+3006 
-3013 IKIIDSLKSENIP
+3013 SESTP

-3032 GDTVTQNGKRY
+3032 GDTVTQNNERY
-3043 TIIDKENLIGEDEV
+3043 TIVNKETMLAENEV
-3057 TKEQVTLTTDNLI
+3057 TGEQVTLTTDNLI
-3070 KEETQCIPV
+3070 KEETQCIPI

>member
-48 ISAFQ
+48 VSAFQ

-95 DNIWVNPKKRTIDYK
+95 DNIWVNPKKRTVDYK

-439 YMTGITVQD
+439 YMTGVTVQD

-523 FVKNLLNIGRNVATN
+523 FVKKLLNIGRNVATN
-538 VYAEKAMAKKSAEV
+538 VYAEKAMAKKSAKV

-567 ELLADAS
+567 ELLADAF
-574 KAIFNVT
+574 KAILNVT

-605 ALGGLFGGGLTS
+605 ALGGLFGGGITS

-744 TNVIGMYAQDYQ
+744 TNVIGTYAQDYQ

-771 IDDEIGDEI
+771 IDDEI

-856 LSDTELTKLTK
+856 LSDTELTKLTE

-878 KYTHTAAAAYQN
+878 QYTHTAAAAYQN

-974 LQSIADST
+974 LQSITDNT
-982 ETDPNIM
+982 ETDPNII

-997 NILMETISTNID
+997 NILMETISTNVD

-1039 IVTKADKDL
+1039 IVTKADNDF
-1048 MEAFPITDE
+1048 MEVYPGHPDYEEAK
-1057 VRKRHKESVEK
+1057 KRRKESVENIH
-1068 TKQIDDLQEQIEKL
+1068 QIDDLQEQIEKL

-1109 QQTMDLL
+1109 QQTIDLL
-1116 DNNKDDISEFGTDEV
+1116 DNNKDDMSEFGTDEV

-1278 GVKQSKETRAAVDK
+1278 GVKWSKETRAAVEK

-1357 ASRAAVKA
+1357 ASRAAVRA

-1563 KLNKIANAPK
+1563 KLNKIADAPK

-1668 EGKDVDLNFTYL
+1668 DGKDVDLNFTYL
-1680 DNDPDHLGLF
+1680 DNDSEHLGLF
-1690 GVKIAK
+1690 GVKIAQ

-1873 ILAPASVPPAST
+1873 ILAPASVPSAST
-1885 KTSQADA
+1885 TTSQADA
-1892 NIKVE
+1892 NIEVE
-1897 EFKKL
+1897 NFKKL

-1946 EFSIPLVDFNKE
+1946 EFSVSLVDFNKE

-2097 PESQTRHDA
+2097 PESQARHDA

-2147 KNLANILGLTGNV
+2147 KDLANVLGLTGNV

-2195 SDSNDAN
+2195 SDSKDAN

-2212 IFDDSKPVL
+2212 IFNDGKPVL

-2245 HPELNKAYTEALNK
+2245 HYDMYKIYTNALIK
-2259 YEGNKNQSDLAVQEV
+2259 YANDKNQSDLAVQEV

-2338 FIDVAELDR
+2338 FIDVAELAK
-2347 NPQFRISRILTSRD
+2347 NPQFRVSKILTSRD

-2378 VGNSNEFA
+2378 VGNSNEFTG
-2386 DTTDLV
+2386 TTDLV

-2400 DPNKPKKVSLYY
+2400 DPNEPKKVSLYY
-2412 VMPPKTTI
+2412 VMPPKTTV

-2437 GKQVYNIGNDF
+2437 NKQVYNIGNDF
-2448 TAYRVLDCLDKQ
+2448 TGYRVLDCLDKQ

-2504 ALDNSNQI
+2504 ALNNSNQI

-2527 GMKESDAR
+2527 GMKEPDAR

-2547 RQDSPLLFQEGRTNN
+2547 RQPSSLLFQEGRTNN
-2562 KVLNTYLTC
+2562 QVLNAYLTC
-2571 MVWNKTKAIGQ
+2571 MVWNRTKAIGQ

-2593 DQIQQAC
+2593 NQIQQEC

-2723 ISEKELAG
+2723 ISEKELAN
-2731 IISMDKG
+2731 IIALNHG
-2738 DKSAIQKDIVMWFN
+2738 DKSAIQRDIVTWFN

-2780 PTSLTTTDNLVLK
+2780 PTSLDTTDNLVLK
-2793 GVDNNGA
+2793 GVDNNGT

-2815 TSIQGNVTTFKQVSA
+2815 TSMQGNVTTFKQIKA
-2830 RRQIPDYMES
+2830 ES
-2840 MEEQLK
+2840 NK
-2846 DKRSSWEIYRDD
+2846 
-2858 IQREDHG
+2858 
-2865 ITYTTG
+2865 IT
-2871 ISYQST
+2871 I
-2877 IEPSINLAVDSG
+2877 
-2889 ILPKKYLKYLNKDRP
+2889 
-2904 RSIALE
+2904 
-2910 DLQEII
+2910 
-2916 DIFKKK
+2916 
-2922 GINGPTDLLSYIKN
+2922 
-2936 DGITVSKE
+2936 SKE

-2950 NGIRSHLMSN
+2950 DGIRGSFTK
-2960 ALGKNSSLLHDY
+2960 KNEQSSLFLKDY
-2972 SALLNANTRQH
+2972 SFISDSENRLGLKRSLGTGRLKLNAAKR
-2983 IINARRTAVGYKN
+2983 NAERAKDPEEKAKYN
-2996 VAMRRNDTKL
+2996 KL
-3006 VEAWDRM
+3006 VEAWEKV
-3013 IKIIDSLKSENIP
+3013 ISIVESITSLSIP

-3057 TKEQVTLTTDNLI
+3057 TKEQVTLTIDNLI

>member
-26 LNSDNTG
+26 LNSNNTG

-48 ISAFQ
+48 VSAFQ

-95 DNIWVNPKKRTIDYK
+95 DNIWVNPKKRTVDYK

-170 TLVLASYDNDIVD
+170 TLVLASYDNDVVD

-364 KEGYDALKKSKFAEL
+364 KEGYDALKKSKLAEL

-501 EALVKPVKDAKKVL
+501 EALVKPVDDAKKVL

-523 FVKNLLNIGRNVATN
+523 FVKKLLNIGRNVATN

-605 ALGGLFGGGLTS
+605 ALGGLFGGGITS

-756 NLQADLITASAQLKA
+756 KLQADLITASAQLKA
-771 IDDEIGDEI
+771 IDDEI

-856 LSDTELTKLTK
+856 LSDTELTKLTE
-867 EFKNYMNSDGK
+867 EFKDYMNSDGK

-905 IKQANA
+905 IKQANV
-911 NNNSQFIQDFNQ
+911 NNNAQFIQDFNQ

-982 ETDPNIM
+982 ETDPNII
-989 AQLNQEAN
+989 AQLNQEAD
-997 NILMETISTNID
+997 NILMETISTNVD
-1009 NLVKPVLQQGFI
+1009 NLVKPVLQQGFV
-1021 HPEARKALLQG
+1021 HPEARKALSQG

-1039 IVTKADKDL
+1039 IVTKAANDF
-1048 MEAFPITDE
+1048 MEAPPGDKE
-1057 VRKRHKESVEK
+1057 ARKRYKESVESTNK
-1068 TKQIDDLQEQIEKL
+1068 IDDLQKQIEKL

-1096 GATNSQLKFTDHW
+1096 GATNSQLKFSDHW

-1207 EFADTLAKM
+1207 EFADTLTKM

-1254 TSIADLKN
+1254 TSITDLKN

-1278 GVKQSKETRAAVDK
+1278 GVKQSKETRAAVEK

-1357 ASRAAVKA
+1357 ASRAAVRA

-1478 VINTINHI
+1478 IINTINHI

-1563 KLNKIANAPK
+1563 KLNKIADAPK

-1623 GNPVSV
+1623 ENPVSV

-1668 EGKDVDLNFTYL
+1668 DGKDVDLNFTYL
-1680 DNDPDHLGLF
+1680 DNDPDHVGLF

-1749 KIIPYKDS
+1749 KVIPYKDS

-1803 TTKGIKTIGTS
+1803 TTKGIRTIGTS

-1860 TPTKPPVSGGLLP
+1860 TPTKPSVPGGLLP

-1885 KTSQADA
+1885 TTSQAGA

-1946 EFSIPLVDFNKE
+1946 EFSVPLVDFNKE

-1986 DTQITIDEVLS
+1986 DSQITIDEVLS

-2031 PITPEVTTI
+2031 PITPEVNTI

-2082 GMKNDNGKAVFDDNT
+2082 GMKNDNGKAIFDDNT
-2097 PESQTRHDA
+2097 PESQARHDA
-2106 RIDGFIGLSRIL
+2106 RIDGFVGLSRIL
-2118 KTDDWKQLDDYFAY
+2118 KTDDWKELDDYFAY
-2132 CRNVLFTNESNADIA
+2132 CRNVLFTNESNSDIA
-2147 KNLANILGLTGNV
+2147 KNLANVLGLTGNV

-2169 AGRINSSD
+2169 AGRINSTD

-2183 DQGENEECSYLH
+2183 DQGENEKCEYLH
-2195 SDSNDAN
+2195 SDSDDAN

-2212 IFDDSKPVL
+2212 IFNDGKPVL

-2234 IYYTDPEGNLL
+2234 IYYTDSEGNLL
-2245 HPELNKAYTEALNK
+2245 HPDLNKIYTNALIK
-2259 YEGNKNQSDLAVQEV
+2259 YANDKNQSDLVVQEV

-2302 FFDKSFNL
+2302 FFDESFNL

-2378 VGNSNEFA
+2378 VGNSSEFA

-2400 DPNKPKKVSLYY
+2400 DPNEPKKVSLYY
-2412 VMPPKTTI
+2412 VMPPKTTV

-2474 GYKSGQDVLD
+2474 GYKSGKDVLD
-2484 SIKTILS
+2484 SVKTILN

-2527 GMKESDAR
+2527 GMKEPDAR

-2562 KVLNTYLTC
+2562 KILNTYLTC
-2571 MVWNKTKAIGQ
+2571 MVWNRTRANGQ
-2582 KEVITYHPEVL
+2582 KETITYNKEVL

-2614 QYTDKTHGSFLE
+2614 QYTNKTHGSFLE

-2659 LPIARIAEE
+2659 LPIARIAGE

-2731 IISMDKG
+2731 IISIDKG
-2738 DKSAIQKDIVMWFN
+2738 DKSAIQRDIVTWFN
-2752 SQDTHNFGFTY
+2752 LKDAHNFGFIY
-2763 NGNVYLF
+2763 NGNTYF
-2770 NNSEYSLISA
+2770 FTNSEYRLA
-2780 PTSLTTTDNLVLK
+2780 ARPTSLDTTDNLDLVGLA
-2793 GVDNNGA
+2793 NGT
-2800 HDITI
+2800 HHITI
-2805 TFNVDGNGNI
+2805 TFNVDGKGNI
-2815 TSIQGNVTTFKQVSA
+2815 TSIQGNVTTFKQIKA
-2830 RRQIPDYMES
+2830 ES
-2840 MEEQLK
+2840 
-2846 DKRSSWEIYRDD
+2846 
-2858 IQREDHG
+2858 
-2865 ITYTTG
+2865 
-2871 ISYQST
+2871 
-2877 IEPSINLAVDSG
+2877 
-2889 ILPKKYLKYLNKDRP
+2889 NK
-2904 RSIALE
+2904 
-2910 DLQEII
+2910 
-2916 DIFKKK
+2916 
-2922 GINGPTDLLSYIKN
+2922 
-2936 DGITVSKE
+2936 ITVSKE

-2950 NGIRSHLMSN
+2950 NGIRDSIPPLL
-2960 ALGKNSSLLHDY
+2960 AKNSVFLRDYDKSISAQGKKDLKRNLGTAKKLLATVKKKGDK
-2972 SALLNANTRQH
+2972 
-2983 IINARRTAVGYKN
+2983 VKE
-2996 VAMRRNDTKL
+2996 
-3006 VEAWDRM
+3006 EAWSKM
-3013 IKIIDSLKSENIP
+3013 ISYIESISSESTP

>member
-48 ISAFQ
+48 VSAFQ

-95 DNIWVNPKKRTIDYK
+95 DNIWVNPKKRTVDYK

-170 TLVLASYDNDIVD
+170 TLVLASYDNDVVD

-247 GVGSSL
+247 GIGSSL

-336 IGQLAEQRWIFKAAP
+336 VGQLAEQRWIFKAAP
-351 VLFEGKDA
+351 VLFEGKNA

-364 KEGYDALKKSKFAEL
+364 KDGYEALKKSKYAEL
-379 QKASNLTTDKLL
+379 QKTSSLTTDKLL

-402 LQQYMTELNAIN
+402 LEQYMTELNAIN

-425 VRKANNIGSPLSKA
+425 VKKANSIGSPLSKA

-501 EALVKPVKDAKKVL
+501 EALVKPVNDAKKVL

-523 FVKNLLNIGRNVATN
+523 FVKKLLNIGRNVATN

-595 DNALDRYTMS
+595 DNALDRYAMS
-605 ALGGLFGGGLTS
+605 ALGGLVGGGITS

-631 DNSAAMQQLLYM
+631 KNSEAMQQLLYM

-692 AAKQAIHNQ
+692 AAKQAIRNQ

-744 TNVIGMYAQDYQ
+744 TNVIGTYAQDYQ

-771 IDDEIGDEI
+771 IDDEIGD
-780 GDVKSAATP
+780 VKSAATP

-800 EIDGIRG
+800 EIDGIKG

-856 LSDTELTKLTK
+856 LSDTELTKLTE

-878 KYTHTAAAAYQN
+878 EYTHTAAAAYQN
-890 MMELGSPIVQQYQEI
+890 MMELGSPIIQQYQEL
-905 IKQANA
+905 IKQANT
-911 NNNSQFIQDFNQ
+911 NNNAQFIQDFNQ
-923 FITNYLIKLDS
+923 FVTNYLIKLDS
-934 IDTTDQEAYQTKAQL
+934 IDTSDQEAYQSKAQL

-959 RQMAQPYLSEDQRSR
+959 KQMAQPYLSEDQRNR

-982 ETDPNIM
+982 ETDPNVI

-997 NILMETISTNID
+997 NILMETISTNVD

-1039 IVTKADKDL
+1039 IATKAYKDL
-1048 MEAFPITDE
+1048 MEASPGDAE
-1057 VRKRHKESVEK
+1057 ARKRYKESVEN
-1068 TKQIDDLQEQIEKL
+1068 TNQIDDLQKKIEKL

-1096 GATNSQLKFTDHW
+1096 GATNSQLKFSDHW

-1207 EFADTLAKM
+1207 EFADTLTKM

-1278 GVKQSKETRAAVDK
+1278 GVKQSKETRAAVEK

-1316 VEKIGKLLKKF
+1316 TEKIGKLLKKF

-1357 ASRAAVKA
+1357 ASRAAVRA

-1486 DPEYL
+1486 NPEYL

-1563 KLNKIANAPK
+1563 KLNKVANAPK

-1680 DNDPDHLGLF
+1680 DDDPDHLGLF
-1690 GVKIAK
+1690 GVKIAQ
-1696 PVNVLKGLSK
+1696 PVNVLKGLDK

-1803 TTKGIKTIGTS
+1803 TTKGIRTIGTS
-1814 QDKKFQLETIGAE
+1814 QDKRFQLETIGAE

-1840 EDMVDDNDAITKL
+1840 EGMVDDNNAITKL

-1860 TPTKPPVSGGLLP
+1860 TPTKPPVPGGLPP
-1873 ILAPASVPPAST
+1873 IPAPASVPPAST
-1885 KTSQADA
+1885 TTSQADA
-1892 NIKVE
+1892 NIEVE

-1927 AKEDNGNWIPTV
+1927 AVEDNGNWIPTV
-1939 NLKNGDD
+1939 KLKNGDD
-1946 EFSIPLVDFNKE
+1946 ESSVPLVDFNKE

-2064 VETPKSVGTLYTM
+2064 VETPKSTGTLYTM

-2082 GMKNDNGKAVFDDNT
+2082 GMKNDNGKAVFDDDS
-2097 PESQTRHDA
+2097 PESQARHDA
-2106 RIDGFIGLSRIL
+2106 RIDGFVGLSRIL
-2118 KTDDWKQLDDYFAY
+2118 NTDNWKELDDYFAY
-2132 CRNVLFTNESNADIA
+2132 CRNALFTNESNADVV
-2147 KNLANILGLTGNV
+2147 KYLANILGLTGNV

-2183 DQGENEECSYLH
+2183 DQGENEKCEYLH
-2195 SDSNDAN
+2195 SDSKDADN
-2202 DAMRKKVVAI
+2202 ATRKKVVVI
-2212 IFDDSKPVL
+2212 LFKDGKPVL

-2234 IYYTDPEGNLL
+2234 IYYTDEEGNLL
-2245 HPELNKAYTEALNK
+2245 HPELNKTYTDALIK
-2259 YEGNKNQSDLAVQEV
+2259 YEGNKNQNDLAVQEV

-2325 KLQQNGSYQTSNK
+2325 KLQQNGKYQTSNK
-2338 FIDVAELDR
+2338 FIDVAELAK
-2347 NPQFRISRILTSRD
+2347 NPQFRVSKILTSRD

-2378 VGNSNEFA
+2378 VGNPKEFA
-2386 DTTDLV
+2386 GTTDLV

-2400 DPNKPKKVSLYY
+2400 DPKAPKKVSLYY
-2412 VMPPKTTI
+2412 VMPPKTTV

-2448 TAYRVLDCLDKQ
+2448 TGYRVLDCLDKQ

-2474 GYKSGQDVLD
+2474 GYKSGKDVLD
-2484 SIKTILS
+2484 SVKIILA
-2491 NVRAIESKWKGDL
+2491 NVRAIESKWRGDL
-2504 ALDNSNQI
+2504 ALDNKNQI
-2512 EGRGEEEYYQMLINQ
+2512 EGSGEEEP
-2527 GMKESDAR
+2527 DAR

-2547 RQDSPLLFQEGRTNN
+2547 RQPSSLLFQEGRTNRDI
-2562 KVLNTYLTC
+2562 LNAYITC
-2571 MVWNKTKAIGQ
+2571 MVWNRTKAIGQ

-2614 QYTDKTHGSFLE
+2614 QYTNKTHGSFLE
-2626 IQQRDNWQLEGING
+2626 IQQRPNWQLEGING

-2659 LPIARIAEE
+2659 LPIARIAGE

-2700 DQKKLENKPDLIDEF
+2700 DQKKLENKPDPIDEY
-2715 APYIKRIG
+2715 APYINRIG
-2723 ISEKELAG
+2723 ISKEELAAIVAKGNRADIQQG
-2731 IISMDKG
+2731 I
-2738 DKSAIQKDIVMWFN
+2738 VEWFN
-2752 SQDTHNFGFTY
+2752 SQNPHNFGFTY
-2763 NGNVYLF
+2763 NGDVYLF
-2770 NNSEYSLISA
+2770 NNSEYSLTSR
-2780 PTSLTTTDNLVLK
+2780 PTSLATTDNLVLK
-2793 GVDNNGA
+2793 GVDNNGE

-2815 TSIQGNVTTFKQVSA
+2815 TSMQGNVTTFKQIKA
-2830 RRQIPDYMES
+2830 ES
-2840 MEEQLK
+2840 
-2846 DKRSSWEIYRDD
+2846 
-2858 IQREDHG
+2858 
-2865 ITYTTG
+2865 
-2871 ISYQST
+2871 
-2877 IEPSINLAVDSG
+2877 
-2889 ILPKKYLKYLNKDRP
+2889 NK
-2904 RSIALE
+2904 
-2910 DLQEII
+2910 
-2916 DIFKKK
+2916 
-2922 GINGPTDLLSYIKN
+2922 
-2936 DGITVSKE
+2936 ITVSKE

-2950 NGIRSHLMSN
+2950 DGIRDSIPPLL
-2960 ALGKNSSLLHDY
+2960 AKNSVFLRDY
-2972 SALLNANTRQH
+2972 DKSISAQGKKDLKRNLG
-2983 IINARRTAVGYKN
+2983 TAKKFLSTVKKKGDK
-2996 VAMRRNDTKL
+2996 VKE
-3006 VEAWDRM
+3006 EAWEKV
-3013 IKIIDSLKSENIP
+3013 ISIVESITSSSIP

-3057 TKEQVTLTTDNLI
+3057 TREQVTLTTDNLI

>member
-48 ISAFQ
+48 VSAFQ

-170 TLVLASYDNDIVD
+170 TLVLASYDNDVVD

-364 KEGYDALKKSKFAEL
+364 KEGYDALKKSKLAEL

-523 FVKNLLNIGRNVATN
+523 FVKKLLNIGRNVATN

-756 NLQADLITASAQLKA
+756 KLQAELITASAQLKA
-771 IDDEIGDEI
+771 IDDEI

-856 LSDTELTKLTK
+856 LSDTELTKLTE

-878 KYTHTAAAAYQN
+878 EYTHTAAAAYQN

-905 IKQANA
+905 IKQANT
-911 NNNSQFIQDFNQ
+911 NNNAQFIQDFNQ

-959 RQMAQPYLSEDQRSR
+959 RQMAQPYLSEDQRNR

-982 ETDPNIM
+982 ETDPNII
-989 AQLNQEAN
+989 AQLNQEAD
-997 NILMETISTNID
+997 NILMETISTNVD
-1009 NLVKPVLQQGFI
+1009 SLVKPVLQQGFI

-1039 IVTKADKDL
+1039 IVTKASNDF
-1048 MEAFPITDE
+1048 MEAPPGDKE
-1057 VRKRHKESVEK
+1057 ARKRYKESVESTNK
-1068 TKQIDDLQEQIEKL
+1068 IDDLQKQIEKL
-1082 PTTPALEFIDKFKI
+1082 STTPALEFIDKFKI
-1096 GATNSQLKFTDHW
+1096 GATNSQLKFSDHW
-1109 QQTMDLL
+1109 QQTIDLL

-1207 EFADTLAKM
+1207 EFADTLTKM

-1254 TSIADLKN
+1254 TSITDLKN

-1278 GVKQSKETRAAVDK
+1278 GVKQSKETRAAVEK

-1563 KLNKIANAPK
+1563 KLNKIADAPK

-1680 DNDPDHLGLF
+1680 DNDPEHLGLF
-1690 GVKIAK
+1690 GVKIAQ

-1803 TTKGIKTIGTS
+1803 TTKGIRTIGTS

-1860 TPTKPPVSGGLLP
+1860 TPTKPQVSGGLLP

-1885 KTSQADA
+1885 TTSQADA

-1946 EFSIPLVDFNKE
+1946 EFSVSLVDFNKE

-1975 GQTFLLQTGPT
+1975 GQTFLINDGSN
-1986 DTQITIDEVLS
+1986 DKKITIDEVLQ
-1997 GEPLTYKVH
+1997 GEPLMYKIH
-2006 DKEGKSF
+2006 DEDGKSF
-2013 EITQESIQKLYKG
+2013 EITQEALQRQYKG

-2082 GMKNDNGKAVFDDNT
+2082 GMKNDNGKAVFDDDT
-2097 PESQTRHDA
+2097 PESQARHDA

-2118 KTDDWKQLDDYFAY
+2118 KTDDWEELDDYFAY

-2147 KNLANILGLTGNV
+2147 KDLADILELTGNV

-2195 SDSNDAN
+2195 SDSKDAN

-2212 IFDDSKPVL
+2212 IFNDGKPVL

-2234 IYYTDPEGNLL
+2234 IYYTDSEGNLL
-2245 HPELNKAYTEALNK
+2245 HPELNKTYTEALNK
-2259 YEGNKNQSDLAVQEV
+2259 YEGEKNQSDLAVQEV

-2302 FFDKSFNL
+2302 FFDESFNL

-2338 FIDVAELDR
+2338 FIDVAELDK

-2378 VGNSNEFA
+2378 VGNSSEFA

-2400 DPNKPKKVSLYY
+2400 DPKVPKKVSLYY
-2412 VMPPKTTI
+2412 VMPPKTTV

-2474 GYKSGQDVLD
+2474 GYKSGQGVLD
-2484 SIKTILS
+2484 SVKTILA

-2527 GMKESDAR
+2527 GMKEPDAR

-2562 KVLNTYLTC
+2562 KILNTYLTC
-2571 MVWNKTKAIGQ
+2571 MVWNRTRTNGQ
-2582 KEVITYHPEVL
+2582 KETITYNKEVL

-2659 LPIARIAEE
+2659 LPIARIAGE

-2691 KQKYEAVYL
+2691 KQKYEEVYL
-2700 DQKKLENKPDLIDEF
+2700 DQKKLENKPDPIDEF

-2723 ISEKELAG
+2723 ISEKELAN
-2731 IISMDKG
+2731 IIALSHG
-2738 DKSAIQKDIVMWFN
+2738 DKSTIQKVIVRWFN
-2752 SQDTHNFGFTY
+2752 SQDAHNFGFIY
-2763 NGNVYLF
+2763 NGNTYF
-2770 NNSEYSLISA
+2770 FTNSEYRLA
-2780 PTSLTTTDNLVLK
+2780 ARPTSLDTTDNLDLV
-2793 GVDNNGA
+2793 GVANNGT
-2800 HDITI
+2800 HNITI
-2805 TFNVDGNGNI
+2805 TFNVDGKGNI
-2815 TSIQGNVTTFKQVSA
+2815 TSIQGNVTTFKQIKA
-2830 RRQIPDYMES
+2830 ES
-2840 MEEQLK
+2840 
-2846 DKRSSWEIYRDD
+2846 
-2858 IQREDHG
+2858 
-2865 ITYTTG
+2865 
-2871 ISYQST
+2871 
-2877 IEPSINLAVDSG
+2877 
-2889 ILPKKYLKYLNKDRP
+2889 NK
-2904 RSIALE
+2904 
-2910 DLQEII
+2910 
-2916 DIFKKK
+2916 
-2922 GINGPTDLLSYIKN
+2922 
-2936 DGITVSKE
+2936 ITVSEKEWKEAQDGIRDSIPPLLAKNSVFLRDYDKSISAQGKKDLKRNLGTAKSVLAIAKKKRDKVKE
-2944 EWEEAQ
+2944 E
-2950 NGIRSHLMSN
+2950 
-2960 ALGKNSSLLHDY
+2960 
-2972 SALLNANTRQH
+2972 
-2983 IINARRTAVGYKN
+2983 
-2996 VAMRRNDTKL
+2996 
-3006 VEAWDRM
+3006 AWSKM
-3013 IKIIDSLKSENIP
+3013 ISYIESMISESTP

>member
-48 ISAFQ
+48 VSAFQ

-95 DNIWVNPKKRTIDYK
+95 DNIWVNPKKRTVDYK

-148 VNPITGEKSAS
+148 VNPITGKKSAS

-170 TLVLASYDNDIVD
+170 TLVLASYDNDVVD

-247 GVGSSL
+247 GMGSSL

-351 VLFEGKDA
+351 VLFEGKNA

-364 KEGYDALKKSKFAEL
+364 KEGYDALKKSKLAEL
-379 QKASNLTTDKLL
+379 QKTSNLTTDKLL
-391 QDAVSE
+391 QNAVSE

-501 EALVKPVKDAKKVL
+501 EALVKPVNDAKKTL

-523 FVKNLLNIGRNVATN
+523 FVKELLNIGRNVATN

-581 RWLRGKDALNFWDG
+581 RWLRGKDTLNFWEG

-605 ALGGLFGGGLTS
+605 ALGGLFGGGITS
-617 AATNFSQVKSLAGM
+617 AATNFSQVRSLARM

-692 AAKQAIHNQ
+692 AAKQAIRNQ

-734 RNLKIGNLKN
+734 KNLKIGNLKN
-744 TNVIGMYAQDYQ
+744 TNVIGTYAQDYL

-771 IDDEIGDEI
+771 IDDEI

-800 EIDGIRG
+800 EVDGIRG

-856 LSDTELTKLTK
+856 LSDTELTKLTE

-878 KYTHTAAAAYQN
+878 QYTHTAAAAYQN
-890 MMELGSPIVQQYQEI
+890 MMELGSPIIQQYQEL
-905 IKQANA
+905 IKQANT
-911 NNNSQFIQDFNQ
+911 NNNAQFIQDFNQ
-923 FITNYLIKLDS
+923 FVTNYLIKLDS
-934 IDTTDQEAYQTKAQL
+934 IDTTDQEAYQTRAQL

-959 RQMAQPYLSEDQRSR
+959 RQMAQPYLSEDQRNR

-982 ETDPNIM
+982 ETDPNVI

-997 NILMETISTNID
+997 NILMETISTNIE

-1032 LSKLKDL
+1032 VSKLKDL

-1057 VRKRHKESVEK
+1057 VKKRHNESVEK
-1068 TKQIDDLQEQIEKL
+1068 IHQIEDLQDQIEKL

-1096 GATNSQLKFTDHW
+1096 GATNSQLKFSDHW

-1116 DNNKDDISEFGTDEV
+1116 DNNKDDMSEFGTDEV

-1194 MMLEDVNK
+1194 MMLEDVSK

-1207 EFADTLAKM
+1207 EFADTLTKM

-1278 GVKQSKETRAAVDK
+1278 GVKQSKETRAAVEK

-1434 NSGEA
+1434 DSGEA

-1563 KLNKIANAPK
+1563 KLNKIADAPK

-1668 EGKDVDLNFTYL
+1668 EGKDVNLNFTYL
-1680 DNDPDHLGLF
+1680 DDDPEHLGLF

-1696 PVNVLKGLSK
+1696 PVNVLKGLDK
-1706 EELDRVVPTIDL
+1706 EELDRIIPTIDL

-1749 KIIPYKDS
+1749 KIIPFKDS

-1803 TTKGIKTIGTS
+1803 TTKGIKTIGTTK
-1814 QDKKFQLETIGAE
+1814 DKRFQLETIGAE

-1840 EDMVDDNDAITKL
+1840 EDMVDDNNAITKL

-1860 TPTKPPVSGGLLP
+1860 TPAKPPVPGGLPP
-1873 ILAPASVPPAST
+1873 IPAPASVPPAST
-1885 KTSQADA
+1885 TTSQADA
-1892 NIKVE
+1892 NIEVE

-1927 AKEDNGNWIPTV
+1927 AVEDNGNWIPTV
-1939 NLKNGDD
+1939 KLKNGDD
-1946 EFSIPLVDFNKE
+1946 ESSVPLVDFNKK
-1958 YTLQKKDDK
+1958 YTLQTKDDK
-1967 TTVPLYTV
+1967 KTVPLYKE
-1975 GQTFLLQTGPT
+1975 GQTFLINDGSK
-1986 DTQITIDEVLS
+1986 DKQITIDEVLS
-1997 GEPLTYKVH
+1997 GEPLMYKIH
-2006 DKEGKSF
+2006 DKDGNTSEV
-2013 EITQESIQKLYKG
+2013 TQEYLQRQYKG
-2026 EVPTE
+2026 EIPTE
-2031 PITPEVTTI
+2031 PIIPETKVI
-2040 TTGMENTSEEEYES
+2040 TTGLENTSEEEYES

-2064 VETPKSVGTLYTM
+2064 VETPKSTGTLYTM

-2082 GMKNDNGKAVFDDNT
+2082 GMKNDNGKAVFDDDT
-2097 PESQTRHDA
+2097 PESQARHDA
-2106 RIDGFIGLSRIL
+2106 RIDGFVGLSRIL
-2118 KTDDWKQLDDYFAY
+2118 NTDNWKELDDYFAY
-2132 CRNVLFTNESNADIA
+2132 CRNALFTNESNADAA
-2147 KNLANILGLTGNV
+2147 KYLANILGLTGNV

-2183 DQGENEECSYLH
+2183 DQGENEKCEYLH
-2195 SDSNDAN
+2195 SDSKDAN

-2212 IFDDSKPVL
+2212 VFNDGKPVL

-2234 IYYTDPEGNLL
+2234 IYYTDGEGNLL
-2245 HPELNKAYTEALNK
+2245 HYDMYKVYTNALIK
-2259 YEGNKNQSDLAVQEV
+2259 YANDKNQSDLAVQEV
-2274 INQFDKSGIDQDI
+2274 INQFDKRGIDQDI
-2287 VDLFKVYRFTGNGIF
+2287 VDLFKIYRFTGNGIF
-2302 FFDKSFNL
+2302 LFDKSFNL

-2325 KLQQNGSYQTSNK
+2325 KLQQNGKYQTANK
-2338 FIDVAELDR
+2338 FIDVAELNK

-2361 GLVNGT
+2361 GLVNGI
-2367 HAVNPGHSFIL
+2367 HAVNPGHSFVL

-2386 DTTDLV
+2386 GTTDLV

-2400 DPNKPKKVSLYY
+2400 DPKIPKKVSLYY
-2412 VMPPKTTI
+2412 VMPPRTTV
-2420 SAWLTNQHN
+2420 SNWLTNQHN

-2437 GKQVYNIGNDF
+2437 NKQVYNIGNDF
-2448 TAYRVLDCLDKQ
+2448 TGYRVLNCLADA
-2460 GLLDSIPSIGSTAQ
+2460 GLLDSIESVGSTAQ
-2474 GYKSGQDVLD
+2474 GYKSGKDVLD
-2484 SIKTILS
+2484 SVRRILKGA
-2491 NVRAIESKWKGDL
+2491 RDIEAKWNGNL
-2504 ALDNSNQI
+2504 ALDNANQI
-2512 EGRGEEEYYQMLINQ
+2512 EGKGEEELYQMLINQ
-2527 GMKESDAR
+2527 GMKEPDAR

-2547 RQDSPLLFQEGRTNN
+2547 RQLPRLTFQEGRTN
-2562 KVLNTYLTC
+2562 KDILNAYLTC
-2571 MVWNKTKAIGQ
+2571 MVWNRTKAIGQ

-2614 QYTDKTHGSFLE
+2614 QYTDKAHGSFLE
-2626 IQQRDNWQLEGING
+2626 IQQRANWQLEGING

-2659 LPIARIAEE
+2659 LPIARIAGE

-2700 DQKKLENKPDLIDEF
+2700 DQKKLENKPDLIDEY
-2715 APYIKRIG
+2715 APYMNRIG
-2723 ISEKELAG
+2723 ISEKELAT
-2731 IISMDKG
+2731 IISIAKG
-2738 DKSAIQKDIVMWFN
+2738 NKADIQQGIVEWFN
-2752 SQDTHNFGFTY
+2752 SQNPHNFGFTY
-2763 NGNVYLF
+2763 NGDVYLF
-2770 NNSEYSLISA
+2770 NNSEYSLTSR

-2793 GVDNNGA
+2793 GVDNNGE

-2805 TFNVDGNGNI
+2805 TFNVDGNGSI
-2815 TSIQGNVTTFKQVSA
+2815 TSIQGNVTTFKQVKA
-2830 RRQIPDYMES
+2830 ES
-2840 MEEQLK
+2840 
-2846 DKRSSWEIYRDD
+2846 
-2858 IQREDHG
+2858 
-2865 ITYTTG
+2865 
-2871 ISYQST
+2871 
-2877 IEPSINLAVDSG
+2877 
-2889 ILPKKYLKYLNKDRP
+2889 NK
-2904 RSIALE
+2904 
-2910 DLQEII
+2910 
-2916 DIFKKK
+2916 
-2922 GINGPTDLLSYIKN
+2922 
-2936 DGITVSKE
+2936 ITVSEKE
-2944 EWEEAQ
+2944 WKEAQ
-2950 NGIRSHLMSN
+2950 DGIRDHLKST
-2960 ALGKNSSLLHDY
+2960 ALGKSSSLLHDY
-2972 SALLNANTRQH
+2972 SALLEANTRQH
-2983 IINARRTAVGYKN
+2983 IIDTYATAGRFKR
-2996 VAMRRNDTKL
+2996 AAERKKDTEL
-3006 VEAWDRM
+3006 VKAWENM
-3013 IKIIDSLKSENIP
+3013 IAILDSLKSENIP
-3026 TISLEN
+3026 AISLED
-3032 GDTVTQNGKRY
+3032 GDTVIWNNERY
-3043 TIIDKENLIGEDEV
+3043 TITDKENLIGKNEV
-3057 TKEQVTLTTDNLI
+3057 TGELVTLTTDNLI

-3079 KFKMI
+3079 EFKMI

>member
-48 ISAFQ
+48 VSAFQ

-95 DNIWVNPKKRTIDYK
+95 DNIWVNPKKRTVDYK
-110 PTLVKRANPTLVT
+110 PTLVKKANPTLVT

-137 STSEIAQTQAV
+137 STSEIAQTQVV

-170 TLVLASYDNDIVD
+170 TLVLASYDNDVVD

-351 VLFEGKDA
+351 VLFEGKGA

-364 KEGYDALKKSKFAEL
+364 KEGYDALKKSKLAEL
-379 QKASNLTTDKLL
+379 QKTSNLTTDKLL

-425 VRKANNIGSPLSKA
+425 VKKANNIGSPLSKA

-523 FVKNLLNIGRNVATN
+523 FVKELLNIGRNVATN

-692 AAKQAIHNQ
+692 AAKQAIRNQ

-771 IDDEIGDEI
+771 IDDEI

-856 LSDTELTKLTK
+856 LSDTELTKLTE
-867 EFKNYMNSDGK
+867 EFKDYMNSDGK

-905 IKQANA
+905 IKQANV
-911 NNNSQFIQDFNQ
+911 NNNAQFIQDFNQ

-959 RQMAQPYLSEDQRSR
+959 RQMAQPYLSEDQRNR

-982 ETDPNIM
+982 ETDPNII
-989 AQLNQEAN
+989 AQLNQEAD
-997 NILMETISTNID
+997 NILMETISTNVD

-1039 IVTKADKDL
+1039 IVTKASNDF
-1048 MEAFPITDE
+1048 MEAPPGDKE
-1057 VRKRHKESVEK
+1057 AKKRYKESVESTNK
-1068 TKQIDDLQEQIEKL
+1068 IDDLQKQIEKL

-1096 GATNSQLKFTDHW
+1096 GATNSQLKFSDHW
-1109 QQTMDLL
+1109 QQTIDLL

-1207 EFADTLAKM
+1207 EFADTLTKM

-1278 GVKQSKETRAAVDK
+1278 GVKQSKETRAAVEK

-1357 ASRAAVKA
+1357 ASRAAVRA

-1563 KLNKIANAPK
+1563 KLNKIADAPK

-1680 DNDPDHLGLF
+1680 DNDPDHVGLF
-1690 GVKIAK
+1690 GVKIAQ

-1749 KIIPYKDS
+1749 KVIPYKDS

-1803 TTKGIKTIGTS
+1803 TTKGIRTIGTS

-1840 EDMVDDNDAITKL
+1840 EDMVDDSDAITKL

-1860 TPTKPPVSGGLLP
+1860 TPTKPPVPGGLLP

-1885 KTSQADA
+1885 TTSQADA

-1939 NLKNGDD
+1939 NLKNGDN
-1946 EFSIPLVDFNKE
+1946 EFSVPLVDFNKE

-2031 PITPEVTTI
+2031 PITPEVNTI

-2082 GMKNDNGKAVFDDNT
+2082 GMKNDNGKAVFDDDT
-2097 PESQTRHDA
+2097 PESQARYDA

-2118 KTDDWKQLDDYFAY
+2118 KTDDWKELDDYFAY

-2147 KNLANILGLTGNV
+2147 KNLADILELTGNV

-2212 IFDDSKPVL
+2212 IFNDGKPVL

-2234 IYYTDPEGNLL
+2234 IYYTDSEGNLL
-2245 HPELNKAYTEALNK
+2245 HPELNKTYTEALNK
-2259 YEGNKNQSDLAVQEV
+2259 YEGEKNQSDLAVQEV

-2378 VGNSNEFA
+2378 VGSSSEFA

-2400 DPNKPKKVSLYY
+2400 DPNEPKKVSLYY
-2412 VMPPKTTI
+2412 VMPPKTTV

-2474 GYKSGQDVLD
+2474 GYKSGKDVLD
-2484 SIKTILS
+2484 SVKTILN
-2491 NVRAIESKWKGDL
+2491 NVRAIENKWKGDL

-2527 GMKESDAR
+2527 GMKEPDAR
-2535 RVMSIKEVNQYL
+2535 QVMSIKEVNQYL

-2562 KVLNTYLTC
+2562 KILNTYLTC
-2571 MVWNKTKAIGQ
+2571 MVWNRTRNNGQ
-2582 KEVITYHPEVL
+2582 KETITYHKEVL
-2593 DQIQQAC
+2593 DQIEQAC
-2600 ENAEEPLKDIFYKT
+2600 KNAEEPLKDIFYKT

-2659 LPIARIAEE
+2659 LPIARIAGE

-2676 KDGREVKVWSMTPDA
+2676 KDGREVRVWSMTPDA

-2700 DQKKLENKPDLIDEF
+2700 DQKKLENKPDPIDEY
-2715 APYIKRIG
+2715 APYINRIG
-2723 ISEKELAG
+2723 ISKKELAG
-2731 IISMDKG
+2731 IISINKG
-2738 DKSAIQKDIVMWFN
+2738 DKSAIQRDIVTWFN
-2752 SQDTHNFGFTY
+2752 LKDAHNFGFIY
-2763 NGNVYLF
+2763 NGNTYF
-2770 NNSEYSLISA
+2770 FTNSEYRLTA
-2780 PTSLTTTDNLVLK
+2780 RPTSLDTTDNLDLV
-2793 GVDNNGA
+2793 GVANNGT
-2800 HDITI
+2800 HHITI

-2815 TSIQGNVTTFKQVSA
+2815 TSMQGNVTTFKQVKA
-2830 RRQIPDYMES
+2830 ES
-2840 MEEQLK
+2840 
-2846 DKRSSWEIYRDD
+2846 
-2858 IQREDHG
+2858 
-2865 ITYTTG
+2865 
-2871 ISYQST
+2871 
-2877 IEPSINLAVDSG
+2877 
-2889 ILPKKYLKYLNKDRP
+2889 NK
-2904 RSIALE
+2904 
-2910 DLQEII
+2910 
-2916 DIFKKK
+2916 
-2922 GINGPTDLLSYIKN
+2922 
-2936 DGITVSKE
+2936 ITVSEKE
-2944 EWEEAQ
+2944 WKEAQ
-2950 NGIRSHLMSN
+2950 DGIRSHLMSN

-2983 IINARRTAVGYKN
+2983 IINARRTAKNYKS
-2996 VAMRRNDTKL
+2996 VAIRNKDTKL
-3006 VEAWDRM
+3006 VEAWDKM

-3079 KFKMI
+3079 KFTLK

>member
-170 TLVLASYDNDIVD
+170 TLVLASYDNDVVD

-425 VRKANNIGSPLSKA
+425 VKKANNIGSPLSKA

-523 FVKNLLNIGRNVATN
+523 FVKKLLNIGRNVATN

-756 NLQADLITASAQLKA
+756 KLQAKLIKASAELKA
-771 IDDEIGDEI
+771 IDDEIR
-780 GDVKSAATP
+780 DVKSATTP

-856 LSDTELTKLTK
+856 LSDTELTKLTE

-905 IKQANA
+905 IKQANT
-911 NNNSQFIQDFNQ
+911 NNNAQFIQDFNQ

-949 LNDSL
+949 LNNSL

-959 RQMAQPYLSEDQRSR
+959 RQMAQPYLSEDQRNR

-982 ETDPNIM
+982 ETDPNII
-989 AQLNQEAN
+989 AQLNQEAD
-997 NILMETISTNID
+997 NILMETISTNVD
-1009 NLVKPVLQQGFI
+1009 SLVKPVLQQGFI

-1039 IVTKADKDL
+1039 IVTKAYNNL
-1048 MEAFPITDE
+1048 MEAPPGDKE
-1057 VRKRHKESVEK
+1057 AKKRYKESVESTNK
-1068 TKQIDDLQEQIEKL
+1068 IDDLQKQIEKL
-1082 PTTPALEFIDKFKI
+1082 STTPALEFIDKFKI

-1207 EFADTLAKM
+1207 EFADTLTKM

-1278 GVKQSKETRAAVDK
+1278 GVKQSKETRAAVEK

-1499 TSDSAQKTAE
+1499 TSDSAQKAAE

-1563 KLNKIANAPK
+1563 KLNKIADAPK

-1680 DNDPDHLGLF
+1680 DNDPDHVGLF
-1690 GVKIAK
+1690 GVKIAQ

-1706 EELDRVVPTIDL
+1706 EELDRIVPTIDL

-1771 DIHSNVPDSVYL
+1771 DIHSNVPDSIYL

-1803 TTKGIKTIGTS
+1803 TTKGIRTIGTS
-1814 QDKKFQLETIGAE
+1814 QDKRFQLETIGAE

-1860 TPTKPPVSGGLLP
+1860 TKPQVSGGLLP
-1873 ILAPASVPPAST
+1873 ILAPASAPPAST
-1885 KTSQADA
+1885 TTSQADA

-1946 EFSIPLVDFNKE
+1946 EFSVPLVDFNKE

-1967 TTVPLYTV
+1967 TTVPLYTK
-1975 GQTFLLQTGPT
+1975 GQTFLINDGSN
-1986 DTQITIDEVLS
+1986 DKKITIDEVLS
-1997 GEPLTYKVH
+1997 GEPLMYKIH
-2006 DKEGKSF
+2006 DEDGKSF
-2013 EITQESIQKLYKG
+2013 EITQEALQRQYKG

-2077 NTYLP
+2077 NTYLS
-2082 GMKNDNGKAVFDDNT
+2082 GMKNDNGKAVFDDDT
-2097 PESQTRHDA
+2097 PESQARYNA

-2118 KTDDWKQLDDYFAY
+2118 KTDDWKELDDYFAY

-2195 SDSNDAN
+2195 SDSKDAN

-2212 IFDDSKPVL
+2212 IFDNGKPVL

-2234 IYYTDPEGNLL
+2234 IYYTDSEGNLL
-2245 HPELNKAYTEALNK
+2245 HYDMYKIYTNALIK
-2259 YEGNKNQSDLAVQEV
+2259 YANDKNQSDLAVQEV

-2302 FFDKSFNL
+2302 FFDESFNL

-2338 FIDVAELDR
+2338 FIDIAELDK

-2378 VGNSNEFA
+2378 VGNFSEFA

-2400 DPNKPKKVSLYY
+2400 DPNEPKKVSLYY
-2412 VMPPKTTI
+2412 VIPPKTTV

-2448 TAYRVLDCLDKQ
+2448 TGYRVLDCLDKQ

-2474 GYKSGQDVLD
+2474 GYKSGKDVLD
-2484 SIKTILS
+2484 SVKTILN

-2571 MVWNKTKAIGQ
+2571 MVWNRTKANGQ

-2593 DQIQQAC
+2593 NQIQQAC

-2614 QYTDKTHGSFLE
+2614 QYTDKAHGSFLE

-2659 LPIARIAEE
+2659 LPIARIAGE

-2691 KQKYEAVYL
+2691 KQKYETVYL

-2731 IISMDKG
+2731 IISIDKG
-2738 DKSAIQKDIVMWFN
+2738 DKSAIQRDIVMWFN
-2752 SQDTHNFGFTY
+2752 LKDAHNFGFIY
-2763 NGNVYLF
+2763 NGNTYF
-2770 NNSEYSLISA
+2770 FTNSEYRLA
-2780 PTSLTTTDNLVLK
+2780 ARPTSLDTTDNLDLV
-2793 GVDNNGA
+2793 GVANNGT
-2800 HDITI
+2800 HHITI

-2815 TSIQGNVTTFKQVSA
+2815 TSMQGNVTTFKQIKA
-2830 RRQIPDYMES
+2830 ES
-2840 MEEQLK
+2840 
-2846 DKRSSWEIYRDD
+2846 
-2858 IQREDHG
+2858 
-2865 ITYTTG
+2865 
-2871 ISYQST
+2871 
-2877 IEPSINLAVDSG
+2877 
-2889 ILPKKYLKYLNKDRP
+2889 NK
-2904 RSIALE
+2904 
-2910 DLQEII
+2910 
-2916 DIFKKK
+2916 
-2922 GINGPTDLLSYIKN
+2922 
-2936 DGITVSKE
+2936 ITVSKE

-2950 NGIRSHLMSN
+2950 NGIRDSIPPLL
-2960 ALGKNSSLLHDY
+2960 AKNSVFLRDY
-2972 SALLNANTRQH
+2972 DKSISAQGKKDLKRNLE
-2983 IINARRTAVGYKN
+2983 TAKSVLATAKKKRDK
-2996 VAMRRNDTKL
+2996 VKE
-3006 VEAWDRM
+3006 EAWSKM
-3013 IKIIDSLKSENIP
+3013 ISCIESMISESTP

>member
-95 DNIWVNPKKRTIDYK
+95 DNIWVNPKKRTVDYK
-110 PTLVKRANPTLVT
+110 PTLVKKANPTLVT

-170 TLVLASYDNDIVD
+170 TLVLASYDNDVVD

-247 GVGSSL
+247 GIGSSL

-351 VLFEGKDA
+351 VLFEGKNA

-364 KEGYDALKKSKFAEL
+364 KEGYDALKKSKLAEL
-379 QKASNLTTDKLL
+379 QKTSNLTTDKLL

-425 VRKANNIGSPLSKA
+425 VKKANSIGSPLSKA

-501 EALVKPVKDAKKVL
+501 EALVKPVKDAKKAL

-523 FVKNLLNIGRNVATN
+523 FVKKLLNIGRNVATN
-538 VYAEKAMAKKSAEV
+538 VYAEKALAKKSAEV

-605 ALGGLFGGGLTS
+605 ALGGLFGGGITS

-692 AAKQAIHNQ
+692 AAKQAIRNQ

-756 NLQADLITASAQLKA
+756 KLQADLITASAQLKA
-771 IDDEIGDEI
+771 IDDEI

-834 DGFVITSLEQYT
+834 DDFVITSLEQYT

-856 LSDTELTKLTK
+856 LSDTELTKLTE

-878 KYTHTAAAAYQN
+878 QYTHTAAAAYQN

-905 IKQANA
+905 IKQANV

-959 RQMAQPYLSEDQRSR
+959 RQMAQPYLSEDQRNR

-982 ETDPNIM
+982 ETDPNII

-997 NILMETISTNID
+997 NILMETISTNVD
-1009 NLVKPVLQQGFI
+1009 NLVKPVLQQGFV

-1039 IVTKADKDL
+1039 IVTKAYNNL
-1048 MEAFPITDE
+1048 MEAPPGDKE
-1057 VRKRHKESVEK
+1057 AGKRYKESVESTNK
-1068 TKQIDDLQEQIEKL
+1068 IDDLQKQIEKL

-1109 QQTMDLL
+1109 QQTIDLL
-1116 DNNKDDISEFGTDEV
+1116 DNNKDDMSEFGTDEV

-1262 TFNNIT
+1262 AFNNIT

-1278 GVKQSKETRAAVDK
+1278 GVKQSKETRAAVEK

-1357 ASRAAVKA
+1357 ASRASVRA

-1499 TSDSAQKTAE
+1499 TSDSAQKAAK

-1563 KLNKIANAPK
+1563 KLNKIADAPK

-1668 EGKDVDLNFTYL
+1668 DGKDVDLNFTYL
-1680 DNDPDHLGLF
+1680 DNDPDHVGLF
-1690 GVKIAK
+1690 GVKIAQ

-1706 EELDRVVPTIDL
+1706 EELDRIVPTIDL

-1749 KIIPYKDS
+1749 KVIPYKDS

-1803 TTKGIKTIGTS
+1803 TTKSIKTIGTS

-1860 TPTKPPVSGGLLP
+1860 TPTKPQVSGGLLP

-1885 KTSQADA
+1885 TTSQADA

-1927 AKEDNGNWIPTV
+1927 AKEDNGNWVPTV

-1946 EFSIPLVDFNKE
+1946 EFSVSLVDFNKE

-1967 TTVPLYTV
+1967 TTVPLYTK
-1975 GQTFLLQTGPT
+1975 GQTFLINNGSN
-1986 DTQITIDEVLS
+1986 DKKITIDEVLQ
-1997 GEPLTYKVH
+1997 GEPLMYRIH
-2006 DKEGKSF
+2006 DEDGKAS
-2013 EITQESIQKLYKG
+2013 EVTQESIQKLYKG

-2031 PITPEVTTI
+2031 PITPEVNTI

-2054 AISQSNIEDT
+2054 AISQSNIEGT

-2097 PESQTRHDA
+2097 PESQARHDA

-2118 KTDDWKQLDDYFAY
+2118 KTDDWKQLDDYFAH
-2132 CRNVLFTNESNADIA
+2132 CRNVLFTNENNTDIA
-2147 KNLANILGLTGNV
+2147 KDLANVLGLTGNV

-2212 IFDDSKPVL
+2212 IFDDGKPVL

-2234 IYYTDPEGNLL
+2234 IYYTDSEGNLL
-2245 HPELNKAYTEALNK
+2245 HPDLNKIYTNALIK
-2259 YEGNKNQSDLAVQEV
+2259 YANDKNQSDLAVQEV

-2302 FFDKSFNL
+2302 FFDESFNL

-2338 FIDVAELDR
+2338 FIDVAELAK
-2347 NPQFRISRILTSRD
+2347 NPQFMVSKILTSRD

-2378 VGNSNEFA
+2378 VGNSNEFSG
-2386 DTTDLV
+2386 TTDLV

-2400 DPNKPKKVSLYY
+2400 DPNEPKKVSLYY
-2412 VMPPKTTI
+2412 VMPPKTTV
-2420 SAWLTNQHN
+2420 STWLTNQHN

-2437 GKQVYNIGNDF
+2437 NKQVYNIGNDF
-2448 TAYRVLDCLDKQ
+2448 TGYRVLDCLEKQ

-2527 GMKESDAR
+2527 GIKEPDAR

-2547 RQDSPLLFQEGRTNN
+2547 RQPSSLLFQEGRTNN
-2562 KVLNTYLTC
+2562 QVLNAYLTC
-2571 MVWNKTKAIGQ
+2571 MVWNRTKANGQ
-2582 KEVITYHPEVL
+2582 KEVITYHKEVL

-2626 IQQRDNWQLEGING
+2626 IQQRDNQQLEGING

-2659 LPIARIAEE
+2659 LPIARIAGE

-2700 DQKKLENKPDLIDEF
+2700 DQKKLENKPDSIDEY
-2715 APYIKRIG
+2715 APYISRIG
-2723 ISEKELAG
+2723 ISEKELAN
-2731 IISMDKG
+2731 IIALSHG
-2738 DKSAIQKDIVMWFN
+2738 DKSTIQKVIVRWFN
-2752 SQDTHNFGFTY
+2752 SQDAHNFGFIY
-2763 NGNVYLF
+2763 NGNTYF
-2770 NNSEYSLISA
+2770 FTNSEYRLAARPASLD
-2780 PTSLTTTDNLVLK
+2780 TTDNLVLK
-2793 GVDNNGA
+2793 GVDNDGE

-2805 TFNVDGNGNI
+2805 TFNVDGKGNI
-2815 TSIQGNVTTFKQVSA
+2815 TSIQGNVTTFKQVKA
-2830 RRQIPDYMES
+2830 ES
-2840 MEEQLK
+2840 
-2846 DKRSSWEIYRDD
+2846 
-2858 IQREDHG
+2858 
-2865 ITYTTG
+2865 
-2871 ISYQST
+2871 
-2877 IEPSINLAVDSG
+2877 
-2889 ILPKKYLKYLNKDRP
+2889 NK
-2904 RSIALE
+2904 
-2910 DLQEII
+2910 
-2916 DIFKKK
+2916 
-2922 GINGPTDLLSYIKN
+2922 
-2936 DGITVSKE
+2936 ITVSKK
-2944 EWEEAQ
+2944 EWEEVQ
-2950 NGIRSHLMSN
+2950 DGIRSHLMSN

-2983 IINARRTAVGYKN
+2983 IINARRTAVSYKS

-3043 TIIDKENLIGEDEV
+3043 TIIDKENLIGEDEI

>member
-48 ISAFQ
+48 VSAFQ

-95 DNIWVNPKKRTIDYK
+95 NNIWVNPKKRTVDYK

-170 TLVLASYDNDIVD
+170 TLVLASYDNDVVD

-247 GVGSSL
+247 GIGSSL

-425 VRKANNIGSPLSKA
+425 VKKANSIGSPLSKA

-501 EALVKPVKDAKKVL
+501 EALVKPVNDAKKTL

-523 FVKNLLNIGRNVATN
+523 FVKELLKIGRNVATN

-581 RWLRGKDALNFWDG
+581 RWLRGKDALNFWEG

-605 ALGGLFGGGLTS
+605 ALGGLFGGGITS
-617 AATNFSQVKSLAGM
+617 AATNFSQVRSLARM

-692 AAKQAIHNQ
+692 AAKQAIRNQ

-734 RNLKIGNLKN
+734 KNLKIGNLKN
-744 TNVIGMYAQDYQ
+744 TNVIGTYAQDYL

-771 IDDEIGDEI
+771 IDDEI

-856 LSDTELTKLTK
+856 LSDTELAKLTE
-867 EFKNYMNSDGK
+867 EFKNYMNRDGK
-878 KYTHTAAAAYQN
+878 QYTHTAAAAYQN
-890 MMELGSPIVQQYQEI
+890 MMELGSPIIQQYQEL
-905 IKQANA
+905 IKQANT
-911 NNNSQFIQDFNQ
+911 NNNAQFIQDFNQ
-923 FITNYLIKLDS
+923 FVTNYLIKLDS
-934 IDTTDQEAYQTKAQL
+934 IDTTDQEAYQTRAQL

-954 AYGAL
+954 AYGTL
-959 RQMAQPYLSEDQRSR
+959 RQMAQPYLSEDQRNR

-982 ETDPNIM
+982 ETDPNVI

-997 NILMETISTNID
+997 NILMETISTNVE

-1032 LSKLKDL
+1032 VSKLKDL
-1039 IVTKADKDL
+1039 IVTKADKDF

-1057 VRKRHKESVEK
+1057 VKKRHEESVEK
-1068 TKQIDDLQEQIEKL
+1068 IRQIDDLQDQIEKL

-1096 GATNSQLKFTDHW
+1096 GATNSQLKFSDHW

-1194 MMLEDVNK
+1194 MMLEDVSK

-1207 EFADTLAKM
+1207 EFADTLTKM

-1268 VEVKDALEGD
+1268 TEVKDALEGD
-1278 GVKQSKETRAAVDK
+1278 GVKQSKETRAAVEK

-1373 KAVNDKVAPIASQE
+1373 KAVNDRVAPIASQE

-1563 KLNKIANAPK
+1563 KLNKIADAPK

-1668 EGKDVDLNFTYL
+1668 DGKDVDLNFTYL
-1680 DNDPDHLGLF
+1680 DNDPEHLGLF

-1783 RSLYT
+1783 KSLYT

-1803 TTKGIKTIGTS
+1803 TTKGIRTIGTS
-1814 QDKKFQLETIGAE
+1814 QDKRFQLETIGAE

-1840 EDMVDDNDAITKL
+1840 EGMVGDNDAITKL
-1853 EAPTNTP
+1853 EKPTNTP
-1860 TPTKPPVSGGLLP
+1860 TPVKPPVSGGLLP
-1873 ILAPASVPPAST
+1873 ILAPASVSPANT
-1885 KTSQADA
+1885 TTSQADA
-1892 NIKVE
+1892 NIEVE
-1897 EFKKL
+1897 KFKKL
-1902 IYNPDGTTNSIAKKL
+1902 IYNPDGTTNSIAKKE
-1917 DQEFDIIGVE
+1917 DQEYEIISVE

-1946 EFSIPLVDFNKE
+1946 EFSISLTDFNKE
-1958 YTLQKKDDK
+1958 YTLQKKDDNSV
-1967 TTVPLYTV
+1967 VPIYSI
-1975 GQTFLLQTGPT
+1975 GQSFIINDGST
-1986 DTQITIDEVLS
+1986 DTQITIDEILS
-1997 GEPLTYKVH
+1997 GDPLTYKVL
-2006 DKEGKSF
+2006 DKEGKSYDY
-2013 EITQESIQKLYKG
+2013 TQEELQQMYKG
-2026 EVPTE
+2026 EIPTE
-2031 PITPEVTTI
+2031 PLTPATTTI

-2082 GMKNDNGKAVFDDNT
+2082 GMKKDNGKAVFDDDT
-2097 PESQTRHDA
+2097 PESQARHDA
-2106 RIDGFIGLSRIL
+2106 RIDGFVGLSRIL
-2118 KTDDWKQLDDYFAY
+2118 NTDDWKELDDYFAY
-2132 CRNVLFTNESNADIA
+2132 CRNALFTNESNADVT
-2147 KNLANILGLTGNV
+2147 KYLANILGLTGNI

-2183 DQGENEECSYLH
+2183 DQGENEKCQYLH
-2195 SDSNDAN
+2195 SDSKDAN
-2202 DAMRKKVVAI
+2202 NATRKKVVAI
-2212 IFDDSKPVL
+2212 LFNGGKPVL

-2234 IYYTDPEGNLL
+2234 IYYTDEEGNLL
-2245 HPELNKAYTEALNK
+2245 HPDLNKAYTDALIK

-2325 KLQQNGSYQTSNK
+2325 KLQQNGKYQTANK
-2338 FIDVAELDR
+2338 FIDVSELAK
-2347 NPQFRISRILTSRD
+2347 NPQFRVSRILTSRD
-2361 GLVNGT
+2361 GLVNGV

-2378 VGNSNEFA
+2378 VGNPKEFA
-2386 DTTDLV
+2386 GTTDLV

-2400 DPNKPKKVSLYY
+2400 DPKAPKKVSLYY
-2412 VMPPKTTI
+2412 VMPPKTTV

-2437 GKQVYNIGNDF
+2437 NKQVYNIGNDF
-2448 TAYRVLDCLDKQ
+2448 TGYRILDCLYKQ
-2460 GLLDSIPSIGSTAQ
+2460 DLLDSIPSIGSTAQ
-2474 GYKSGQDVLD
+2474 GYKSGKDVLD
-2484 SIKTILS
+2484 SIKTILD

-2504 ALDNSNQI
+2504 ALNNSNQI

-2527 GMKESDAR
+2527 GMKEPDAR

-2547 RQDSPLLFQEGRTNN
+2547 RQLPRLTFQEGRTN
-2562 KVLNTYLTC
+2562 KDILNAYLTC
-2571 MVWNKTKAIGQ
+2571 MVWNRTKAIGQ

-2593 DQIQQAC
+2593 DQIQEAC

-2614 QYTDKTHGSFLE
+2614 QYTDKAHGSFLE
-2626 IQQRDNWQLEGING
+2626 IQQRANWQLEGING

-2659 LPIARIAEE
+2659 LPIARIAGE
-2668 IEQKAIRT
+2668 IEQKTIRT

-2700 DQKKLENKPDLIDEF
+2700 DQKKLENKPDLIDEY
-2715 APYIKRIG
+2715 APYISRIG
-2723 ISEKELAG
+2723 ISEKELASM
-2731 IISMDKG
+2731 ISIDKG
-2738 DKSAIQKDIVMWFN
+2738 DKSTIQRDIVTWFN
-2752 SQDTHNFGFTY
+2752 LKDDHNFGFIY
-2763 NGNVYLF
+2763 NGNTYF
-2770 NNSEYSLISA
+2770 FTNSEYRLTA
-2780 PTSLTTTDNLVLK
+2780 RPTSLDTTDNLDLVGLA
-2793 GVDNNGA
+2793 NGT
-2800 HDITI
+2800 HRITI

-2815 TSIQGNVTTFKQVSA
+2815 TSMQGNVTTFKQIKA
-2830 RRQIPDYMES
+2830 ES
-2840 MEEQLK
+2840 N
-2846 DKRSSWEIYRDD
+2846 
-2858 IQREDHG
+2858 G
-2865 ITYTTG
+2865 V
-2871 ISYQST
+2871 T
-2877 IEPSINLAVDSG
+2877 I
-2889 ILPKKYLKYLNKDRP
+2889 
-2904 RSIALE
+2904 
-2910 DLQEII
+2910 
-2916 DIFKKK
+2916 
-2922 GINGPTDLLSYIKN
+2922 
-2936 DGITVSKE
+2936 SKE

-2950 NGIRSHLMSN
+2950 NGIRDSIPPLL
-2960 ALGKNSSLLHDY
+2960 AKNSVFLREYNKSI
-2972 SALLNANTRQH
+2972 SAQGKRDLKRNLG
-2983 IINARRTAVGYKN
+2983 TAKKFLATVRKKGDK
-2996 VAMRRNDTKL
+2996 VKE
-3006 VEAWDRM
+3006 EAWSKM
-3013 IKIIDSLKSENIP
+3013 ISYIESISSESTP

-3043 TIIDKENLIGEDEV
+3043 TIIDKENSIGEDEV

-3079 KFKMI
+3079 KFNMI

>member
-48 ISAFQ
+48 VSAFQ

-95 DNIWVNPKKRTIDYK
+95 NNIWVNPKKRTIDYK

-148 VNPITGEKSAS
+148 VNPITGKKSAS

-170 TLVLASYDNDIVD
+170 TLVLASYDNDVVD

-336 IGQLAEQRWIFKAAP
+336 VGQLAEQRWIFKAAP
-351 VLFEGKDA
+351 VLFEGKNA

-364 KEGYDALKKSKFAEL
+364 KDGYEALKKSKYAEL
-379 QKASNLTTDKLL
+379 QKTSGITTEQLMR
-391 QDAVSE
+391 DALSPE
-397 KNVPL
+397 NTIHLK
-402 LQQYMTELNAIN
+402 QYAAELNAIN

-425 VRKANNIGSPLSKA
+425 VKKANSIGSPLSKA

-501 EALVKPVKDAKKVL
+501 EALVKPVNDAKKVL

-523 FVKNLLNIGRNVATN
+523 FVKKLLNIGRNVATN

-595 DNALDRYTMS
+595 DNALDRYAMS
-605 ALGGLFGGGLTS
+605 ALGGLVGGGITS

-631 DNSAAMQQLLYM
+631 KNSEAMQQLLYM

-692 AAKQAIHNQ
+692 AAKQAIRNQ

-744 TNVIGMYAQDYQ
+744 TNVIGTYAQDYQ

-771 IDDEIGDEI
+771 IDDEI

-856 LSDTELTKLTK
+856 LSDTELAKLTE
-867 EFKNYMNSDGK
+867 EFKDYMNNDGK
-878 KYTHTAAAAYQN
+878 QYTHTAAAAYQN
-890 MMELGSPIVQQYQEI
+890 MMELGSPIIQQYQEL
-905 IKQANA
+905 IKQANT
-911 NNNSQFIQDFNQ
+911 NNNAQFIQDFNQ
-923 FITNYLIKLDS
+923 FVTNYLIKLDS
-934 IDTTDQEAYQTKAQL
+934 IDTTDQEAYQTRAQL
-949 LNDSL
+949 LNNSL
-954 AYGAL
+954 AYGTL
-959 RQMAQPYLSEDQRSR
+959 RQMAQPYLSEDQRNR

-982 ETDPNIM
+982 ETDPNVV

-997 NILMETISTNID
+997 NILMETISTNIE

-1032 LSKLKDL
+1032 VSKLKDL
-1039 IVTKADKDL
+1039 IATKADKDFI
-1048 MEAFPITDE
+1048 EAFPITDE

-1068 TKQIDDLQEQIEKL
+1068 THQIEDLQDQIEKL

-1096 GATNSQLKFTDHW
+1096 GATNSQLKFSDHW
-1109 QQTMDLL
+1109 QQTIDLL
-1116 DNNKDDISEFGTDEV
+1116 DNNKDDMSEFGTDEV

-1194 MMLEDVNK
+1194 MMLEDVSK

-1254 TSIADLKN
+1254 TSIVDLKN
-1262 TFNNIT
+1262 SFNNIT
-1268 VEVKDALEGD
+1268 TEVKDALEGD
-1278 GVKQSKETRAAVDK
+1278 GVKQSKETRAAVEK

-1316 VEKIGKLLKKF
+1316 TEKIGKLLKKF

-1434 NSGEA
+1434 DSGEA
-1439 YSKDLLKYFGAHD
+1439 YSKDLLKYFGSHD

-1499 TSDSAQKTAE
+1499 TSDSAQKTAK

-1521 DFLKHLSS
+1521 DFLRHLSS

-1534 RDNSKDRKN
+1534 RNNSKDRKN

-1680 DNDPDHLGLF
+1680 DDDPEHLGLF
-1690 GVKIAK
+1690 GVKIAQ
-1696 PVNVLKGLSK
+1696 PVNVLKGLDK
-1706 EELDRVVPTIDL
+1706 EELDRIIPTIDL

-1749 KIIPYKDS
+1749 KIIPFKDS

-1803 TTKGIKTIGTS
+1803 TTKSIKTIGTTK
-1814 QDKKFQLETIGAE
+1814 DKKFQLETIGAE

-1840 EDMVDDNDAITKL
+1840 EGMVGDNDAITKL
-1853 EAPTNTP
+1853 EKPTNTP
-1860 TPTKPPVSGGLLP
+1860 TPVKPPVPGGLPP
-1873 ILAPASVPPAST
+1873 IPAPASVPPAST
-1885 KTSQADA
+1885 TTSQADA
-1892 NIKVE
+1892 NIEVE

-1917 DQEFDIIGVE
+1917 DQEFDIMGVE
-1927 AKEDNGNWIPTV
+1927 AVEDNGNWIPTV

-1946 EFSIPLVDFNKE
+1946 EFSVPLVDFNKE
-1958 YTLQKKDDK
+1958 YTLQTKDDK
-1967 TTVPLYTV
+1967 KTVPLYKE
-1975 GQTFLLQTGPT
+1975 GQTFLINDGSK
-1986 DTQITIDEVLS
+1986 DKQITIDEVLS
-1997 GEPLTYKVH
+1997 GEPLMYEIH
-2006 DKEGKSF
+2006 DEDGKSD
-2013 EITQESIQKLYKG
+2013 EVTQEALQRLYKG
-2026 EVPTE
+2026 EIPTE
-2031 PITPEVTTI
+2031 PITPETKII

-2082 GMKNDNGKAVFDDNT
+2082 GMKNDNGKAVFDDDS
-2097 PESQTRHDA
+2097 PEGQARYNA
-2106 RIDGFIGLSRIL
+2106 RIDGFVGLSRIL
-2118 KTDDWKQLDDYFAY
+2118 NTDDWKELDDYFAY
-2132 CRNVLFTNESNADIA
+2132 CRNALFTNENNADLA
-2147 KNLANILGLTGNV
+2147 KDLAQVLGLSGPV

-2169 AGRINSSD
+2169 AGRINSPD

-2195 SDSNDAN
+2195 SDSKDAN

-2212 IFDDSKPVL
+2212 VFNDGKPVL

-2228 NSPISL
+2228 NSPKTI
-2234 IYYTDPEGNLL
+2234 IQYTDLEGNLL
-2245 HPELNKAYTEALNK
+2245 HPELHDAYEKAYNSYKGL
-2259 YEGNKNQSDLAVQEV
+2259 KNQEYLAREEV
-2274 INQFDKSGIDQDI
+2274 IRKFDGKGIDQDV

-2302 FFDKSFNL
+2302 FFDNDFNL

-2325 KLQQNGSYQTSNK
+2325 KLQENGKYQTSNK
-2338 FIDVAELDR
+2338 FIDVSELAK
-2347 NPQFRISRILTSRD
+2347 NPQFRVSRILTSRD
-2361 GLVNGT
+2361 GLVNGV

-2378 VGNSNEFA
+2378 VGNPKEFTG
-2386 DTTDLV
+2386 TTDLV

-2400 DPNKPKKVSLYY
+2400 DPKAPKKVSLYY
-2412 VMPPKTTI
+2412 VMPPRTTV

-2437 GKQVYNIGNDF
+2437 NKQVYNIGNDF
-2448 TAYRVLDCLDKQ
+2448 TGYRVLNCLYDA
-2460 GLLDSIPSIGSTAQ
+2460 GLLDSIESIGSTAQ

-2484 SIKTILS
+2484 SIKKIL
-2491 NVRAIESKWKGDL
+2491 NTARAIEAKWNGDL
-2504 ALDNSNQI
+2504 ALDNTNQI
-2512 EGRGEEEYYQMLINQ
+2512 EGKGEEELYQMLINQ
-2527 GMKESDAR
+2527 GMKEPDAR
-2535 RVMSIKEVNQYL
+2535 RTMSIKEVNQYL
-2547 RQDSPLLFQEGRTNN
+2547 RQVPQLTFQEGRTN
-2562 KVLNTYLTC
+2562 KDILNAYLTC
-2571 MVWNKTKAIGQ
+2571 MVWNRTKAIGQ
-2582 KEVITYHPEVL
+2582 KEVITYHPEIL
-2593 DQIQQAC
+2593 NQIEQAC
-2600 ENAEEPLKDIFYKT
+2600 ATSLKDIFYKT
-2614 QYTDKTHGSFLE
+2614 QYTDKTHGSFIE
-2626 IQQRDNWQLEGING
+2626 IQQRANWQLEGING

-2700 DQKKLENKPDLIDEF
+2700 DQKKLENKPDPINEY
-2715 APYIKRIG
+2715 APYINRIG
-2723 ISEKELAG
+2723 ISEKELAH
-2731 IISMDKG
+2731 IISIAKG
-2738 DKSAIQKDIVMWFN
+2738 NKADIQQGIVEWFN
-2752 SQDTHNFGFTY
+2752 SQNPHNFGFTY

-2770 NNSEYSLISA
+2770 NNSEYSL
-2780 PTSLTTTDNLVLK
+2780 TSRPASLATTDNLVLK
-2793 GVDNNGA
+2793 GVDNNGE

-2815 TSIQGNVTTFKQVSA
+2815 TSMQGNVTTFKQVNAVSIE
-2830 RRQIPDYMES
+2830 IPVT
-2840 MEEQLK
+2840 EQEWK
-2846 DKRSSWEIYRDD
+2846 EVQDGI
-2858 IQREDHG
+2858 RE
-2865 ITYTTG
+2865 Y
-2871 ISYQST
+2871 
-2877 IEPSINLAVDSG
+2877 INKIG
-2889 ILPKKYLKYLNKDRP
+2889 
-2904 RSIALE
+2904 E
-2910 DLQEII
+2910 
-2916 DIFKKK
+2916 KK
-2922 GINGPTDLLSYIKN
+2922 GAKLKPFLQNYSQLS
-2936 DGITVSKE
+2936 D
-2944 EWEEAQ
+2944 
-2950 NGIRSHLMSN
+2950 
-2960 ALGKNSSLLHDY
+2960 
-2972 SALLNANTRQH
+2972 ANTRDLLKRYLGT
-2983 IINARRTAVGYKN
+2983 ARG
-2996 VAMRRNDTKL
+2996 
-3006 VEAWDRM
+3006 M
-3013 IKIIDSLKSENIP
+3013 IKIIKDKNLIKVWEKMTSIIESIKHSSTP
-3026 TISLEN
+3026 TISLEDGN
-3032 GDTVTQNGKRY
+3032 TVIWNNERY
-3043 TIIDKENLIGEDEV
+3043 TITDKENLIAEKED
-3057 TKEQVTLTTDNLI
+3057 TKELVKLTTDNLI
-3070 KEETQCIPV
+3070 KEETQCIPI
-3079 KFKMI
+3079 KFILK

>member
-48 ISAFQ
+48 VSAFQ

-95 DNIWVNPKKRTIDYK
+95 NNIWVNPKKRTVDYK

-148 VNPITGEKSAS
+148 VNPITGKKSAS

-170 TLVLASYDNDIVD
+170 TLVLASYDNDVVD

-336 IGQLAEQRWIFKAAP
+336 VGQLAEQRWIFKAAP
-351 VLFEGKDA
+351 VLFEGKNA

-364 KEGYDALKKSKFAEL
+364 KDGYEALKKSKYAEL
-379 QKASNLTTDKLL
+379 QKTSGITTEQLMR
-391 QDAVSE
+391 DALSPE
-397 KNVPL
+397 NTIHLK
-402 LQQYMTELNAIN
+402 QYAAELNAIN

-425 VRKANNIGSPLSKA
+425 VKKANSIGSPLSKA

-501 EALVKPVKDAKKVL
+501 EALVKPVNDAKKVL

-523 FVKNLLNIGRNVATN
+523 FVKKLLNIGRNVATN

-595 DNALDRYTMS
+595 DNALDRYAMS
-605 ALGGLFGGGLTS
+605 ALGGLVGGGITS

-631 DNSAAMQQLLYM
+631 KNSEAMQQLLYM

-692 AAKQAIHNQ
+692 AAKQAIRNQ

-744 TNVIGMYAQDYQ
+744 TNVIGTYAQDYQ

-771 IDDEIGDEI
+771 IDDEI

-856 LSDTELTKLTK
+856 LSDTELAKLT
-867 EFKNYMNSDGK
+867 EDFKNYMNSDGK
-878 KYTHTAAAAYQN
+878 QYTHTAAAAYQN
-890 MMELGSPIVQQYQEI
+890 MMELGSPIIQQYQEL
-905 IKQANA
+905 IKQANT
-911 NNNSQFIQDFNQ
+911 NNNAQFIQDFNQ
-923 FITNYLIKLDS
+923 FVTNYLIKLDS
-934 IDTTDQEAYQTKAQL
+934 IDTTDQEAYQTRAQL

-959 RQMAQPYLSEDQRSR
+959 RQMAQPYLSEDQRNR

-982 ETDPNIM
+982 ETDPNVV

-997 NILMETISTNID
+997 NILMETISTNIES
-1009 NLVKPVLQQGFI
+1009 LVKPVLQQGFI

-1032 LSKLKDL
+1032 VSKLKDL

-1068 TKQIDDLQEQIEKL
+1068 THQIEDLQDQIEKL

-1096 GATNSQLKFTDHW
+1096 GATNSQLKFSDHW
-1109 QQTMDLL
+1109 QQTIDLL
-1116 DNNKDDISEFGTDEV
+1116 DNNKDDMSEFGTDEV

-1140 RLAKAFRSVLNGMKV
+1140 KLARAFRSVLNGMKV

-1194 MMLEDVNK
+1194 MMLEDVSK

-1254 TSIADLKN
+1254 TSIVDLKN
-1262 TFNNIT
+1262 SFNNIT
-1268 VEVKDALEGD
+1268 TEVKDALEGD
-1278 GVKQSKETRAAVDK
+1278 GVKQSKETRAAVEK

-1316 VEKIGKLLKKF
+1316 TEKIGKLLKKF

-1434 NSGEA
+1434 DSGEA
-1439 YSKDLLKYFGAHD
+1439 YSKDLLKYFGSHD

-1499 TSDSAQKTAE
+1499 TSDSAQKTAK

-1521 DFLKHLSS
+1521 DFLRHLSS

-1534 RDNSKDRKN
+1534 RNNSKDRKN

-1563 KLNKIANAPK
+1563 KLNKIADAPK

-1680 DNDPDHLGLF
+1680 DDDPEHLGLF
-1690 GVKIAK
+1690 GVKIAQ
-1696 PVNVLKGLSK
+1696 PVNVLKGLDK
-1706 EELDRVVPTIDL
+1706 EELDRIIPTIDL

-1749 KIIPYKDS
+1749 KIIPFKDS

-1803 TTKGIKTIGTS
+1803 TTKSIKTIGTTK
-1814 QDKKFQLETIGAE
+1814 DKKFQLETIGAE
-1827 AIKHASKERLEQL
+1827 AIKYASKERLEQL
-1840 EDMVDDNDAITKL
+1840 ENMVGDNDAITKL
-1853 EAPTNTP
+1853 EKPTNTP
-1860 TPTKPPVSGGLLP
+1860 TPVKPPVSGGLLP
-1873 ILAPASVPPAST
+1873 ILAPASVSPANT
-1885 KTSQADA
+1885 TTSQVDA
-1892 NIKVE
+1892 NIEVE
-1897 EFKKL
+1897 KFKKL

-1917 DQEFDIIGVE
+1917 DEEFDIMGVE
-1927 AKEDNGNWIPTV
+1927 AVEDNGNWIPTV

-1946 EFSIPLVDFNKE
+1946 EFSVPLVDFNKE
-1958 YTLQKKDDK
+1958 YTLQTKDDK
-1967 TTVPLYTV
+1967 KTVQLYKE
-1975 GQTFLLQTGPT
+1975 GQTFLINDGSK
-1986 DTQITIDEVLS
+1986 DIKVTIDEVLS
-1997 GEPLTYKVH
+1997 GEPIMYKIH
-2006 DKEGKSF
+2006 DEDDKSA
-2013 EITQESIQKLYKG
+2013 EVTQEYLQQSYKG
-2026 EVPTE
+2026 EIPTE
-2031 PITPEVTTI
+2031 PIIPETKII
-2040 TTGMENTSEEEYES
+2040 TTGMENASEEEYES

-2082 GMKNDNGKAVFDDNT
+2082 GMKNDNGRAVFDDDS
-2097 PESQTRHDA
+2097 PEGQARHNA
-2106 RIDGFIGLSRIL
+2106 RIDGFVGLSRIL
-2118 KTDDWKQLDDYFAY
+2118 NTDDWKELDDYFAY
-2132 CRNVLFTNESNADIA
+2132 CRNALFTNENNADLA
-2147 KNLANILGLTGNV
+2147 KDLTQVLGLSGPV

-2169 AGRINSSD
+2169 AGRINSPD
-2177 PRYYRY
+2177 TRYYRY

-2195 SDSNDAN
+2195 SDSKDAN

-2212 IFDDSKPVL
+2212 VFNDGKPVL
-2221 EIPVASL
+2221 EIPAASL

-2234 IYYTDPEGNLL
+2234 IYYTDGEGNLL

-2259 YEGNKNQSDLAVQEV
+2259 YQGEKNQSDLAVQEV
-2274 INQFDKSGIDQDI
+2274 INQFDQSGTDQDI

-2302 FFDKSFNL
+2302 FFDDKFNL

-2325 KLQQNGSYQTSNK
+2325 KLQQNGKYQTANK
-2338 FIDVAELDR
+2338 FIDVSELAK
-2347 NPQFRISRILTSRD
+2347 NPQFRVSKILTSRD
-2361 GLVNGT
+2361 GLVNGV

-2378 VGNSNEFA
+2378 VGNPKEFA
-2386 DTTDLV
+2386 GTTDLV

-2400 DPNKPKKVSLYY
+2400 DPKAPKKVSLYY
-2412 VMPPKTTI
+2412 VMPPRTTV
-2420 SAWLTNQHN
+2420 SNWLTNQHN

-2437 GKQVYNIGNDF
+2437 NKQVYNIGNDF
-2448 TAYRVLDCLDKQ
+2448 TGYRVLDCLDKQ

-2474 GYKSGQDVLD
+2474 GYKSGKGILD
-2484 SIKTILS
+2484 SVKIILA
-2491 NVRAIESKWKGDL
+2491 NVRAIENKWKGNL

-2527 GMKESDAR
+2527 GTKEPDAR

-2562 KVLNTYLTC
+2562 KILNTYLTC
-2571 MVWNKTKAIGQ
+2571 MVWNRTKAIGQ
-2582 KEVITYHPEVL
+2582 KEVITYHKEVL
-2593 DQIQQAC
+2593 NQISEAC

-2614 QYTDKTHGSFLE
+2614 QYTDKAHGSFLE
-2626 IQQRDNWQLEGING
+2626 IQQRANWQLEGING

-2659 LPIARIAEE
+2659 LPIARITKE
-2668 IEQKAIRT
+2668 IEQKTIKT

-2700 DQKKLENKPDLIDEF
+2700 DQKKLENKPDPIDEF
-2715 APYIKRIG
+2715 APYMNRIG
-2723 ISEKELAG
+2723 ISENELAN
-2731 IISMDKG
+2731 IISIAKG
-2738 DKSAIQKDIVMWFN
+2738 NKADIQQGIVEWFN
-2752 SQDTHNFGFTY
+2752 SQDAHNFGFTY
-2763 NGNVYLF
+2763 NGNIYLF
-2770 NNSEYSLISA
+2770 NNSEYSLTSR
-2780 PTSLTTTDNLVLK
+2780 PTSLATTDNLVLK
-2793 GVDNNGA
+2793 GAHNNGE

-2805 TFNVDGNGNI
+2805 TFNVDGKGNI
-2815 TSIQGNVTTFKQVSA
+2815 TSMQGNVTTFKQVKA
-2830 RRQIPDYMES
+2830 ES
-2840 MEEQLK
+2840 
-2846 DKRSSWEIYRDD
+2846 
-2858 IQREDHG
+2858 
-2865 ITYTTG
+2865 
-2871 ISYQST
+2871 
-2877 IEPSINLAVDSG
+2877 
-2889 ILPKKYLKYLNKDRP
+2889 NK
-2904 RSIALE
+2904 
-2910 DLQEII
+2910 
-2916 DIFKKK
+2916 
-2922 GINGPTDLLSYIKN
+2922 
-2936 DGITVSKE
+2936 ITVSEE
-2944 EWEEAQ
+2944 EWKKAQ
-2950 NGIRSHLMSN
+2950 DGIRKHLMSN
-2960 ALGKNSSLLHDY
+2960 VLGKNSSLLHDY

-2983 IINARRTAVGYKN
+2983 IIDTYKTALRFKK
-2996 VAMRRNDTKL
+2996 AAERKKDTEL
-3006 VEAWDRM
+3006 VKAWEN
-3013 IKIIDSLKSENIP
+3013 IIAILDSLRAQNIP
-3026 TISLEN
+3026 AISLED
-3032 GDTVTQNGKRY
+3032 GDTVIWNNERY
-3043 TIIDKENLIGEDEV
+3043 TITDKENLIGKNEV
-3057 TKEQVTLTTDNLI
+3057 TGELVTLTTDNLI

-3079 KFKMI
+3079 EFKMI

>member
-48 ISAFQ
+48 VSAFQ

-95 DNIWVNPKKRTIDYK
+95 DNIWVNPKKRTVDYK

-170 TLVLASYDNDIVD
+170 TLVLASYDNDVVD

-379 QKASNLTTDKLL
+379 QKKSNLTADKLL

-523 FVKNLLNIGRNVATN
+523 FVKKLLNIGKNVATN

-567 ELLADAS
+567 ELLADAF
-574 KAIFNVT
+574 KAILNVT

-605 ALGGLFGGGLTS
+605 ALGGLFGGGITS

-756 NLQADLITASAQLKA
+756 KLQADLITASAQLKA
-771 IDDEIGDEI
+771 IDDEI

-856 LSDTELTKLTK
+856 LSDTELTKLTE

-878 KYTHTAAAAYQN
+878 QYTHTAAAAYQN

-959 RQMAQPYLSEDQRSR
+959 RQMAQPYLSEDQRNR

-982 ETDPNIM
+982 ETDPNII

-997 NILMETISTNID
+997 NILMETISTNVD

-1039 IVTKADKDL
+1039 IVTKADNDF
-1048 MEAFPITDE
+1048 MEVYPGHPDYEEAK
-1057 VRKRHKESVEK
+1057 KRRKESVENIH
-1068 TKQIDDLQEQIEKL
+1068 QIDDLQEQIEKL

-1109 QQTMDLL
+1109 QQTIDLL
-1116 DNNKDDISEFGTDEV
+1116 DNNKDDMSEFGTDEV

-1278 GVKQSKETRAAVDK
+1278 GVKWSKETRAAVEK

-1357 ASRAAVKA
+1357 ASRASVRA

-1563 KLNKIANAPK
+1563 KLNKIADAPK

-1668 EGKDVDLNFTYL
+1668 DGKDVDLNFTYL
-1680 DNDPDHLGLF
+1680 DNDSEHLGLF
-1690 GVKIAK
+1690 GVKIAQ

-1860 TPTKPPVSGGLLP
+1860 TPTKSSVTGGLLP
-1873 ILAPASVPPAST
+1873 ILAPASVPPANT
-1885 KTSQADA
+1885 TTSQADA

-1927 AKEDNGNWIPTV
+1927 AKEDNGNWVPTV

-1946 EFSIPLVDFNKE
+1946 EFSVSLVDFNKE

-2097 PESQTRHDA
+2097 PESQARYNA

-2147 KNLANILGLTGNV
+2147 KDLANVLGLTGNV

-2195 SDSNDAN
+2195 SDSKDAN

-2212 IFDDSKPVL
+2212 IFDDGKPVL

-2234 IYYTDPEGNLL
+2234 IYYTDSEGNLL

-2338 FIDVAELDR
+2338 FIDVAELAK
-2347 NPQFRISRILTSRD
+2347 NPQFRVSKILTSRD

-2378 VGNSNEFA
+2378 VGNSNEFTG
-2386 DTTDLV
+2386 TTDLV

-2400 DPNKPKKVSLYY
+2400 DPNEPKKVSLYY
-2412 VMPPKTTI
+2412 VMPPKTTV

-2437 GKQVYNIGNDF
+2437 NKQVYNIGNDF
-2448 TAYRVLDCLDKQ
+2448 TGYRVLDCLDKQ

-2504 ALDNSNQI
+2504 ALNNSNQI

-2562 KVLNTYLTC
+2562 KILNTYLTC
-2571 MVWNKTKAIGQ
+2571 MVWNRTKAIGQ

-2614 QYTDKTHGSFLE
+2614 QYTNKAHGSFLE
-2626 IQQRDNWQLEGING
+2626 IQQRDNWRLEGING

-2700 DQKKLENKPDLIDEF
+2700 DQKKLENKPDPIDEY
-2715 APYIKRIG
+2715 APYISRIG
-2723 ISEKELAG
+2723 ISEKELAN
-2731 IISMDKG
+2731 IIALNHG
-2738 DKSAIQKDIVMWFN
+2738 DKSAIQRDIVTWFN

-2780 PTSLTTTDNLVLK
+2780 PTSLDTTDNLVLK
-2793 GVDNNGA
+2793 GVDNNGT

-2815 TSIQGNVTTFKQVSA
+2815 TSMQGNVTTFKQIKA
-2830 RRQIPDYMES
+2830 ES
-2840 MEEQLK
+2840 
-2846 DKRSSWEIYRDD
+2846 
-2858 IQREDHG
+2858 
-2865 ITYTTG
+2865 
-2871 ISYQST
+2871 
-2877 IEPSINLAVDSG
+2877 
-2889 ILPKKYLKYLNKDRP
+2889 NK
-2904 RSIALE
+2904 
-2910 DLQEII
+2910 
-2916 DIFKKK
+2916 
-2922 GINGPTDLLSYIKN
+2922 
-2936 DGITVSKE
+2936 ITVSKE

-2950 NGIRSHLMSN
+2950 NGIRDSIPPLL
-2960 ALGKNSSLLHDY
+2960 AKNSVFLREYDKSISVQGKRDLKRSLG
-2972 SALLNANTRQH
+2972 
-2983 IINARRTAVGYKN
+2983 TAKKFLATVKKKGDK
-2996 VAMRRNDTKL
+2996 VKE
-3006 VEAWDRM
+3006 EAWSKM
-3013 IKIIDSLKSENIP
+3013 ISYIESISSESTP

>member
-95 DNIWVNPKKRTIDYK
+95 DNIWVNPKKRTVDYK

-170 TLVLASYDNDIVD
+170 TLVLASYDNDVVD

-247 GVGSSL
+247 GIGSSL

-351 VLFEGKDA
+351 VLFEGKNA

-364 KEGYDALKKSKFAEL
+364 KEGYDALKKSKLAEL
-379 QKASNLTTDKLL
+379 QKTSNLTTDKLL

-425 VRKANNIGSPLSKA
+425 VRKANSIGSPLSKA

-523 FVKNLLNIGRNVATN
+523 FVKKLLNIGRNVATN
-538 VYAEKAMAKKSAEV
+538 VYAEKALAKKSAEV

-605 ALGGLFGGGLTS
+605 ALGGLFGGGITS

-692 AAKQAIHNQ
+692 AAKQAIRNQ

-744 TNVIGMYAQDYQ
+744 TNVIGTYAQDYQ
-756 NLQADLITASAQLKA
+756 NLQADLIKASAELKA
-771 IDDEIGDEI
+771 IDDEI

-856 LSDTELTKLTK
+856 LSDTELTKLTE

-878 KYTHTAAAAYQN
+878 QYTHTAAAAYQN

-1039 IVTKADKDL
+1039 IVTKADNDF
-1048 MEAFPITDE
+1048 MEVYPGHPDYEEAK
-1057 VRKRHKESVEK
+1057 KRRKESVEK
-1068 TKQIDDLQEQIEKL
+1068 TKQINNLQEQIETL

-1109 QQTMDLL
+1109 QQTIDLL
-1116 DNNKDDISEFGTDEV
+1116 DNNKDDMSEFGTDEV

-1262 TFNNIT
+1262 AFNNIT

-1278 GVKQSKETRAAVDK
+1278 GVKQSKETRAAVEK

-1357 ASRAAVKA
+1357 ASRAAVRA

-1397 ANMNTLNKF
+1397 ANMNILNKF

-1499 TSDSAQKTAE
+1499 TSDSAQKAAK

-1563 KLNKIANAPK
+1563 KLNKIADAPK

-1668 EGKDVDLNFTYL
+1668 DGKDVDLNFTYL
-1680 DNDPDHLGLF
+1680 DNDPDHVGLF
-1690 GVKIAK
+1690 GVKIAQ

-1706 EELDRVVPTIDL
+1706 EELDRIVPTIDL

-1840 EDMVDDNDAITKL
+1840 EDMVDDNNAITKL

-1860 TPTKPPVSGGLLP
+1860 TPTKSPVSGGLLP

-1885 KTSQADA
+1885 TTSQADA

-1939 NLKNGDD
+1939 NLKNGDN

-2054 AISQSNIEDT
+2054 AISQSNIEGT
-2064 VETPKSVGTLYTM
+2064 VETPKSAGTLYTM

-2097 PESQTRHDA
+2097 PESQIRHDA

-2147 KNLANILGLTGNV
+2147 KDLANVLGLTGNV

-2177 PRYYRY
+2177 SRYYRY

-2195 SDSNDAN
+2195 SDSKDAN

-2212 IFDDSKPVL
+2212 IFDDGKPVL

-2234 IYYTDPEGNLL
+2234 IYYTDSEGNLL

-2338 FIDVAELDR
+2338 FIDVAELAK
-2347 NPQFRISRILTSRD
+2347 NPQFMVSKILTSRD

-2378 VGNSNEFA
+2378 VGNSNEFTG
-2386 DTTDLV
+2386 TTDLV

-2400 DPNKPKKVSLYY
+2400 NPNEPKKVSLYY
-2412 VMPPKTTI
+2412 VMPPKTTV

-2437 GKQVYNIGNDF
+2437 NKQVYNIGNDF
-2448 TAYRVLDCLDKQ
+2448 TGYRVLDCLDKQ

-2527 GMKESDAR
+2527 GMKEPDAR

-2547 RQDSPLLFQEGRTNN
+2547 RQPSSLLFQEGRTNN
-2562 KVLNTYLTC
+2562 QVLNAYLTC
-2571 MVWNKTKAIGQ
+2571 MVWNRTKANGQ
-2582 KEVITYHPEVL
+2582 KETITYHKEVL
-2593 DQIQQAC
+2593 DQIEQAC

-2626 IQQRDNWQLEGING
+2626 IQQRDNQQLEGING

-2659 LPIARIAEE
+2659 LPIARIAGE

-2700 DQKKLENKPDLIDEF
+2700 DQKKLENKPDPIDEY
-2715 APYIKRIG
+2715 APYISRIG
-2723 ISEKELAG
+2723 ISEKELAN
-2731 IISMDKG
+2731 IIALNHG
-2738 DKSAIQKDIVMWFN
+2738 DKSAIQKDIVTWFN

-2815 TSIQGNVTTFKQVSA
+2815 TSMQGNVTTFKQIKA
-2830 RRQIPDYMES
+2830 ES
-2840 MEEQLK
+2840 
-2846 DKRSSWEIYRDD
+2846 
-2858 IQREDHG
+2858 
-2865 ITYTTG
+2865 
-2871 ISYQST
+2871 
-2877 IEPSINLAVDSG
+2877 
-2889 ILPKKYLKYLNKDRP
+2889 NK
-2904 RSIALE
+2904 
-2910 DLQEII
+2910 
-2916 DIFKKK
+2916 
-2922 GINGPTDLLSYIKN
+2922 
-2936 DGITVSKE
+2936 ITVSKE

-2950 NGIRSHLMSN
+2950 NGIRDSIPPLL
-2960 ALGKNSSLLHDY
+2960 AKNSVFLREYDKSISAQGKRDLKRSLG
-2972 SALLNANTRQH
+2972 
-2983 IINARRTAVGYKN
+2983 TAKKFLATVKKK
-2996 VAMRRNDTKL
+2996 RNQAQE
-3006 VEAWDRM
+3006 EAWSKM
-3013 IKIIDSLKSENIP
+3013 ISYIESIISESTP

-3070 KEETQCIPV
+3070 KEETQCIPI